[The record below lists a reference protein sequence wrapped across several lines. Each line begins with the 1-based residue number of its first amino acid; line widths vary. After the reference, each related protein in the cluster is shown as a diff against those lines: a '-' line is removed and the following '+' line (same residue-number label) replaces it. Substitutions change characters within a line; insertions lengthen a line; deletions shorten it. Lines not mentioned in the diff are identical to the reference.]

1 MGNKSIQ
8 KFFADQNSVIDLSSL
23 GNAKGAKVSLSGP
36 DMNITTP
43 RGSVIIVNGALYS
56 SIKGNNLAV
65 KFKDKTITGAK
76 ILGSVDLKDIQLE
89 RIDSSLVDSAQVEKK
104 GNGKRRNKKEEEELK
119 KQLDDA
125 ENAKKEADKAKEE
138 AEKAKEAA
146 EKALNEAFEVQN
158 SSKQIEEML
167 QNFLAD
173 NVAKDN
179 LAQQSDASQQNTQA
193 KATQASKQNDAEKVL
208 PQPIN
213 KNTSTGKSNS
223 SKNEENKLDAES
235 VKEPLK
241 VTLALAAESNSG
253 SKDDSITNFTK
264 PQFVGSTAPNATV
277 IIKINGIAVGQAV
290 ADSLGNFTFTA
301 PETLTDG
308 TYNLEAEAKT
318 ADGSGSAKLVI
329 TIDSVTDKPTFELSP
344 ESSVSGHKG
353 LTPTLT
359 PSIVGTAEENA
370 KVDIYVDNKLVASV
384 DVDKDGNWSYEF
396 KDNELSEGENSI
408 KVVAVDKAGNKNETT
423 DSIITDTIAPE
434 KPTIELD
441 DSSDSGI
448 KNDNITNSTLPTFIG
463 VAEPGSTVSIYLG
476 LKHLGEVIVAKDG
489 TWSYTLT
496 TPLKDGEYNITA
508 TATDIAGHTSATANL
523 PFTIDT
529 RISYFS
535 AEIETT
541 NDSGIVGD
549 NVTNNTRPT
558 FTGKTE
564 PNAIISVINSETGE
578 EVIFKANDKGEWTFN
593 FTSDSVEGINNLTFT
608 VEDVAGNKKDFS
620 FSYVIDTIAPVPPT
634 VSLEDYVVLPNGII
648 LSGNDLPAL
657 VGTAEPKS
665 TILLMRDGK
674 LYDSIEVDSNG
685 TWNYQFSNKFLQGAY
700 DIEIISQDAAGNKSS
715 TVKYSFTIQTEVVP
729 PKAELD
735 ASDDSG
741 AKGDWITNKHNALTL
756 LGTADRFAT
765 VNILIDGKTIGVT
778 TADADGNWN
787 FDISRNLSDNVY
799 KITVESIDPLGRTS
813 SVDYQLT
820 IDSFTPIPTVMLH
833 DSADSGVKGDMI
845 TKINTP
851 LFTGMAEANAKVS
864 IYVDGVLSGE
874 AIAGDDGVWNFQFTT
889 ALSDGSHDVTVKVE
903 DIAGN
908 TASSS
913 AYNFQI
919 VTQTQK
925 PTIELVNDT
934 GVDNTDHIIN
944 EKNPAL
950 TGTAAPYSTVKLYI
964 DGALIAE
971 VRTNKDGRWEYT
983 LKADQGLVDG
993 DHRITASVED
1003 IAGNIAHSD
1012 PFLISVDTAISIP
1025 IVSLSPDSDSGISDD
1040 NLTNIVKPTLH
1051 LKDIDPDIISVQVWD
1066 AMSDTQ
1072 IGVATQQPDGSWAYT
1087 FTSDLTEGLHQV
1099 YVKVED
1105 IAGNKANSA
1114 IFDFTIDTTVST
1126 PVISL
1131 LSKDDTG
1138 VTGDN
1143 LTNINK
1149 PGFAISGVDADAH
1162 RVVVQVMHN
1171 GVSEE
1176 IELSHLNGSWLFI
1189 PGNTWAD
1196 GSYTLTVKVEDK
1208 AGNTNY
1214 SAPLTVVI
1222 DTQIAIDGV
1231 ELVNDSGVKGDNM
1244 TNDDRPHFRVT
1255 VPTDV
1260 NEVRLSIDGG
1270 NSWVQATPGV
1280 AGSWEYIW
1288 PTDLADGQYTLT
1300 VEATDKAG
1308 NTVTKTIDFAVDT
1321 TLSVPVIVLDSADD
1335 TGIQGDNMTNSTQP
1349 TFALQHIDDDA
1360 VRVTVSVEHGGVTTT
1375 FDATKGT
1382 GGWTFTPPTSW
1393 ADGDYTLSVSVE
1405 DKAGNTSHSASLTVT
1420 VDTQIAINNIELVND
1435 SGIPDDNLTNNVRPH
1450 FQVTVPTDVN
1460 VVRLSIDGG
1469 KTWFNATQS
1478 ATPGVWD
1485 YIWPDD
1491 VADGG
1496 YTLTVEATDEAGNKA
1511 TQTLDFTIDTT
1522 LSVPTLSLDSADDS
1536 GIAGDNITNVK
1547 TPGFTLNNIDTDVS
1561 RVIVEVMHNGI
1572 KQEVP
1577 LVQTGGQWRFA
1588 PTSDWADGDYILTV
1602 KVEDRAGNVK
1612 QSAPLTVTVDTH
1624 IAIDRIELVN
1634 DSGIPGDNLTNEA
1647 RPHFQ
1652 VTVPADVNGVRLSI
1666 DGGKTWFDAT
1676 QSATSGVW
1684 DYTWLTN
1691 VANGPHTLMVE
1702 ASDKAGNKTTQ
1713 KLDFTIDTILSEP
1726 TITLDSAD
1734 DSAAGDNIT
1743 NVKMPGFTLGNIDAD
1758 VTKVVVT
1765 VAHDGKNQQIEL
1777 IKNGGVWRFTPGAAW
1792 TDGDYTL
1799 TVKVEDKAGNTN
1811 YSAPLT
1817 VTIDTQTSID
1827 RIELLND
1834 TGIVGDNLTNEAR
1847 PQFHITVPTDVNSV
1861 QLSLDGGINWV
1872 NATLTSDGVWE
1883 YIWPTDLVENT
1894 YTLTVK
1900 ATDVAGNTAT
1910 ETLNFIIDTTLST
1923 PTITLDSA
1931 DDSGTA
1937 NDNKTNVKTPGFI
1950 IGGIDSDVTQ
1960 VVVQVMRDGHSEEV
1974 ELTQTNG
1981 QWRFVPG
1988 SAWTDG
1994 DYTLTVTVKDEAG
2007 NIRHSAP
2014 LTVTIDTQITI
2025 DHIELVNDS
2034 GIPDDN
2040 LTNNVRPHFQ
2050 VTVPTDVNVVRL
2062 SIDGGK
2068 TWFNATQSATP
2079 GVWDYTWLA
2088 DVGEG
2093 KHTLTV
2099 EATDKAG
2106 NKTTQQLDFIIDTLL
2121 SEPTIVLD
2129 NTDDSGT
2136 KGDHLTNVNKPTFLL
2151 GNIDADARYVT
2162 VEVQHGGTK
2171 EVLTATKDA
2180 TGNWSVTPTGTWADG
2195 DYTLTVRVEDEAG
2208 NEKHS
2213 ASLTVTVDTQIT
2225 IDVIELVND
2234 NGIPGDNM
2242 TNDAHPQ
2249 FRVTVPGDVNEVS
2262 LSIDGGVTW
2271 VKATQSATPGV
2282 WNYTWPGTVPDG
2294 DYTLNVKAT
2303 DNAGNTVTETL
2314 HFTIDTTL
2322 STPVIVLDS
2331 ADDSGVHGDNMTN
2344 HTQPTFALQ
2353 HIDDDAVR
2361 VTVSVEHGGVTTT
2374 FDATKD
2380 AGGWTFTPT
2389 GAWADGDYTLSVSV
2403 EDKAGNTSH
2412 SASLTVTVDTQ
2423 IAINNI
2429 ELVNDS
2435 GIPDDN
2441 LTNNVR
2447 PHFQVTVPTDVNVVR
2462 LSIDGGKTWFNATQS
2477 ATPGVWDYIWPDDV
2491 ADGGYTLT
2499 VEATDEAGNKAT
2511 QTLDFTIDTTLSVPT
2526 LSLDSADDSGIAG
2539 DNITNVKTPGFTLNN
2554 IDTDVSRVIVE
2565 VMHNGI
2571 KQEVPLVQTGGQWR
2585 FAPTSDWAD
2594 GDYILTVKVEDRAGN
2609 VKQSA
2614 PLTVTVDTHIAI
2626 DRIELVND
2634 SGIPGDNLT
2643 NEARPHFQVTV
2654 PADVNGVRLSID
2666 GGKTWFD
2673 ATQSAT
2679 SGVWDY
2685 TWLTNVANGPHTLM
2699 VEASDKAGNKTTQ
2712 KLDFTIDTI
2721 LSEPTITLDSADDS
2735 AAGDN
2740 ITNVKMPGFT
2750 LGNIDA
2756 DVTKVVVTV
2765 AHDGKNQQIE
2775 LIKNGGVWRFTPGA
2789 AWTDGDYTLTVKV
2802 EDKAGNTNY
2811 SAPLT
2816 VTIDTQTSIDRIELL
2831 NDTGIVGDN
2840 LTNEARPQF
2849 HITVPTDVNS
2859 VQLSLDGGINWVN
2872 ATLTS
2877 DGVWEYIWP
2886 TDLVE
2891 NTYTLTVKATD
2902 VAGNTATETLNF
2914 IIDTTLS
2921 TPTITLDSADD
2932 SGTANDN
2939 KTNVKTPGFIIGGID
2954 SDVTQVVVQVMR
2966 DGHSEEVEL
2975 TQTNGQWR
2983 FVPGSAWT
2991 DGDYTLTV
2999 TVKDEAGNIRHS
3011 APLTVTID
3019 TQITIDHI
3027 ELVNDSG
3034 IPDDNLTNNVR
3045 PHFQVT
3051 VPTDVN
3057 VVRLSIDGGKTW
3069 FNATQSATPGVWD
3082 YTWLADVGEGKHT
3095 LTVEATDKAGNKTTQ
3110 QLDFIIDTLLSEP
3123 TIVLDNTDDSGTKGD
3138 NLTNVNKPTFLL
3150 GNIDADARYV
3160 TVEVQHG
3167 GTKEVLTATKGATGI
3182 WSVTPTGTWADGDY
3196 TLTVRVEDD
3205 AGNVKYSAPLTVTVD
3220 TQITIDVIELVNDNG
3235 IPGDNLTNDV
3245 RPHFRVTVPGD
3256 VNEVRLS
3263 IDGGNTWVR
3272 ATQGT
3277 AGIWDYTWPKDV
3289 TDGLHTLT
3297 VEATDKAGNKTT
3309 QTLDFTIDTRLSTP
3323 TIAMDSRD
3331 DTGAIGDHITSVKR
3345 PGFTIGNI
3353 DADAHSVILRITQG
3367 GNSQEVTLTQVGGQ
3381 WRFTPDADWADG
3393 SYTLTV
3399 EVTDNAGNVRQS
3411 TPLVVTV
3418 DTQTSIT
3425 DITLVNDHGVPDDN
3439 LTNSTR
3445 PQFEIT
3451 VPADVNSVQLS
3462 IDGGA
3467 NWVSATQG
3475 IEGVWGY
3482 TWPTDMGDGKHTL
3495 TVMVTDRAGNTATQT
3510 LEFFIDTRLST
3521 PTIALDSTDDTG
3533 TPGDD
3538 MTNRTRPTFILQNID
3553 SDVINVTVSV
3563 THNGTT
3569 TSFTATQG
3577 AGGWSFTPPAPWG
3590 DGDYTLTV
3598 TVEDRAGNTR
3608 PSTPL
3613 TVTVDT
3619 QIAIDRIE
3627 LVNDSGVPGDNVTK
3641 HVRPQFQI
3649 SVPDDV
3655 EKVLLSID
3663 GGTTWVTAIKSST
3676 AGIWDYTWPTDMPEG
3691 QHTLTVEVTD
3701 GAGNKMT
3708 ETLNF
3713 TIDITLLT
3721 PTIELAPDQDTGQ
3734 NKNDNLTSVTQPVFV
3749 LGSIDK
3755 DVRHVELSIEH
3766 NGTFKTVVLTES
3778 ADGWRYR
3785 PDSALADGS
3794 YTFTVTVTDVAGNQQ
3809 TSAPLKVTIDGTLTT
3824 PVIELA
3830 AGEDSGTVGDRLT
3843 NHDRPVFDI
3852 HQVDSDVT
3860 RVMVKVTYNGKT
3872 HEEAAV
3878 FTNGQWRFTPSASWA
3893 DGSYQLAVVVEDLAG
3908 NVKESAPFEVRID
3921 TTTTINNIVLLN
3933 DTGVQ
3938 NDQLTNVAK
3947 PSFRIDV
3954 PGDVV
3959 QVRVTLDGGANWN
3972 VIRKNADGQWIFD
3985 SPNTLVDGTYTL
3997 RVEAT
4002 DEAGNIANKDLV
4014 FNIDTNIQV
4023 PTIALD
4029 AGQDTG
4035 ANTADNIT
4043 NISRPTFTIGNVDP
4057 DVIKVVVT
4065 IDGHDYN
4072 ATKVGA
4078 GWQFTP
4084 GNAIPD
4090 GSYNITVTVEDK
4102 AGNTATSKPLPVV
4115 IDTTAEIESVT
4126 LVTDSGDSDVDNITK
4141 VDKPQF
4147 SIVTADDITHVRV
4160 KIDNAANWIEL
4171 TKGGDGR
4178 WIFNVG
4184 SALPDGQH
4192 TLLVDVTDIAGNV
4205 AQETLQFTIDT
4216 TLREPTIVLDP
4227 THDTGDDTNDNL
4239 TRINKPVFIIGNVD
4253 NDVSHIVVHIDGR
4266 DYTIEN
4272 TGGNLTFTP
4281 DQPLSDGQ
4289 HTISVTVTDIAG
4301 NTKTSAELR
4310 IEIDT
4315 QVQIDS
4321 VTLTTDSGVNDH
4333 DNVTNATRPSF
4344 EIATPDDVTSVLV
4357 SFDGVNWTPI
4367 SKNAAGQWEFTAG
4380 SALPDGH
4387 YTLHVQA
4394 TDRAG
4399 NTANSTLGFT
4409 VDTQI
4414 DGLSVVMLDDAG
4426 KDSTDGITN
4435 ITSPRF
4441 EISAREPLQSV
4452 TVILNGKSS
4461 TLTQGAGNKWLF
4473 TPDTP
4478 LVDGTYKIEIVAED
4492 IAGNKISKEVSFTI
4506 DTIVSDPSI
4515 DLLDAD
4521 DTGESAVD
4529 NITSVTTPRF
4539 VIGNV
4544 PADIDTVVIRINGVS
4559 YSVTANGNN
4568 LWEFQ
4573 VPVALNDGVYEAVVV
4588 FRDIAGNTSETKL
4601 PFTIDTTTSVSVR
4614 MEPASD
4620 TGNSN
4625 SDNLTNKQ
4633 NPKFEG
4639 TAEPNAKLVITIVD
4653 DKSGRE
4659 VLKQT
4664 ITVGADGNW
4673 SVTPNILP
4681 DGMYTINVVA
4691 TDVAGNTAQTQERFT
4706 IDTVTIDPTIRLSDP
4721 SIDDQH
4727 EATSLRPEFKGFA
4740 EAFSTIMIQWDG
4752 KVVGSANAN
4761 ANGEWSWTPPSV
4773 LAPGSYVVSIVAK
4786 DKAGNESSQVDFPVV
4801 IPVIDVTPPTIK
4813 LSEESDSGAL
4823 GDFTTNNK
4831 TPTLIG
4837 STLPNTIVS
4846 IYVDG
4851 VKVGEATADTAGRYT
4866 FQLSEMKDGHYVVQV
4881 GIVNPRDNSELR
4893 STAVDVTIDTEVA
4906 ELVWNISGMHEGGYI
4921 NTVTPEIGGTS
4932 EPNSKITIFVNGVEK
4947 AIAYTTGAGH
4957 WGVVLPALGNDGNYE
4972 LTFKVEDVAGNIREF
4987 GPQNVILDTVISP
5000 LTVVLREADDS
5011 GKVGDWIT
5019 NKSHVTID
5027 GTAEAGSTLTIRN
5040 PQGVVI
5046 ATLVV
5051 GNDGRWSA
5059 ELDLREG
5066 SNAFVVVSEDKA
5078 GNSQQKEILIEHDT
5092 QIEISDI
5099 SLSRDTNSG
5108 DKYDLITNNKSPV
5121 LVAMT
5126 DPGATVQ
5133 VYINGVLQGTVE
5145 ASSSG
5150 NISYTMPAN
5159 SADGEYQVQFVATD
5173 TAGNRVESAITTV
5186 TIDSQIAVFDIDE
5199 DSLPAL
5205 SNNRALSVS
5214 GVGEAG
5220 SQVSIFVDGKLVNVV
5235 MVEADGTWRAPILLQ
5250 DDGTF
5255 NIHFSITDVAGNT
5268 EVSKDYSVDVDS
5280 STDFPTLNL
5289 EDASNSGSLDD
5300 LITNHN
5306 KPVLVGTA
5314 EAGATIH
5321 IYVDEKIVANVL
5333 VLEDGTWSYQF
5344 DNALKDGEYSIRVVA
5359 EDPAGNTA
5367 ESPRLLVTIDTST
5380 FIDNPAMVAGS
5391 DNGIFSNDSI
5401 TSQTRPT
5408 FSIFGEMNQSVQIF
5422 IDGVLVDTITVTDRN
5437 QVYRPESPLGDGSHS
5452 IYYVITDKAGN
5463 TATSKTLN
5471 FTIDTFNTTP
5481 VAIDSIGGQTLAE
5494 MTGSDGKIYITD
5506 TTRNLLFSGSAEPN
5520 SKIEIIINGLNVGE
5534 VWVNEKGH
5542 WQMPVNPLYFT
5553 EGQLDITV
5561 KSTDRAGNVNQE
5573 KYSIWVD
5580 THIKVFTSELD
5591 DNKSSSKTEWWSNS
5605 DLITMRGTGEIGAT
5619 VSLIVAGVTLATA
5632 VVAATGRWE
5641 LSTDKLPEGTYDISL
5656 VIEDSAGNRWED
5668 VREIF
5673 IDRTPPN
5680 APVVT
5685 YSDIVNDLII
5695 MQGTAEAK
5703 SQLIITDSEGNTYTL
5718 TVPDNGK
5725 WSMAI
5730 PYPSEGKFTITSVD
5744 AIGNRSDD
5752 VPLDIMKEV
5761 PVISLSPDSDSG
5773 TVGDNI
5779 TRDKQPTFII
5789 GNLESDVVVVQV
5801 DINGTVYNAEK
5812 NADGVW
5818 FFTPG
5823 TPLADGSYTISVI
5836 ASDAAGNQ
5844 KNSLPITVTID
5855 STLTV
5860 PEIALA
5866 AGEDNGASDSDNV
5879 TNHTQPKFTLQHI
5892 DADVTGVTVN
5902 VTHNGVTDIYQATQ
5916 GADGWT
5922 FTPPAAW
5929 NDGNYT
5935 LSVTVVDRA
5944 GNSQQSASLAVT
5956 VDSTVT
5962 VTADSQHD
5970 DASDDAT
5977 ATAVTPPES
5986 ETVNAESAT
5995 HLRTE
6000 PSAAEESVVKVTA
6013 YSITLLNADSGD
6025 EIDRSISQT
6034 PSFEISV
6041 PENIVNVSI
6050 MFEGE
6055 EFTLPITN
6063 QKAIFEVPLSLEDG
6077 EYTMD
6082 VKFIDKDNDFLIK
6095 EKTFSV
6101 DHSSAD
6107 IVNAMNVRGKTEDDI
6122 NDSPSTSSVGH
6133 NNNGAIDVFAVNEV
6147 TLPVDNQEEHA

>member
-119 KQLDDA
+119 KQLDEA

-158 SSKQIEEML
+158 SSKQMEEML
-167 QNFLAD
+167 QEFLAD

-448 KNDNITNSTLPTFIG
+448 KNDSITNSTLPTFIG

-541 NDSGIVGD
+541 DDSGIVGD

-593 FTSDSVEGINNLTFT
+593 FTSDSVEGVNNLTFT

-620 FSYVIDTIAPVPPT
+620 FSYVIDTVAPVPPT
-634 VSLEDYVVLPNGII
+634 VSLEDFVVLPNGII

-1025 IVSLSPDSDSGISDD
+1025 IVSLSPDSDSGIADD

-1114 IFDFTIDTTVST
+1114 VFDFTIDTTVST

-1176 IELSHLNGSWLFI
+1176 IELSHLNGSWLFT

-1382 GGWTFTPPTSW
+1382 GGWSFTPTGAW

-1435 SGIPDDNLTNNVRPH
+1435 SGIPNDNLTNNVRPH

-1478 ATPGVWD
+1478 ATPGAWD

-1496 YTLTVEATDEAGNKA
+1496 YTLTVEATDKAGNKT
-1511 TQTLDFTIDTT
+1511 TQELDFTIDTT

-1561 RVIVEVMHNGI
+1561 RVTVEVMHNGI

-1676 QSATSGVW
+1676 QSATPGVW

-1713 KLDFTIDTILSEP
+1713 KLDFIIDTMLSEP

-2014 LTVTIDTQITI
+2014 LTVTIDTQIAI

-2040 LTNNVRPHFQ
+2040 LTN
-2050 VTVPTDVNVVRL
+2050 
-2062 SIDGGK
+2062 
-2068 TWFNATQSATP
+2068 
-2079 GVWDYTWLA
+2079 
-2088 DVGEG
+2088 
-2093 KHTLTV
+2093 
-2099 EATDKAG
+2099 EA
-2106 NKTTQQLDFIIDTLL
+2106 
-2121 SEPTIVLD
+2121 
-2129 NTDDSGT
+2129 
-2136 KGDHLTNVNKPTFLL
+2136 
-2151 GNIDADARYVT
+2151 
-2162 VEVQHGGTK
+2162 
-2171 EVLTATKDA
+2171 
-2180 TGNWSVTPTGTWADG
+2180 
-2195 DYTLTVRVEDEAG
+2195 
-2208 NEKHS
+2208 
-2213 ASLTVTVDTQIT
+2213 
-2225 IDVIELVND
+2225 
-2234 NGIPGDNM
+2234 
-2242 TNDAHPQ
+2242 
-2249 FRVTVPGDVNEVS
+2249 
-2262 LSIDGGVTW
+2262 
-2271 VKATQSATPGV
+2271 
-2282 WNYTWPGTVPDG
+2282 
-2294 DYTLNVKAT
+2294 
-2303 DNAGNTVTETL
+2303 
-2314 HFTIDTTL
+2314 
-2322 STPVIVLDS
+2322 
-2331 ADDSGVHGDNMTN
+2331 
-2344 HTQPTFALQ
+2344 
-2353 HIDDDAVR
+2353 
-2361 VTVSVEHGGVTTT
+2361 
-2374 FDATKD
+2374 
-2380 AGGWTFTPT
+2380 
-2389 GAWADGDYTLSVSV
+2389 
-2403 EDKAGNTSH
+2403 
-2412 SASLTVTVDTQ
+2412 
-2423 IAINNI
+2423 
-2429 ELVNDS
+2429 
-2435 GIPDDN
+2435 
-2441 LTNNVR
+2441 
-2447 PHFQVTVPTDVNVVR
+2447 
-2462 LSIDGGKTWFNATQS
+2462 
-2477 ATPGVWDYIWPDDV
+2477 
-2491 ADGGYTLT
+2491 
-2499 VEATDEAGNKAT
+2499 
-2511 QTLDFTIDTTLSVPT
+2511 
-2526 LSLDSADDSGIAG
+2526 
-2539 DNITNVKTPGFTLNN
+2539 
-2554 IDTDVSRVIVE
+2554 
-2565 VMHNGI
+2565 
-2571 KQEVPLVQTGGQWR
+2571 
-2585 FAPTSDWAD
+2585 
-2594 GDYILTVKVEDRAGN
+2594 
-2609 VKQSA
+2609 
-2614 PLTVTVDTHIAI
+2614 
-2626 DRIELVND
+2626 
-2634 SGIPGDNLT
+2634 
-2643 NEARPHFQVTV
+2643 
-2654 PADVNGVRLSID
+2654 
-2666 GGKTWFD
+2666 
-2673 ATQSAT
+2673 
-2679 SGVWDY
+2679 
-2685 TWLTNVANGPHTLM
+2685 
-2699 VEASDKAGNKTTQ
+2699 
-2712 KLDFTIDTI
+2712 
-2721 LSEPTITLDSADDS
+2721 
-2735 AAGDN
+2735 
-2740 ITNVKMPGFT
+2740 
-2750 LGNIDA
+2750 
-2756 DVTKVVVTV
+2756 
-2765 AHDGKNQQIE
+2765 
-2775 LIKNGGVWRFTPGA
+2775 
-2789 AWTDGDYTLTVKV
+2789 
-2802 EDKAGNTNY
+2802 
-2811 SAPLT
+2811 
-2816 VTIDTQTSIDRIELL
+2816 
-2831 NDTGIVGDN
+2831 
-2840 LTNEARPQF
+2840 
-2849 HITVPTDVNS
+2849 
-2859 VQLSLDGGINWVN
+2859 
-2872 ATLTS
+2872 
-2877 DGVWEYIWP
+2877 
-2886 TDLVE
+2886 
-2891 NTYTLTVKATD
+2891 
-2902 VAGNTATETLNF
+2902 
-2914 IIDTTLS
+2914 
-2921 TPTITLDSADD
+2921 
-2932 SGTANDN
+2932 
-2939 KTNVKTPGFIIGGID
+2939 
-2954 SDVTQVVVQVMR
+2954 
-2966 DGHSEEVEL
+2966 
-2975 TQTNGQWR
+2975 
-2983 FVPGSAWT
+2983 
-2991 DGDYTLTV
+2991 
-2999 TVKDEAGNIRHS
+2999 
-3011 APLTVTID
+3011 
-3019 TQITIDHI
+3019 
-3027 ELVNDSG
+3027 
-3034 IPDDNLTNNVR
+3034 R

-3167 GTKEVLTATKGATGI
+3167 GTKEVLTATKDATGNWSVTPTGTWADGDYTLTVRVEDEAGNEKHSASLTVTVDTQITIDAIELVNDNGIPGDNMTNDAHPQFRVTVPGDVNEVSLSIDGGVTWVKATQSATPGVWNYTWPGTVPDGDYTLNVKATDNAGNTVTETLHFTIDTTLSTPVIVLDSADDTGIQGDNMTNRTQPTFNLQHIDDDAVRVTVSVEHGGVTTTFDATKGVGGWTFTPPTSWGAGDYTLSVSVEDKAGNTSHSASLTVTVDTQIAINNIELVNDSGIPDDNLTNNVRPQFQVKVPTDVNEVRLSIDGGKTWFNATQSATPGVWDYTWLADVGEGKHTLTVEATDKAGNQTTQKLDFIIDTLLSEPTIVLDSTDDSGTKGDNLTNANKPTFLLGNIDADARYVTVEVQHGSTKEVLTATKGATGI

-3196 TLTVRVEDD
+3196 TLTVRVEDE

-3220 TQITIDVIELVNDNG
+3220 TQITIDAIELVNDNG

-3323 TIAMDSRD
+3323 TITMDSRD

-3353 DADAHSVILRITQG
+3353 DSDAQSVILRITQG

-3411 TPLVVTV
+3411 TPLIVTV

-3467 NWVSATQG
+3467 NWVSAAQG

-3482 TWPTDMGDGKHTL
+3482 TWPTDMGDGKHIL

-3619 QIAIDRIE
+3619 QIAIDHIE

-3691 QHTLTVEVTD
+3691 QHTLIVEVTD

-3708 ETLNF
+3708 GTLDF

-3734 NKNDNLTSVTQPVFV
+3734 NKNDNLTSVTQPIFV

-3852 HQVDSDVT
+3852 RQVDSDVT

-3954 PGDVV
+3954 PGDVI

-4002 DEAGNIANKDLV
+4002 DQAGNIANKDLV

-4184 SALPDGQH
+4184 SALPDGKH

-4301 NTKTSAELR
+4301 NTKTSAELQ

-4529 NITSVTTPRF
+4529 NITSVTKPRF

-4559 YSVTANGNN
+4559 YPVTANGNN

-4620 TGNSN
+4620 TGSSN

-4659 VLKQT
+4659 VLKHT

-4721 SIDDQH
+4721 SIDDQY
-4727 EATSLRPEFKGFA
+4727 EATSLRPEFKGLA

-4831 TPTLIG
+4831 TPTLVG
-4837 STLPNTIVS
+4837 NTLPNAIVS

-4957 WGVVLPALGNDGNYE
+4957 WGVVLPALGNDGNYV

-5078 GNSQQKEILIEHDT
+5078 GNSQQKDILIEHDT

-5300 LITNHN
+5300 LITSHN

-5380 FIDNPAMVAGS
+5380 FIDNPVMMAGS

-5401 TSQTRPT
+5401 TSQTRPA
-5408 FSIFGEMNQSVQIF
+5408 FSIYGEMNQSVQIF

-5534 VWVNEKGH
+5534 VWVNDKGH

-5580 THIKVFTSELD
+5580 THIQVFTSELD
-5591 DNKSSSKTEWWSNS
+5591 DNKSSSKTDWWSNS
-5605 DLITMRGTGEIGAT
+5605 STITMRGMGEIGAT

-5632 VVAATGRWE
+5632 VVAANGQWE
-5641 LSTDKLPEGTYDISL
+5641 LSTDQLPEGKYDITLS
-5656 VIEDSAGNRWED
+5656 IEDNAGNRKEE
-5668 VREIF
+5668 VHEIF

-5703 SQLIITDSEGNTYTL
+5703 SQLIITDSNGNTYTL

-5752 VPLDIMKEV
+5752 VPLDIMKET

-5779 TRDKQPTFII
+5779 TRDNQPTFII

-5866 AGEDNGASDSDNV
+5866 AGEGNGASDSDNV
-5879 TNHTQPKFTLQHI
+5879 TNHNHTQPKFTLQHI

-5929 NDGNYT
+5929 NDGTYT

-5944 GNSQQSASLAVT
+5944 GNSLQSASLEVT
-5956 VDSTVT
+5956 VGSTVT

-5995 HLRTE
+5995 HLRTV
-6000 PSAAEESVVKVTA
+6000 PSAAEESVVKETA

-6041 PENIVNVSI
+6041 PENIVNVSV

-6082 VKFIDKDNDFLIK
+6082 VKFIDKDDDFLIK

-6107 IVNAMNVRGKTEDDI
+6107 IVNAMNARGKTEDDI

>member
-423 DSIITDTIAPE
+423 DSIITDTIPPE

-634 VSLEDYVVLPNGII
+634 VSLEDFVVLPNGII

-1025 IVSLSPDSDSGISDD
+1025 IVSLSPDSDSGIADD

-1114 IFDFTIDTTVST
+1114 VFDFTIDTTVST

-1176 IELSHLNGSWLFI
+1176 IELSHLNGSWLFT

-1208 AGNTNY
+1208 AGNTSY

-1321 TLSVPVIVLDSADD
+1321 TLSVPVIVLNSADD
-1335 TGIQGDNMTNSTQP
+1335 TGVQGDNMTNRTQP

-1478 ATPGVWD
+1478 ATPGAWD

-1496 YTLTVEATDEAGNKA
+1496 YTLTVEATDKAGNKT
-1511 TQTLDFTIDTT
+1511 TQELDFTIDTT

-1713 KLDFTIDTILSEP
+1713 KLDFIIDTLLSEP

-2129 NTDDSGT
+2129 STDDSGT
-2136 KGDHLTNVNKPTFLL
+2136 KGDNLTNVNKPTFLL

-2322 STPVIVLDS
+2322 SVPVIVLNS
-2331 ADDSGVHGDNMTN
+2331 ADDTGVQGDNMTN
-2344 HTQPTFALQ
+2344 STQPTFALQ

-2374 FDATKD
+2374 FDATKGV
-2380 AGGWTFTPT
+2380 GGWSFTPT

-2447 PHFQVTVPTDVNVVR
+2447 PHFQVKVPTDVN
-2462 LSIDGGKTWFNATQS
+2462 
-2477 ATPGVWDYIWPDDV
+2477 
-2491 ADGGYTLT
+2491 
-2499 VEATDEAGNKAT
+2499 E
-2511 QTLDFTIDTTLSVPT
+2511 
-2526 LSLDSADDSGIAG
+2526 
-2539 DNITNVKTPGFTLNN
+2539 
-2554 IDTDVSRVIVE
+2554 
-2565 VMHNGI
+2565 
-2571 KQEVPLVQTGGQWR
+2571 
-2585 FAPTSDWAD
+2585 
-2594 GDYILTVKVEDRAGN
+2594 
-2609 VKQSA
+2609 
-2614 PLTVTVDTHIAI
+2614 
-2626 DRIELVND
+2626 
-2634 SGIPGDNLT
+2634 
-2643 NEARPHFQVTV
+2643 
-2654 PADVNGVRLSID
+2654 
-2666 GGKTWFD
+2666 
-2673 ATQSAT
+2673 
-2679 SGVWDY
+2679 
-2685 TWLTNVANGPHTLM
+2685 
-2699 VEASDKAGNKTTQ
+2699 
-2712 KLDFTIDTI
+2712 
-2721 LSEPTITLDSADDS
+2721 
-2735 AAGDN
+2735 
-2740 ITNVKMPGFT
+2740 
-2750 LGNIDA
+2750 
-2756 DVTKVVVTV
+2756 
-2765 AHDGKNQQIE
+2765 
-2775 LIKNGGVWRFTPGA
+2775 
-2789 AWTDGDYTLTVKV
+2789 
-2802 EDKAGNTNY
+2802 
-2811 SAPLT
+2811 
-2816 VTIDTQTSIDRIELL
+2816 
-2831 NDTGIVGDN
+2831 
-2840 LTNEARPQF
+2840 
-2849 HITVPTDVNS
+2849 
-2859 VQLSLDGGINWVN
+2859 
-2872 ATLTS
+2872 
-2877 DGVWEYIWP
+2877 
-2886 TDLVE
+2886 
-2891 NTYTLTVKATD
+2891 
-2902 VAGNTATETLNF
+2902 
-2914 IIDTTLS
+2914 
-2921 TPTITLDSADD
+2921 
-2932 SGTANDN
+2932 
-2939 KTNVKTPGFIIGGID
+2939 
-2954 SDVTQVVVQVMR
+2954 
-2966 DGHSEEVEL
+2966 
-2975 TQTNGQWR
+2975 
-2983 FVPGSAWT
+2983 
-2991 DGDYTLTV
+2991 
-2999 TVKDEAGNIRHS
+2999 
-3011 APLTVTID
+3011 
-3019 TQITIDHI
+3019 
-3027 ELVNDSG
+3027 
-3034 IPDDNLTNNVR
+3034 
-3045 PHFQVT
+3045 
-3051 VPTDVN
+3051 
-3057 VVRLSIDGGKTW
+3057 VRLSIDGGKTW

-3095 LTVEATDKAGNKTTQ
+3095 LTVEATDKAGNQTTQ
-3110 QLDFIIDTLLSEP
+3110 KLDFIIDTMLSEP
-3123 TIVLDNTDDSGTKGD
+3123 TIVLDSTDDSGTKGD
-3138 NLTNVNKPTFLL
+3138 NLTNANKPTFIL

-3160 TVEVQHG
+3160 TVEVQYG

-3323 TIAMDSRD
+3323 TITMDSRD

-3353 DADAHSVILRITQG
+3353 DSDAQSVILRITQG

-3411 TPLVVTV
+3411 TPLIVTV

-3467 NWVSATQG
+3467 NWVSAAQG

-3619 QIAIDRIE
+3619 QIAIDHIE

-3713 TIDITLLT
+3713 TIDITLMT

-3852 HQVDSDVT
+3852 RQVDSDVT

-4301 NTKTSAELR
+4301 NTKTSAELK

-4399 NTANSTLGFT
+4399 NTANSTLDFT

-4529 NITSVTTPRF
+4529 NITSVTKPRF

-4559 YSVTANGNN
+4559 YPVTANGNN

-4831 TPTLIG
+4831 TPTLVG
-4837 STLPNTIVS
+4837 NTLPNAIVS

-4957 WGVVLPALGNDGNYE
+4957 WGVVLPALGNDGNYV

-5027 GTAEAGSTLTIRN
+5027 GTAEAGSTLTIRS

-5078 GNSQQKEILIEHDT
+5078 GNSQQKDILIEHDT

-5344 DNALKDGEYSIRVVA
+5344 DNVLKDGEYSIRVVA

-5408 FSIFGEMNQSVQIF
+5408 FSISGEMNQSVQIF

-5580 THIKVFTSELD
+5580 THIQVFTSELD
-5591 DNKSSSKTEWWSNS
+5591 DNKSSSKTDWWSNS
-5605 DLITMRGTGEIGAT
+5605 STITMRGMGEIGAT

-5632 VVAATGRWE
+5632 VVAANGQWE
-5641 LSTDKLPEGTYDISL
+5641 LSTDQLPEGKYDITLS
-5656 VIEDSAGNRWED
+5656 IEDNAGNRKEE
-5668 VREIF
+5668 VHEIF

-5703 SQLIITDSEGNTYTL
+5703 SQLIITDSNGNTYTL

-5752 VPLDIMKEV
+5752 VSLDIMKEV

-5866 AGEDNGASDSDNV
+5866 AGEDNGVSDSDNV

-5902 VTHNGVTDIYQATQ
+5902 VTHNGVTDTYQATQ

-5929 NDGNYT
+5929 NDGTYT

-5995 HLRTE
+5995 HLRTV
-6000 PSAAEESVVKVTA
+6000 PSAAEESVVKETA

-6107 IVNAMNVRGKTEDDI
+6107 IVNAMNARGKTEDDI

>member
-43 RGSVIIVNGALYS
+43 HGSVIIVNGALYS

-119 KQLDDA
+119 KQLDEA

-448 KNDNITNSTLPTFIG
+448 KNDSITNSTLPTFIG

-541 NDSGIVGD
+541 DDSGIVGD

-593 FTSDSVEGINNLTFT
+593 FTSDSVEGVNNLTFT

-620 FSYVIDTIAPVPPT
+620 FSYVIDTVAPVPPT
-634 VSLEDYVVLPNGII
+634 VSLEDFVVLPNGII

-1066 AMSDTQ
+1066 AASDTQ

-1114 IFDFTIDTTVST
+1114 VFDFTIDTTVST

-1176 IELSHLNGSWLFI
+1176 IELSHLNGSWLFT

-1321 TLSVPVIVLDSADD
+1321 TLSVPVIVLNSADD
-1335 TGIQGDNMTNSTQP
+1335 TGVQGDNMTNSTQP

-1375 FDATKGT
+1375 FDATKGV

-1393 ADGDYTLSVSVE
+1393 GAGDYTLSVSVE

-1435 SGIPDDNLTNNVRPH
+1435 SGIPDDNLTNNVRPQ
-1450 FQVTVPTDVN
+1450 FQVKVPTDVN
-1460 VVRLSIDGG
+1460 
-1469 KTWFNATQS
+1469 
-1478 ATPGVWD
+1478 
-1485 YIWPDD
+1485 
-1491 VADGG
+1491 
-1496 YTLTVEATDEAGNKA
+1496 E
-1511 TQTLDFTIDTT
+1511 
-1522 LSVPTLSLDSADDS
+1522 
-1536 GIAGDNITNVK
+1536 
-1547 TPGFTLNNIDTDVS
+1547 
-1561 RVIVEVMHNGI
+1561 
-1572 KQEVP
+1572 
-1577 LVQTGGQWRFA
+1577 
-1588 PTSDWADGDYILTV
+1588 
-1602 KVEDRAGNVK
+1602 
-1612 QSAPLTVTVDTH
+1612 
-1624 IAIDRIELVN
+1624 
-1634 DSGIPGDNLTNEA
+1634 
-1647 RPHFQ
+1647 
-1652 VTVPADVNGVRLSI
+1652 
-1666 DGGKTWFDAT
+1666 
-1676 QSATSGVW
+1676 
-1684 DYTWLTN
+1684 
-1691 VANGPHTLMVE
+1691 
-1702 ASDKAGNKTTQ
+1702 
-1713 KLDFTIDTILSEP
+1713 
-1726 TITLDSAD
+1726 
-1734 DSAAGDNIT
+1734 
-1743 NVKMPGFTLGNIDAD
+1743 
-1758 VTKVVVT
+1758 
-1765 VAHDGKNQQIEL
+1765 
-1777 IKNGGVWRFTPGAAW
+1777 
-1792 TDGDYTL
+1792 
-1799 TVKVEDKAGNTN
+1799 
-1811 YSAPLT
+1811 
-1817 VTIDTQTSID
+1817 
-1827 RIELLND
+1827 
-1834 TGIVGDNLTNEAR
+1834 
-1847 PQFHITVPTDVNSV
+1847 
-1861 QLSLDGGINWV
+1861 
-1872 NATLTSDGVWE
+1872 
-1883 YIWPTDLVENT
+1883 
-1894 YTLTVK
+1894 
-1900 ATDVAGNTAT
+1900 
-1910 ETLNFIIDTTLST
+1910 
-1923 PTITLDSA
+1923 
-1931 DDSGTA
+1931 
-1937 NDNKTNVKTPGFI
+1937 
-1950 IGGIDSDVTQ
+1950 
-1960 VVVQVMRDGHSEEV
+1960 
-1974 ELTQTNG
+1974 
-1981 QWRFVPG
+1981 
-1988 SAWTDG
+1988 
-1994 DYTLTVTVKDEAG
+1994 
-2007 NIRHSAP
+2007 
-2014 LTVTIDTQITI
+2014 
-2025 DHIELVNDS
+2025 
-2034 GIPDDN
+2034 
-2040 LTNNVRPHFQ
+2040 
-2050 VTVPTDVNVVRL
+2050 VRL

-2106 NKTTQQLDFIIDTLL
+2106 NQTTQKLDFIIDTLL

-2129 NTDDSGT
+2129 NTDDSGI
-2136 KGDHLTNVNKPTFLL
+2136 KGDNLTNANKPTFLL

-2162 VEVQHGGTK
+2162 VEVQHG
-2171 EVLTATKDA
+2171 
-2180 TGNWSVTPTGTWADG
+2180 S
-2195 DYTLTVRVEDEAG
+2195 
-2208 NEKHS
+2208 
-2213 ASLTVTVDTQIT
+2213 
-2225 IDVIELVND
+2225 
-2234 NGIPGDNM
+2234 
-2242 TNDAHPQ
+2242 
-2249 FRVTVPGDVNEVS
+2249 
-2262 LSIDGGVTW
+2262 
-2271 VKATQSATPGV
+2271 
-2282 WNYTWPGTVPDG
+2282 
-2294 DYTLNVKAT
+2294 
-2303 DNAGNTVTETL
+2303 
-2314 HFTIDTTL
+2314 
-2322 STPVIVLDS
+2322 
-2331 ADDSGVHGDNMTN
+2331 
-2344 HTQPTFALQ
+2344 
-2353 HIDDDAVR
+2353 
-2361 VTVSVEHGGVTTT
+2361 
-2374 FDATKD
+2374 
-2380 AGGWTFTPT
+2380 
-2389 GAWADGDYTLSVSV
+2389 
-2403 EDKAGNTSH
+2403 
-2412 SASLTVTVDTQ
+2412 
-2423 IAINNI
+2423 
-2429 ELVNDS
+2429 
-2435 GIPDDN
+2435 
-2441 LTNNVR
+2441 
-2447 PHFQVTVPTDVNVVR
+2447 
-2462 LSIDGGKTWFNATQS
+2462 
-2477 ATPGVWDYIWPDDV
+2477 
-2491 ADGGYTLT
+2491 
-2499 VEATDEAGNKAT
+2499 
-2511 QTLDFTIDTTLSVPT
+2511 
-2526 LSLDSADDSGIAG
+2526 
-2539 DNITNVKTPGFTLNN
+2539 
-2554 IDTDVSRVIVE
+2554 
-2565 VMHNGI
+2565 
-2571 KQEVPLVQTGGQWR
+2571 
-2585 FAPTSDWAD
+2585 
-2594 GDYILTVKVEDRAGN
+2594 
-2609 VKQSA
+2609 
-2614 PLTVTVDTHIAI
+2614 
-2626 DRIELVND
+2626 
-2634 SGIPGDNLT
+2634 
-2643 NEARPHFQVTV
+2643 
-2654 PADVNGVRLSID
+2654 
-2666 GGKTWFD
+2666 
-2673 ATQSAT
+2673 
-2679 SGVWDY
+2679 
-2685 TWLTNVANGPHTLM
+2685 
-2699 VEASDKAGNKTTQ
+2699 
-2712 KLDFTIDTI
+2712 
-2721 LSEPTITLDSADDS
+2721 
-2735 AAGDN
+2735 
-2740 ITNVKMPGFT
+2740 
-2750 LGNIDA
+2750 
-2756 DVTKVVVTV
+2756 
-2765 AHDGKNQQIE
+2765 
-2775 LIKNGGVWRFTPGA
+2775 
-2789 AWTDGDYTLTVKV
+2789 
-2802 EDKAGNTNY
+2802 
-2811 SAPLT
+2811 
-2816 VTIDTQTSIDRIELL
+2816 
-2831 NDTGIVGDN
+2831 
-2840 LTNEARPQF
+2840 
-2849 HITVPTDVNS
+2849 
-2859 VQLSLDGGINWVN
+2859 
-2872 ATLTS
+2872 
-2877 DGVWEYIWP
+2877 
-2886 TDLVE
+2886 
-2891 NTYTLTVKATD
+2891 
-2902 VAGNTATETLNF
+2902 
-2914 IIDTTLS
+2914 
-2921 TPTITLDSADD
+2921 
-2932 SGTANDN
+2932 
-2939 KTNVKTPGFIIGGID
+2939 
-2954 SDVTQVVVQVMR
+2954 
-2966 DGHSEEVEL
+2966 
-2975 TQTNGQWR
+2975 
-2983 FVPGSAWT
+2983 
-2991 DGDYTLTV
+2991 
-2999 TVKDEAGNIRHS
+2999 
-3011 APLTVTID
+3011 
-3019 TQITIDHI
+3019 
-3027 ELVNDSG
+3027 
-3034 IPDDNLTNNVR
+3034 
-3045 PHFQVT
+3045 
-3051 VPTDVN
+3051 
-3057 VVRLSIDGGKTW
+3057 
-3069 FNATQSATPGVWD
+3069 
-3082 YTWLADVGEGKHT
+3082 
-3095 LTVEATDKAGNKTTQ
+3095 
-3110 QLDFIIDTLLSEP
+3110 
-3123 TIVLDNTDDSGTKGD
+3123 
-3138 NLTNVNKPTFLL
+3138 
-3150 GNIDADARYV
+3150 
-3160 TVEVQHG
+3160 
-3167 GTKEVLTATKGATGI
+3167 TKEVLTATKGATGI

-3196 TLTVRVEDD
+3196 TLTVRVEDE

-3323 TIAMDSRD
+3323 TITMDSRD

-3353 DADAHSVILRITQG
+3353 DSDAQSVILRITQG

-3411 TPLVVTV
+3411 TPLIVTV

-3467 NWVSATQG
+3467 NWVSAAQG

-3619 QIAIDRIE
+3619 QIAIDHIE
-3627 LVNDSGVPGDNVTK
+3627 LVNDSGVPGDNITK

-3691 QHTLTVEVTD
+3691 QHTLIVEVTD

-3708 ETLNF
+3708 GTLDF

-3734 NKNDNLTSVTQPVFV
+3734 NKNDNLTSVTQPIFV

-3852 HQVDSDVT
+3852 RQVDSDVT

-3908 NVKESAPFEVRID
+3908 NVKESAPLEVRID

-3954 PGDVV
+3954 PGDVI

-4184 SALPDGQH
+4184 SALPDGKH

-4301 NTKTSAELR
+4301 NTKTSAELQ

-4529 NITSVTTPRF
+4529 NITSVTKPRF

-4559 YSVTANGNN
+4559 YPVTANGNN

-4620 TGNSN
+4620 TGSSN

-4659 VLKQT
+4659 VLKHT

-4721 SIDDQH
+4721 SIDDQY
-4727 EATSLRPEFKGFA
+4727 EATSLRPEFKGLA

-4831 TPTLIG
+4831 TPTLVG
-4837 STLPNTIVS
+4837 NTLPNAIVS

-4957 WGVVLPALGNDGNYE
+4957 WGVVLPALGNDGNYV

-5078 GNSQQKEILIEHDT
+5078 GNSQQKDILIEHDT

-5300 LITNHN
+5300 LITSHN

-5380 FIDNPAMVAGS
+5380 FIDNPVMMAGS

-5401 TSQTRPT
+5401 TSQTRPA
-5408 FSIFGEMNQSVQIF
+5408 FSIYGEMNQSVQIF

-5534 VWVNEKGH
+5534 VWVNDKGH

-5580 THIKVFTSELD
+5580 THIQVFTSELD
-5591 DNKSSSKTEWWSNS
+5591 DNKSSSKTDWWSNS
-5605 DLITMRGTGEIGAT
+5605 STITMRGMGEIGAT

-5632 VVAATGRWE
+5632 VVAANGQWE
-5641 LSTDKLPEGTYDISL
+5641 LSTDQLPEGKYDITLS
-5656 VIEDSAGNRWED
+5656 IEDNAGNRKEE
-5668 VREIF
+5668 VHEIF

-5703 SQLIITDSEGNTYTL
+5703 SQLIITDSNGNTYTL

-5752 VPLDIMKEV
+5752 VPLDIMKET

-5779 TRDKQPTFII
+5779 TRDNQPTFII

-5866 AGEDNGASDSDNV
+5866 AGEGNGASDSDNV
-5879 TNHTQPKFTLQHI
+5879 TNHNHTQPKFTLQHI

-5929 NDGNYT
+5929 NDGTYT

-5944 GNSQQSASLAVT
+5944 GNSLQSASLEVT

-5977 ATAVTPPES
+5977 PTAVTPPES

-5995 HLRTE
+5995 HLRTV
-6000 PSAAEESVVKVTA
+6000 PSAAEESVVKETA

-6041 PENIVNVSI
+6041 PENIVNVSV

-6082 VKFIDKDNDFLIK
+6082 VKFLDKDDDFLIK

-6107 IVNAMNVRGKTEDDI
+6107 IVNAMNARGKTEDDI

-6133 NNNGAIDVFAVNEV
+6133 NNNGAIEVFAVNEV

>member
-301 PETLTDG
+301 PKTLTDG

-423 DSIITDTIAPE
+423 DSIITDTIPPE

-1025 IVSLSPDSDSGISDD
+1025 IVSLSPDSDSGIADD

-1066 AMSDTQ
+1066 AASDTQ

-1114 IFDFTIDTTVST
+1114 VFDFTIDTTVST

-1382 GGWTFTPPTSW
+1382 GGWSFTPTGAW

-1478 ATPGVWD
+1478 ATPGAWD

-1496 YTLTVEATDEAGNKA
+1496 YTLTVEATDKAGNKT
-1511 TQTLDFTIDTT
+1511 TQELDFTIDTT

-1634 DSGIPGDNLTNEA
+1634 DSGIPDDNLTNEA

-1702 ASDKAGNKTTQ
+1702 ATDKAGNKTTQ

-1792 TDGDYTL
+1792 TDGNYTL

-2014 LTVTIDTQITI
+2014 LTVTIDTQI
-2025 DHIELVNDS
+2025 
-2034 GIPDDN
+2034 
-2040 LTNNVRPHFQ
+2040 
-2050 VTVPTDVNVVRL
+2050 
-2062 SIDGGK
+2062 
-2068 TWFNATQSATP
+2068 A
-2079 GVWDYTWLA
+2079 
-2088 DVGEG
+2088 
-2093 KHTLTV
+2093 
-2099 EATDKAG
+2099 
-2106 NKTTQQLDFIIDTLL
+2106 
-2121 SEPTIVLD
+2121 
-2129 NTDDSGT
+2129 
-2136 KGDHLTNVNKPTFLL
+2136 
-2151 GNIDADARYVT
+2151 
-2162 VEVQHGGTK
+2162 
-2171 EVLTATKDA
+2171 
-2180 TGNWSVTPTGTWADG
+2180 
-2195 DYTLTVRVEDEAG
+2195 
-2208 NEKHS
+2208 
-2213 ASLTVTVDTQIT
+2213 
-2225 IDVIELVND
+2225 
-2234 NGIPGDNM
+2234 
-2242 TNDAHPQ
+2242 
-2249 FRVTVPGDVNEVS
+2249 
-2262 LSIDGGVTW
+2262 
-2271 VKATQSATPGV
+2271 
-2282 WNYTWPGTVPDG
+2282 
-2294 DYTLNVKAT
+2294 
-2303 DNAGNTVTETL
+2303 
-2314 HFTIDTTL
+2314 
-2322 STPVIVLDS
+2322 
-2331 ADDSGVHGDNMTN
+2331 
-2344 HTQPTFALQ
+2344 
-2353 HIDDDAVR
+2353 
-2361 VTVSVEHGGVTTT
+2361 
-2374 FDATKD
+2374 
-2380 AGGWTFTPT
+2380 
-2389 GAWADGDYTLSVSV
+2389 
-2403 EDKAGNTSH
+2403 
-2412 SASLTVTVDTQ
+2412 
-2423 IAINNI
+2423 
-2429 ELVNDS
+2429 
-2435 GIPDDN
+2435 
-2441 LTNNVR
+2441 
-2447 PHFQVTVPTDVNVVR
+2447 
-2462 LSIDGGKTWFNATQS
+2462 
-2477 ATPGVWDYIWPDDV
+2477 
-2491 ADGGYTLT
+2491 
-2499 VEATDEAGNKAT
+2499 
-2511 QTLDFTIDTTLSVPT
+2511 
-2526 LSLDSADDSGIAG
+2526 
-2539 DNITNVKTPGFTLNN
+2539 
-2554 IDTDVSRVIVE
+2554 
-2565 VMHNGI
+2565 
-2571 KQEVPLVQTGGQWR
+2571 
-2585 FAPTSDWAD
+2585 
-2594 GDYILTVKVEDRAGN
+2594 
-2609 VKQSA
+2609 
-2614 PLTVTVDTHIAI
+2614 
-2626 DRIELVND
+2626 
-2634 SGIPGDNLT
+2634 
-2643 NEARPHFQVTV
+2643 
-2654 PADVNGVRLSID
+2654 
-2666 GGKTWFD
+2666 
-2673 ATQSAT
+2673 
-2679 SGVWDY
+2679 
-2685 TWLTNVANGPHTLM
+2685 
-2699 VEASDKAGNKTTQ
+2699 
-2712 KLDFTIDTI
+2712 
-2721 LSEPTITLDSADDS
+2721 
-2735 AAGDN
+2735 
-2740 ITNVKMPGFT
+2740 
-2750 LGNIDA
+2750 
-2756 DVTKVVVTV
+2756 
-2765 AHDGKNQQIE
+2765 
-2775 LIKNGGVWRFTPGA
+2775 
-2789 AWTDGDYTLTVKV
+2789 
-2802 EDKAGNTNY
+2802 
-2811 SAPLT
+2811 
-2816 VTIDTQTSIDRIELL
+2816 
-2831 NDTGIVGDN
+2831 
-2840 LTNEARPQF
+2840 
-2849 HITVPTDVNS
+2849 
-2859 VQLSLDGGINWVN
+2859 
-2872 ATLTS
+2872 
-2877 DGVWEYIWP
+2877 
-2886 TDLVE
+2886 
-2891 NTYTLTVKATD
+2891 
-2902 VAGNTATETLNF
+2902 
-2914 IIDTTLS
+2914 
-2921 TPTITLDSADD
+2921 
-2932 SGTANDN
+2932 
-2939 KTNVKTPGFIIGGID
+2939 
-2954 SDVTQVVVQVMR
+2954 
-2966 DGHSEEVEL
+2966 
-2975 TQTNGQWR
+2975 
-2983 FVPGSAWT
+2983 
-2991 DGDYTLTV
+2991 
-2999 TVKDEAGNIRHS
+2999 
-3011 APLTVTID
+3011 
-3019 TQITIDHI
+3019 IDHI

-3167 GTKEVLTATKGATGI
+3167 GTKEVLTATKDATGNWSVTPTGTWADGDYTLTVRVEDEAGNEKHSASLTVTVDTQITIDAIELVNDNGIPGDNMTNDAHPQFRVTVPGDVNEVSLSIDGGVTWVKATQSATPGVWNYTWPGTVPDGDYTLNVKATDNAGNTVTETLHFTIDTTLSVPVIVLNSADDTGVQGDNMTNSTQPTFALQHIDDDAVRVTVSVEHGGVTTTFDATKGVGGWSFTPTGAWADGDYTLSVSVEDKAGNTSHSASLTVTVDTQIAINNIELVNDSGIPDDNLTNNVRPHFQVKVPTDVNEVRLSIDGGKTWFNATQSATPGVWDYTWLADVGEGKHTLTVEATDKAGNQTTQKLDFIIDTMLSEPTIVLDSTDDSGTKGDNLTNANKPTFILGNIDADARYVTVEVQYGGTKEVLTATKGATGI

-3196 TLTVRVEDD
+3196 MLTVRVEDD

-3323 TIAMDSRD
+3323 TITMDSRD

-3353 DADAHSVILRITQG
+3353 DSDAQSVILRITQG

-3411 TPLVVTV
+3411 TPLIVTV

-3467 NWVSATQG
+3467 NWVSAAQG

-3619 QIAIDRIE
+3619 QIAIDHIE

-3713 TIDITLLT
+3713 TIDITLMT

-3852 HQVDSDVT
+3852 RQVDSDVT

-4301 NTKTSAELR
+4301 NTKTSAELK

-4529 NITSVTTPRF
+4529 NITSVTKPRF

-4559 YSVTANGNN
+4559 YPVTANGNN

-4831 TPTLIG
+4831 TPTLVG
-4837 STLPNTIVS
+4837 NTLPNAIVS

-4957 WGVVLPALGNDGNYE
+4957 WGVVLPALGNDGNYV

-5027 GTAEAGSTLTIRN
+5027 GTAEAGSTLTIRS

-5078 GNSQQKEILIEHDT
+5078 GNSQQKDILIEHDT

-5408 FSIFGEMNQSVQIF
+5408 FSISGEMNQSVQIF

-5580 THIKVFTSELD
+5580 THIQVFTSELD
-5591 DNKSSSKTEWWSNS
+5591 DNKSSSKTDWWSNS
-5605 DLITMRGTGEIGAT
+5605 STITMRGMGEIGAT

-5632 VVAATGRWE
+5632 VVAANGQWE
-5641 LSTDKLPEGTYDISL
+5641 LSTDQLPEGKYDITLS
-5656 VIEDSAGNRWED
+5656 IEDNAGNRKEE
-5668 VREIF
+5668 VHEIF

-5703 SQLIITDSEGNTYTL
+5703 SQLIITDSNGNTYTL

-5929 NDGNYT
+5929 NDGTYT

-5995 HLRTE
+5995 HLRTV
-6000 PSAAEESVVKVTA
+6000 PSAAEESVVKETA

-6041 PENIVNVSI
+6041 PENIVNVSV

-6082 VKFIDKDNDFLIK
+6082 VKFIDKDDDFLIK

-6107 IVNAMNVRGKTEDDI
+6107 IVNAMNARGKTEDDI

>member
-2129 NTDDSGT
+2129 STDDSGT

-2249 FRVTVPGDVNEVS
+2249 FRVTVPRDVNEVS

-2423 IAINNI
+2423 IAINN
-2429 ELVNDS
+2429 
-2435 GIPDDN
+2435 
-2441 LTNNVR
+2441 
-2447 PHFQVTVPTDVNVVR
+2447 
-2462 LSIDGGKTWFNATQS
+2462 
-2477 ATPGVWDYIWPDDV
+2477 
-2491 ADGGYTLT
+2491 
-2499 VEATDEAGNKAT
+2499 
-2511 QTLDFTIDTTLSVPT
+2511 
-2526 LSLDSADDSGIAG
+2526 
-2539 DNITNVKTPGFTLNN
+2539 
-2554 IDTDVSRVIVE
+2554 
-2565 VMHNGI
+2565 
-2571 KQEVPLVQTGGQWR
+2571 
-2585 FAPTSDWAD
+2585 
-2594 GDYILTVKVEDRAGN
+2594 
-2609 VKQSA
+2609 
-2614 PLTVTVDTHIAI
+2614 
-2626 DRIELVND
+2626 
-2634 SGIPGDNLT
+2634 
-2643 NEARPHFQVTV
+2643 
-2654 PADVNGVRLSID
+2654 
-2666 GGKTWFD
+2666 
-2673 ATQSAT
+2673 
-2679 SGVWDY
+2679 
-2685 TWLTNVANGPHTLM
+2685 
-2699 VEASDKAGNKTTQ
+2699 
-2712 KLDFTIDTI
+2712 
-2721 LSEPTITLDSADDS
+2721 
-2735 AAGDN
+2735 
-2740 ITNVKMPGFT
+2740 
-2750 LGNIDA
+2750 
-2756 DVTKVVVTV
+2756 
-2765 AHDGKNQQIE
+2765 
-2775 LIKNGGVWRFTPGA
+2775 
-2789 AWTDGDYTLTVKV
+2789 
-2802 EDKAGNTNY
+2802 
-2811 SAPLT
+2811 
-2816 VTIDTQTSIDRIELL
+2816 
-2831 NDTGIVGDN
+2831 
-2840 LTNEARPQF
+2840 
-2849 HITVPTDVNS
+2849 
-2859 VQLSLDGGINWVN
+2859 
-2872 ATLTS
+2872 
-2877 DGVWEYIWP
+2877 
-2886 TDLVE
+2886 
-2891 NTYTLTVKATD
+2891 
-2902 VAGNTATETLNF
+2902 
-2914 IIDTTLS
+2914 
-2921 TPTITLDSADD
+2921 
-2932 SGTANDN
+2932 
-2939 KTNVKTPGFIIGGID
+2939 
-2954 SDVTQVVVQVMR
+2954 
-2966 DGHSEEVEL
+2966 
-2975 TQTNGQWR
+2975 
-2983 FVPGSAWT
+2983 
-2991 DGDYTLTV
+2991 
-2999 TVKDEAGNIRHS
+2999 
-3011 APLTVTID
+3011 
-3019 TQITIDHI
+3019 I

-4559 YSVTANGNN
+4559 YPVTANGNN

>member
-43 RGSVIIVNGALYS
+43 HGAVIIVNGALYS

-423 DSIITDTIAPE
+423 DSIITDTIPPE

-634 VSLEDYVVLPNGII
+634 VSLEDFVVLPNGII

-1066 AMSDTQ
+1066 AASDTQ

-1114 IFDFTIDTTVST
+1114 VFDFTIDTTVST

-1176 IELSHLNGSWLFI
+1176 IELSHLNGSWLFT

-1208 AGNTNY
+1208 AGNTSY

-1321 TLSVPVIVLDSADD
+1321 TLSVPVIVLNSADD
-1335 TGIQGDNMTNSTQP
+1335 TGVQGDNMTNSTQP

-1382 GGWTFTPPTSW
+1382 GGWSFTPTGAW

-1469 KTWFNATQS
+1469 KTWFNATQN

-1496 YTLTVEATDEAGNKA
+1496 YTLTVEATDEAGNKT

-1634 DSGIPGDNLTNEA
+1634 DSGIPDDNLTNEA

-1713 KLDFTIDTILSEP
+1713 KLDFIIDTMLSEP

-2014 LTVTIDTQITI
+2014 LTVTIDTQIAI

-2040 LTNNVRPHFQ
+2040 LTNEARPHFQ

-2106 NKTTQQLDFIIDTLL
+2106 NKTTQQLDFIIDTML

-2136 KGDHLTNVNKPTFLL
+2136 KGDNLTNVNKPTFLL

-2331 ADDSGVHGDNMTN
+2331 ADDTGIQGDNMTN
-2344 HTQPTFALQ
+2344 RTQPTFNLQ

-2374 FDATKD
+2374 FDATKGV
-2380 AGGWTFTPT
+2380 GGWTFTPPT
-2389 GAWADGDYTLSVSV
+2389 SWGAGDYTLSVSV

-2447 PHFQVTVPTDVNVVR
+2447 PHFQVKVPTDVN
-2462 LSIDGGKTWFNATQS
+2462 
-2477 ATPGVWDYIWPDDV
+2477 
-2491 ADGGYTLT
+2491 
-2499 VEATDEAGNKAT
+2499 E
-2511 QTLDFTIDTTLSVPT
+2511 
-2526 LSLDSADDSGIAG
+2526 
-2539 DNITNVKTPGFTLNN
+2539 
-2554 IDTDVSRVIVE
+2554 
-2565 VMHNGI
+2565 
-2571 KQEVPLVQTGGQWR
+2571 
-2585 FAPTSDWAD
+2585 
-2594 GDYILTVKVEDRAGN
+2594 
-2609 VKQSA
+2609 
-2614 PLTVTVDTHIAI
+2614 
-2626 DRIELVND
+2626 
-2634 SGIPGDNLT
+2634 
-2643 NEARPHFQVTV
+2643 
-2654 PADVNGVRLSID
+2654 
-2666 GGKTWFD
+2666 
-2673 ATQSAT
+2673 
-2679 SGVWDY
+2679 
-2685 TWLTNVANGPHTLM
+2685 
-2699 VEASDKAGNKTTQ
+2699 
-2712 KLDFTIDTI
+2712 
-2721 LSEPTITLDSADDS
+2721 
-2735 AAGDN
+2735 
-2740 ITNVKMPGFT
+2740 
-2750 LGNIDA
+2750 
-2756 DVTKVVVTV
+2756 
-2765 AHDGKNQQIE
+2765 
-2775 LIKNGGVWRFTPGA
+2775 
-2789 AWTDGDYTLTVKV
+2789 
-2802 EDKAGNTNY
+2802 
-2811 SAPLT
+2811 
-2816 VTIDTQTSIDRIELL
+2816 
-2831 NDTGIVGDN
+2831 
-2840 LTNEARPQF
+2840 
-2849 HITVPTDVNS
+2849 
-2859 VQLSLDGGINWVN
+2859 
-2872 ATLTS
+2872 
-2877 DGVWEYIWP
+2877 
-2886 TDLVE
+2886 
-2891 NTYTLTVKATD
+2891 
-2902 VAGNTATETLNF
+2902 
-2914 IIDTTLS
+2914 
-2921 TPTITLDSADD
+2921 
-2932 SGTANDN
+2932 
-2939 KTNVKTPGFIIGGID
+2939 
-2954 SDVTQVVVQVMR
+2954 
-2966 DGHSEEVEL
+2966 
-2975 TQTNGQWR
+2975 
-2983 FVPGSAWT
+2983 
-2991 DGDYTLTV
+2991 
-2999 TVKDEAGNIRHS
+2999 
-3011 APLTVTID
+3011 
-3019 TQITIDHI
+3019 
-3027 ELVNDSG
+3027 
-3034 IPDDNLTNNVR
+3034 
-3045 PHFQVT
+3045 
-3051 VPTDVN
+3051 
-3057 VVRLSIDGGKTW
+3057 VRLSIDGGKTW

-3095 LTVEATDKAGNKTTQ
+3095 LTVEATDKAGNQTTQ
-3110 QLDFIIDTLLSEP
+3110 KLDFIIDTMLSEP
-3123 TIVLDNTDDSGTKGD
+3123 TIVLDSTDDSGTKGD
-3138 NLTNVNKPTFLL
+3138 NLTNANKPTFIL

-3160 TVEVQHG
+3160 TVEVQYG

-3411 TPLVVTV
+3411 TPLIVTV

-3467 NWVSATQG
+3467 NWVSAAQG

-3510 LEFFIDTRLST
+3510 LEFFIDTQLST

-3619 QIAIDRIE
+3619 QIAIDHIE

-3691 QHTLTVEVTD
+3691 QHTLIVEVTD

-3708 ETLNF
+3708 GTLDF

-3852 HQVDSDVT
+3852 RQVDSDVT

-4301 NTKTSAELR
+4301 NTKTSAELK

-4529 NITSVTTPRF
+4529 NITSVTKPRF

-4559 YSVTANGNN
+4559 YPVTANGNN

-4893 STAVDVTIDTEVA
+4893 STAVDLTIDTEVA

-4957 WGVVLPALGNDGNYE
+4957 WGVVLPALGNDGNYV

-5300 LITNHN
+5300 LITSHN

-5380 FIDNPAMVAGS
+5380 FIDNPVMMAGS

-5401 TSQTRPT
+5401 TSQTRPA
-5408 FSIFGEMNQSVQIF
+5408 FSIYGEMNQSVQIF

-5471 FTIDTFNTTP
+5471 FTIDTLNTTP

-5534 VWVNEKGH
+5534 VWVNDKGH

-5580 THIKVFTSELD
+5580 THIQVFTSELD
-5591 DNKSSSKTEWWSNS
+5591 DNKSSSKTDWWSNS
-5605 DLITMRGTGEIGAT
+5605 STITMRGMGEIGAT

-5632 VVAATGRWE
+5632 VVAANGQWE
-5641 LSTDKLPEGTYDISL
+5641 LSTDQLPEGKYDITLS
-5656 VIEDSAGNRWED
+5656 IEDNAGNRKEE
-5668 VREIF
+5668 VHEIF

-5703 SQLIITDSEGNTYTL
+5703 SQLIITDSNGNTYTL

-5823 TPLADGSYTISVI
+5823 TPLADGSYTISVV

-5929 NDGNYT
+5929 NDGTYT

-5962 VTADSQHD
+5962 VTADSQHN

-5977 ATAVTPPES
+5977 AIAVTPPES

-5995 HLRTE
+5995 HLRTV
-6000 PSAAEESVVKVTA
+6000 PSAAEESVVKETA

-6041 PENIVNVSI
+6041 PENIVNVSV

-6082 VKFIDKDNDFLIK
+6082 VKFIDKDDDFLIK

-6107 IVNAMNVRGKTEDDI
+6107 IVNAMNARGKTEDDI

>member
-1634 DSGIPGDNLTNEA
+1634 DSGIPGDNLTNKA

-2129 NTDDSGT
+2129 STDDSGT

-2477 ATPGVWDYIWPDDV
+2477 ATPGVWDY
-2491 ADGGYTLT
+2491 
-2499 VEATDEAGNKAT
+2499 
-2511 QTLDFTIDTTLSVPT
+2511 
-2526 LSLDSADDSGIAG
+2526 
-2539 DNITNVKTPGFTLNN
+2539 
-2554 IDTDVSRVIVE
+2554 
-2565 VMHNGI
+2565 
-2571 KQEVPLVQTGGQWR
+2571 
-2585 FAPTSDWAD
+2585 
-2594 GDYILTVKVEDRAGN
+2594 
-2609 VKQSA
+2609 
-2614 PLTVTVDTHIAI
+2614 
-2626 DRIELVND
+2626 
-2634 SGIPGDNLT
+2634 
-2643 NEARPHFQVTV
+2643 
-2654 PADVNGVRLSID
+2654 
-2666 GGKTWFD
+2666 
-2673 ATQSAT
+2673 
-2679 SGVWDY
+2679 
-2685 TWLTNVANGPHTLM
+2685 
-2699 VEASDKAGNKTTQ
+2699 
-2712 KLDFTIDTI
+2712 
-2721 LSEPTITLDSADDS
+2721 
-2735 AAGDN
+2735 
-2740 ITNVKMPGFT
+2740 
-2750 LGNIDA
+2750 
-2756 DVTKVVVTV
+2756 
-2765 AHDGKNQQIE
+2765 
-2775 LIKNGGVWRFTPGA
+2775 
-2789 AWTDGDYTLTVKV
+2789 
-2802 EDKAGNTNY
+2802 
-2811 SAPLT
+2811 
-2816 VTIDTQTSIDRIELL
+2816 
-2831 NDTGIVGDN
+2831 
-2840 LTNEARPQF
+2840 
-2849 HITVPTDVNS
+2849 
-2859 VQLSLDGGINWVN
+2859 
-2872 ATLTS
+2872 
-2877 DGVWEYIWP
+2877 
-2886 TDLVE
+2886 
-2891 NTYTLTVKATD
+2891 
-2902 VAGNTATETLNF
+2902 
-2914 IIDTTLS
+2914 
-2921 TPTITLDSADD
+2921 
-2932 SGTANDN
+2932 
-2939 KTNVKTPGFIIGGID
+2939 
-2954 SDVTQVVVQVMR
+2954 
-2966 DGHSEEVEL
+2966 
-2975 TQTNGQWR
+2975 
-2983 FVPGSAWT
+2983 
-2991 DGDYTLTV
+2991 
-2999 TVKDEAGNIRHS
+2999 
-3011 APLTVTID
+3011 
-3019 TQITIDHI
+3019 
-3027 ELVNDSG
+3027 
-3034 IPDDNLTNNVR
+3034 
-3045 PHFQVT
+3045 
-3051 VPTDVN
+3051 
-3057 VVRLSIDGGKTW
+3057 
-3069 FNATQSATPGVWD
+3069 
-3082 YTWLADVGEGKHT
+3082 TWLADVGEGKHT

-3220 TQITIDVIELVNDNG
+3220 TQITIDIIELVNDNG

-4559 YSVTANGNN
+4559 YPVTANGNN

>member
-158 SSKQIEEML
+158 SSKQMEEML
-167 QNFLAD
+167 QEFLAD

-423 DSIITDTIAPE
+423 DSIITDTIPPE

-541 NDSGIVGD
+541 DDSGIVGD

-578 EVIFKANDKGEWTFN
+578 EVVFKANDQGEWTFN

-620 FSYVIDTIAPVPPT
+620 FSYVIDTIAPLPPT

-950 TGTAAPYSTVKLYI
+950 TGTAAPYSTVKLYV

-1066 AMSDTQ
+1066 AASDTQ

-1114 IFDFTIDTTVST
+1114 VFDFTIDTTVST

-1176 IELSHLNGSWLFI
+1176 IELSHHNGSWLFT

-1321 TLSVPVIVLDSADD
+1321 TLSVPVIVLNSADD
-1335 TGIQGDNMTNSTQP
+1335 TGVQGDNMTNRTQP

-1382 GGWTFTPPTSW
+1382 GGWTFTPPALW

-1460 VVRLSIDGG
+1460 EVRLSIDGG
-1469 KTWFNATQS
+1469 KTWVTA
-1478 ATPGVWD
+1478 ALKAAGVWE

-1491 VADGG
+1491 VTDGSH
-1496 YTLTVEATDEAGNKA
+1496 TVTVEAIDEAGNKA

-1561 RVIVEVMHNGI
+1561 RVTVEVMHNGI

-1634 DSGIPGDNLTNEA
+1634 DSGIPDDNLTNEA

-1676 QSATSGVW
+1676 QSGTSGVW

-1713 KLDFTIDTILSEP
+1713 KLDFIIDTLLSEP

-1883 YIWPTDLVENT
+1883 YIWPTELVENT

-1910 ETLNFIIDTTLST
+1910 ETLNFTIDTTLST

-2014 LTVTIDTQITI
+2014 LTVTIDTQIAI

-2034 GIPDDN
+2034 GIPNDN
-2040 LTNNVRPHFQ
+2040 LTNNVRPQFQ

-2068 TWFNATQSATP
+2068 TWFNATQSSTSGVWDYTWLTDVANGSHTLTVEATDAAGNKATQNLEFNIDTLLSEP
-2079 GVWDYTWLA
+2079 TIALDSTDDSGTKGDNLTNVNKPTFILGNIDADARYVTVEVQHGGTKEVLTATKGATGIWSVTPTGMWADGSHTLTVRVEDDAGNVKYSSPLTVTVDTQITIDDIELVNDSGTKGDNLTNDANPHFRITVPGDVNEVSLSIDGGVTWVKAMQSSKSGVWNYTWPKTLADDDYTLTVKATDNAGNTVTRTLDFTIDTTLSTPVIVLDSADDTGVQGDNMTNRTQPTFNLQHIDDDAVRVTVSVEHGGGVTTFDATKDAGGWTFTPPTSWGAGDYTLSVSVEDKAGNTSHSASLKVTVDTQIGIDNIELVNDSGIPNDNQTNNVRPQFQVTVPTDVNVVRLSIDGGKTWFNATQSSTSGVWDYTWLA

-2106 NKTTQQLDFIIDTLL
+2106 NKATQQLEFTIDTLL
-2121 SEPTIVLD
+2121 SEPTI
-2129 NTDDSGT
+2129 
-2136 KGDHLTNVNKPTFLL
+2136 
-2151 GNIDADARYVT
+2151 A
-2162 VEVQHGGTK
+2162 
-2171 EVLTATKDA
+2171 
-2180 TGNWSVTPTGTWADG
+2180 
-2195 DYTLTVRVEDEAG
+2195 
-2208 NEKHS
+2208 
-2213 ASLTVTVDTQIT
+2213 
-2225 IDVIELVND
+2225 
-2234 NGIPGDNM
+2234 
-2242 TNDAHPQ
+2242 
-2249 FRVTVPGDVNEVS
+2249 
-2262 LSIDGGVTW
+2262 
-2271 VKATQSATPGV
+2271 
-2282 WNYTWPGTVPDG
+2282 
-2294 DYTLNVKAT
+2294 
-2303 DNAGNTVTETL
+2303 
-2314 HFTIDTTL
+2314 
-2322 STPVIVLDS
+2322 LDS
-2331 ADDSGVHGDNMTN
+2331 
-2344 HTQPTFALQ
+2344 
-2353 HIDDDAVR
+2353 
-2361 VTVSVEHGGVTTT
+2361 
-2374 FDATKD
+2374 
-2380 AGGWTFTPT
+2380 
-2389 GAWADGDYTLSVSV
+2389 
-2403 EDKAGNTSH
+2403 
-2412 SASLTVTVDTQ
+2412 
-2423 IAINNI
+2423 
-2429 ELVNDS
+2429 
-2435 GIPDDN
+2435 
-2441 LTNNVR
+2441 
-2447 PHFQVTVPTDVNVVR
+2447 
-2462 LSIDGGKTWFNATQS
+2462 
-2477 ATPGVWDYIWPDDV
+2477 
-2491 ADGGYTLT
+2491 
-2499 VEATDEAGNKAT
+2499 
-2511 QTLDFTIDTTLSVPT
+2511 
-2526 LSLDSADDSGIAG
+2526 
-2539 DNITNVKTPGFTLNN
+2539 
-2554 IDTDVSRVIVE
+2554 
-2565 VMHNGI
+2565 
-2571 KQEVPLVQTGGQWR
+2571 
-2585 FAPTSDWAD
+2585 
-2594 GDYILTVKVEDRAGN
+2594 
-2609 VKQSA
+2609 
-2614 PLTVTVDTHIAI
+2614 
-2626 DRIELVND
+2626 
-2634 SGIPGDNLT
+2634 
-2643 NEARPHFQVTV
+2643 
-2654 PADVNGVRLSID
+2654 
-2666 GGKTWFD
+2666 
-2673 ATQSAT
+2673 
-2679 SGVWDY
+2679 
-2685 TWLTNVANGPHTLM
+2685 
-2699 VEASDKAGNKTTQ
+2699 
-2712 KLDFTIDTI
+2712 
-2721 LSEPTITLDSADDS
+2721 
-2735 AAGDN
+2735 
-2740 ITNVKMPGFT
+2740 
-2750 LGNIDA
+2750 
-2756 DVTKVVVTV
+2756 
-2765 AHDGKNQQIE
+2765 
-2775 LIKNGGVWRFTPGA
+2775 
-2789 AWTDGDYTLTVKV
+2789 
-2802 EDKAGNTNY
+2802 
-2811 SAPLT
+2811 
-2816 VTIDTQTSIDRIELL
+2816 
-2831 NDTGIVGDN
+2831 
-2840 LTNEARPQF
+2840 
-2849 HITVPTDVNS
+2849 
-2859 VQLSLDGGINWVN
+2859 
-2872 ATLTS
+2872 
-2877 DGVWEYIWP
+2877 
-2886 TDLVE
+2886 
-2891 NTYTLTVKATD
+2891 
-2902 VAGNTATETLNF
+2902 
-2914 IIDTTLS
+2914 
-2921 TPTITLDSADD
+2921 
-2932 SGTANDN
+2932 
-2939 KTNVKTPGFIIGGID
+2939 
-2954 SDVTQVVVQVMR
+2954 
-2966 DGHSEEVEL
+2966 
-2975 TQTNGQWR
+2975 
-2983 FVPGSAWT
+2983 
-2991 DGDYTLTV
+2991 
-2999 TVKDEAGNIRHS
+2999 
-3011 APLTVTID
+3011 
-3019 TQITIDHI
+3019 
-3027 ELVNDSG
+3027 
-3034 IPDDNLTNNVR
+3034 
-3045 PHFQVT
+3045 
-3051 VPTDVN
+3051 
-3057 VVRLSIDGGKTW
+3057 
-3069 FNATQSATPGVWD
+3069 
-3082 YTWLADVGEGKHT
+3082 
-3095 LTVEATDKAGNKTTQ
+3095 
-3110 QLDFIIDTLLSEP
+3110 
-3123 TIVLDNTDDSGTKGD
+3123 TDDSGTKGD
-3138 NLTNVNKPTFLL
+3138 NLTNVNKPTFIL

-3182 WSVTPTGTWADGDY
+3182 WSVTPTGTWADGSH

-3205 AGNVKYSAPLTVTVD
+3205 AGNVKYSSPLTVTVD
-3220 TQITIDVIELVNDNG
+3220 THIAIDDIELVNDNG

-3323 TIAMDSRD
+3323 TITMDSRD
-3331 DTGAIGDHITSVKR
+3331 DTGAIGDHITSVKT

-3353 DADAHSVILRITQG
+3353 DSDAHSVILRITQG
-3367 GNSQEVTLTQVGGQ
+3367 GNSQEVKLTQVGGQ

-3399 EVTDNAGNVRQS
+3399 EVQDNAGNVRQS
-3411 TPLVVTV
+3411 TPLIVTV

-3467 NWVSATQG
+3467 NWVSAAQG

-3619 QIAIDRIE
+3619 QIAIDHIE

-3785 PDSALADGS
+3785 PDAALADGS

-3843 NHDRPVFDI
+3843 KHDRPVFDI
-3852 HQVDSDVT
+3852 RQVDSDVT

-3908 NVKESAPFEVRID
+3908 NVKESAPLEVRID

-3954 PGDVV
+3954 PGDVI

-3972 VIRKNADGQWIFD
+3972 VIRKNADGQWIFE
-3985 SPNTLVDGTYTL
+3985 SPNTLGDGTHTL

-4065 IDGHDYN
+4065 IDGHNYN

-4184 SALPDGQH
+4184 SALPDGKH

-4301 NTKTSAELR
+4301 NTKTSAELQ

-4367 SKNAAGQWEFTAG
+4367 SKNAAGQWQFTAG
-4380 SALPDGH
+4380 SALSDGH

-4529 NITSVTTPRF
+4529 NITSVTKPRF

-4559 YSVTANGNN
+4559 YPVTANGNN

-4620 TGNSN
+4620 TGSSN

-4659 VLKQT
+4659 VLKHT

-4727 EATSLRPEFKGFA
+4727 EATSLRPEFKGLA

-4831 TPTLIG
+4831 TPTLVG
-4837 STLPNTIVS
+4837 NTLPNAIVS

-5078 GNSQQKEILIEHDT
+5078 GNSQQKDILIEHDT

-5186 TIDSQIAVFDIDE
+5186 TIDSKIAVFDIDE

-5280 STDFPTLNL
+5280 STAFPTLNL

-5300 LITNHN
+5300 LITSHN

-5380 FIDNPAMVAGS
+5380 FIDNPVMMAGS

-5401 TSQTRPT
+5401 TSQTRPA

-5534 VWVNEKGH
+5534 VWVNDKGH
-5542 WQMPVNPLYFT
+5542 WQMPVNPFYFT
-5553 EGQLDITV
+5553 EGQLDINV

-5580 THIKVFTSELD
+5580 THIQVFTSELD
-5591 DNKSSSKTEWWSNS
+5591 DNKSSSKTDWWSNS
-5605 DLITMRGTGEIGAT
+5605 STITMRGMGEIGAT

-5632 VVAATGRWE
+5632 VVAANGKWE
-5641 LSTDKLPEGTYDISL
+5641 LSTDRLPEGKYDITLS
-5656 VIEDSAGNRWED
+5656 IEDNAGNRKEE
-5668 VREIF
+5668 VHEIF

-5703 SQLIITDSEGNTYTL
+5703 SQLIITDSNGNTYTL

-5752 VPLDIMKEV
+5752 VPLDIMKET

-5773 TVGDNI
+5773 TAGDNI
-5779 TRDKQPTFII
+5779 TRDNQPTFII

-5879 TNHTQPKFTLQHI
+5879 TNHNHTQPKFTLQHI

-5929 NDGNYT
+5929 NDGTYT

-5944 GNSQQSASLAVT
+5944 GNSLQSASLEVT

-5970 DASDDAT
+5970 DAIDDAT

-5995 HLRTE
+5995 HLRTV
-6000 PSAAEESVVKVTA
+6000 PSAAEESVVKETA

-6041 PENIVNVSI
+6041 PENIVNVSV

-6082 VKFIDKDNDFLIK
+6082 VKFIDKDDDFLIK

-6107 IVNAMNVRGKTEDDI
+6107 IVNAMNARGKTEDDI

>member
-43 RGSVIIVNGALYS
+43 HGSVIIVNGALYS

-423 DSIITDTIAPE
+423 DSIITDTIPPE

-558 FTGKTE
+558 FTGKNE

-634 VSLEDYVVLPNGII
+634 VSLEDFVVLPNGII

-889 ALSDGSHDVTVKVE
+889 ALSDGSHDVTVKIE

-1025 IVSLSPDSDSGISDD
+1025 IVSLSPDSDSGIADD

-1066 AMSDTQ
+1066 AASDTQ

-1114 IFDFTIDTTVST
+1114 VFDFTIDTTVST

-1176 IELSHLNGSWLFI
+1176 IELSHLNGSWLFT
-1189 PGNTWAD
+1189 PGNTWTD

-1208 AGNTNY
+1208 AGNTSY

-1321 TLSVPVIVLDSADD
+1321 TLSVPVIVLNSADD

-1382 GGWTFTPPTSW
+1382 GGWSFTPTGAW

-1435 SGIPDDNLTNNVRPH
+1435 SGIPNDNLTNNVRPH

-1478 ATPGVWD
+1478 ATPGAWD

-1496 YTLTVEATDEAGNKA
+1496 YTLTVEATDKAGNKT
-1511 TQTLDFTIDTT
+1511 TQELDFTIDTT

-2129 NTDDSGT
+2129 STDDSGT
-2136 KGDHLTNVNKPTFLL
+2136 KGDNLTNVNKPTFLL

-2331 ADDSGVHGDNMTN
+2331 ADDTGIQGDNMTN
-2344 HTQPTFALQ
+2344 RTQPTFNLQ

-2374 FDATKD
+2374 FDATKGT
-2380 AGGWTFTPT
+2380 GGWSFTPT

-2435 GIPDDN
+2435 GIPN
-2441 LTNNVR
+2441 
-2447 PHFQVTVPTDVNVVR
+2447 
-2462 LSIDGGKTWFNATQS
+2462 
-2477 ATPGVWDYIWPDDV
+2477 
-2491 ADGGYTLT
+2491 
-2499 VEATDEAGNKAT
+2499 
-2511 QTLDFTIDTTLSVPT
+2511 
-2526 LSLDSADDSGIAG
+2526 
-2539 DNITNVKTPGFTLNN
+2539 
-2554 IDTDVSRVIVE
+2554 
-2565 VMHNGI
+2565 
-2571 KQEVPLVQTGGQWR
+2571 
-2585 FAPTSDWAD
+2585 
-2594 GDYILTVKVEDRAGN
+2594 
-2609 VKQSA
+2609 
-2614 PLTVTVDTHIAI
+2614 
-2626 DRIELVND
+2626 
-2634 SGIPGDNLT
+2634 
-2643 NEARPHFQVTV
+2643 
-2654 PADVNGVRLSID
+2654 
-2666 GGKTWFD
+2666 
-2673 ATQSAT
+2673 
-2679 SGVWDY
+2679 
-2685 TWLTNVANGPHTLM
+2685 
-2699 VEASDKAGNKTTQ
+2699 
-2712 KLDFTIDTI
+2712 
-2721 LSEPTITLDSADDS
+2721 
-2735 AAGDN
+2735 
-2740 ITNVKMPGFT
+2740 
-2750 LGNIDA
+2750 
-2756 DVTKVVVTV
+2756 
-2765 AHDGKNQQIE
+2765 
-2775 LIKNGGVWRFTPGA
+2775 
-2789 AWTDGDYTLTVKV
+2789 
-2802 EDKAGNTNY
+2802 
-2811 SAPLT
+2811 
-2816 VTIDTQTSIDRIELL
+2816 
-2831 NDTGIVGDN
+2831 
-2840 LTNEARPQF
+2840 
-2849 HITVPTDVNS
+2849 
-2859 VQLSLDGGINWVN
+2859 
-2872 ATLTS
+2872 
-2877 DGVWEYIWP
+2877 
-2886 TDLVE
+2886 
-2891 NTYTLTVKATD
+2891 
-2902 VAGNTATETLNF
+2902 
-2914 IIDTTLS
+2914 
-2921 TPTITLDSADD
+2921 
-2932 SGTANDN
+2932 
-2939 KTNVKTPGFIIGGID
+2939 
-2954 SDVTQVVVQVMR
+2954 
-2966 DGHSEEVEL
+2966 
-2975 TQTNGQWR
+2975 
-2983 FVPGSAWT
+2983 
-2991 DGDYTLTV
+2991 
-2999 TVKDEAGNIRHS
+2999 
-3011 APLTVTID
+3011 
-3019 TQITIDHI
+3019 
-3027 ELVNDSG
+3027 
-3034 IPDDNLTNNVR
+3034 DNLTNNVR

-3095 LTVEATDKAGNKTTQ
+3095 LTVEATDKAGNQTTQ
-3110 QLDFIIDTLLSEP
+3110 KLDFIIDTLLSEP
-3123 TIVLDNTDDSGTKGD
+3123 TIVLDSTDDSGTKGD
-3138 NLTNVNKPTFLL
+3138 NLTNANKPTFIL

-3277 AGIWDYTWPKDV
+3277 AGTWDYTWPKDV

-3323 TIAMDSRD
+3323 TITMDSRD

-3353 DADAHSVILRITQG
+3353 DSDAQSVILRITQG

-3411 TPLVVTV
+3411 TPLIVTV

-3467 NWVSATQG
+3467 NWVSAAQG

-3482 TWPTDMGDGKHTL
+3482 TWPTDMGDGKHIL

-3619 QIAIDRIE
+3619 QIAIDHIE

-3734 NKNDNLTSVTQPVFV
+3734 NKNDNLTSVTQPIFV

-3852 HQVDSDVT
+3852 RQVDSDVT

-3908 NVKESAPFEVRID
+3908 NVKESAPLEVRID

-3954 PGDVV
+3954 PGDVI

-4002 DEAGNIANKDLV
+4002 DQAGNIANKDLV

-4184 SALPDGQH
+4184 SALPDGKH

-4301 NTKTSAELR
+4301 NTKTSAELQ

-4529 NITSVTTPRF
+4529 NITSVTKPRF

-4559 YSVTANGNN
+4559 YPVTANGNN

-4659 VLKQT
+4659 VLKHT

-5367 ESPRLLVTIDTST
+5367 ESPRLLVTIDTNT

-5534 VWVNEKGH
+5534 VWVNDKGH

-5580 THIKVFTSELD
+5580 THIQVFTSELD
-5591 DNKSSSKTEWWSNS
+5591 DNKSSSKTDWWSNS
-5605 DLITMRGTGEIGAT
+5605 STITMRGMGEIGAT

-5632 VVAATGRWE
+5632 VVAANGQWE
-5641 LSTDKLPEGTYDISL
+5641 LSTDQLPEGKYDITLS
-5656 VIEDSAGNRWED
+5656 IEDNAGNRKEE
-5668 VREIF
+5668 VHEIF

-5703 SQLIITDSEGNTYTL
+5703 SQLIITDSNGNTYTL

-5752 VPLDIMKEV
+5752 VPLDIMKET

-5986 ETVNAESAT
+5986 ETVNAESDT
-5995 HLRTE
+5995 HLRTV
-6000 PSAAEESVVKVTA
+6000 PSAAEESVVKETA

-6041 PENIVNVSI
+6041 PENIVNVSV

-6082 VKFIDKDNDFLIK
+6082 VKFIDKDDDFLIK

-6107 IVNAMNVRGKTEDDI
+6107 IVNAMNARGKTEDDI
-6122 NDSPSTSSVGH
+6122 NNSPSTSSVGH

>member
-1 MGNKSIQ
+1 
-8 KFFADQNSVIDLSSL
+8 
-23 GNAKGAKVSLSGP
+23 VSLSGP

-423 DSIITDTIAPE
+423 DSIITDTIPPE

-634 VSLEDYVVLPNGII
+634 VSLEDFVVLPNGII

-1025 IVSLSPDSDSGISDD
+1025 IVSLSPDSDSGIADD

-1114 IFDFTIDTTVST
+1114 VFDFTIDTTVST

-1176 IELSHLNGSWLFI
+1176 IELSHLNGSWLFT

-1208 AGNTNY
+1208 AGNTSY

-1321 TLSVPVIVLDSADD
+1321 TLSVPVIVLNSADD
-1335 TGIQGDNMTNSTQP
+1335 TGVQGDNMTNRTQP

-1478 ATPGVWD
+1478 ATPGAWD

-1496 YTLTVEATDEAGNKA
+1496 YTLTVEATDKAGNKT
-1511 TQTLDFTIDTT
+1511 TQELDFTIDTT

-1713 KLDFTIDTILSEP
+1713 KLDFIIDTLLSEP

-2014 LTVTIDTQITI
+2014 LTVTIDTQI
-2025 DHIELVNDS
+2025 
-2034 GIPDDN
+2034 
-2040 LTNNVRPHFQ
+2040 
-2050 VTVPTDVNVVRL
+2050 
-2062 SIDGGK
+2062 
-2068 TWFNATQSATP
+2068 A
-2079 GVWDYTWLA
+2079 
-2088 DVGEG
+2088 
-2093 KHTLTV
+2093 
-2099 EATDKAG
+2099 
-2106 NKTTQQLDFIIDTLL
+2106 
-2121 SEPTIVLD
+2121 
-2129 NTDDSGT
+2129 
-2136 KGDHLTNVNKPTFLL
+2136 
-2151 GNIDADARYVT
+2151 
-2162 VEVQHGGTK
+2162 
-2171 EVLTATKDA
+2171 
-2180 TGNWSVTPTGTWADG
+2180 
-2195 DYTLTVRVEDEAG
+2195 
-2208 NEKHS
+2208 
-2213 ASLTVTVDTQIT
+2213 
-2225 IDVIELVND
+2225 
-2234 NGIPGDNM
+2234 
-2242 TNDAHPQ
+2242 
-2249 FRVTVPGDVNEVS
+2249 
-2262 LSIDGGVTW
+2262 
-2271 VKATQSATPGV
+2271 
-2282 WNYTWPGTVPDG
+2282 
-2294 DYTLNVKAT
+2294 
-2303 DNAGNTVTETL
+2303 
-2314 HFTIDTTL
+2314 
-2322 STPVIVLDS
+2322 
-2331 ADDSGVHGDNMTN
+2331 
-2344 HTQPTFALQ
+2344 
-2353 HIDDDAVR
+2353 
-2361 VTVSVEHGGVTTT
+2361 
-2374 FDATKD
+2374 
-2380 AGGWTFTPT
+2380 
-2389 GAWADGDYTLSVSV
+2389 
-2403 EDKAGNTSH
+2403 
-2412 SASLTVTVDTQ
+2412 
-2423 IAINNI
+2423 
-2429 ELVNDS
+2429 
-2435 GIPDDN
+2435 
-2441 LTNNVR
+2441 
-2447 PHFQVTVPTDVNVVR
+2447 
-2462 LSIDGGKTWFNATQS
+2462 
-2477 ATPGVWDYIWPDDV
+2477 
-2491 ADGGYTLT
+2491 
-2499 VEATDEAGNKAT
+2499 
-2511 QTLDFTIDTTLSVPT
+2511 
-2526 LSLDSADDSGIAG
+2526 
-2539 DNITNVKTPGFTLNN
+2539 
-2554 IDTDVSRVIVE
+2554 
-2565 VMHNGI
+2565 
-2571 KQEVPLVQTGGQWR
+2571 
-2585 FAPTSDWAD
+2585 
-2594 GDYILTVKVEDRAGN
+2594 
-2609 VKQSA
+2609 
-2614 PLTVTVDTHIAI
+2614 
-2626 DRIELVND
+2626 
-2634 SGIPGDNLT
+2634 
-2643 NEARPHFQVTV
+2643 
-2654 PADVNGVRLSID
+2654 
-2666 GGKTWFD
+2666 
-2673 ATQSAT
+2673 
-2679 SGVWDY
+2679 
-2685 TWLTNVANGPHTLM
+2685 
-2699 VEASDKAGNKTTQ
+2699 
-2712 KLDFTIDTI
+2712 
-2721 LSEPTITLDSADDS
+2721 
-2735 AAGDN
+2735 
-2740 ITNVKMPGFT
+2740 
-2750 LGNIDA
+2750 
-2756 DVTKVVVTV
+2756 
-2765 AHDGKNQQIE
+2765 
-2775 LIKNGGVWRFTPGA
+2775 
-2789 AWTDGDYTLTVKV
+2789 
-2802 EDKAGNTNY
+2802 
-2811 SAPLT
+2811 
-2816 VTIDTQTSIDRIELL
+2816 
-2831 NDTGIVGDN
+2831 
-2840 LTNEARPQF
+2840 
-2849 HITVPTDVNS
+2849 
-2859 VQLSLDGGINWVN
+2859 
-2872 ATLTS
+2872 
-2877 DGVWEYIWP
+2877 
-2886 TDLVE
+2886 
-2891 NTYTLTVKATD
+2891 
-2902 VAGNTATETLNF
+2902 
-2914 IIDTTLS
+2914 
-2921 TPTITLDSADD
+2921 
-2932 SGTANDN
+2932 
-2939 KTNVKTPGFIIGGID
+2939 
-2954 SDVTQVVVQVMR
+2954 
-2966 DGHSEEVEL
+2966 
-2975 TQTNGQWR
+2975 
-2983 FVPGSAWT
+2983 
-2991 DGDYTLTV
+2991 
-2999 TVKDEAGNIRHS
+2999 
-3011 APLTVTID
+3011 
-3019 TQITIDHI
+3019 IDHI

-3167 GTKEVLTATKGATGI
+3167 GTKEVLTATKDATGNWSVTPTGTWADGDYTLTVRVEDEAGNEKHSASLTVTVDTQITIDAIELVNDNGIPGDNMTNDAHPQFRVTVPGDVNEVSLSIDGGVTWVKATQSATPGVWNYTWPGTVPDGDYTLNVKATDNAGNTVTETLHFTIDTTLSVPVIVLNSADDTGVQGDNMTNSTQPTFALQHIDDDAVRVTVSVEHGGVTTTFDATKGVGGWSFTPTGAWADGDYTLSVSVEDKAGNTSHSASLTVTVDTQIAINNIELVNDSGIPDDNLTNNVRPHFQVKVPTDVNEVRLSIDGGKTWFNATQSATPGVWDYTWLADVGEGKHTLTVEATDKAGNQTTQKLDFIIDTMLSEPTIVLDSTDDSGTKGDNLTNANKPTFILGNIDADARYVTVEVQYGGTKEVLTATKGATGI

-3196 TLTVRVEDD
+3196 MLTVRVEDD

-3323 TIAMDSRD
+3323 TITMDSRD

-3353 DADAHSVILRITQG
+3353 DSDAQSVILRITQG

-3411 TPLVVTV
+3411 TPLIVTV

-3467 NWVSATQG
+3467 NWVSAAQG

-3521 PTIALDSTDDTG
+3521 PTIELDSTDDTG

-3713 TIDITLLT
+3713 TIDITLMT

-3852 HQVDSDVT
+3852 RQVDSDVT

-4301 NTKTSAELR
+4301 NTKTSAELK

-4529 NITSVTTPRF
+4529 NITSVTKPRF

-4559 YSVTANGNN
+4559 YPVTANGNN

-4831 TPTLIG
+4831 TPTLVG
-4837 STLPNTIVS
+4837 NTLPNAIVS

-4957 WGVVLPALGNDGNYE
+4957 WGVVLPALGNDGNYV

-5027 GTAEAGSTLTIRN
+5027 GTAEAGSTLTIRS

-5078 GNSQQKEILIEHDT
+5078 GNSQQKDILIEHDT

-5408 FSIFGEMNQSVQIF
+5408 FSISGEMNQSVQIF
-5422 IDGVLVDTITVTDRN
+5422 IDGVLVDTITATDRN

-5580 THIKVFTSELD
+5580 THIQVFTSELD
-5591 DNKSSSKTEWWSNS
+5591 DNKSSSKTDWWSNS
-5605 DLITMRGTGEIGAT
+5605 STITMRGMGEIGAT

-5632 VVAATGRWE
+5632 VVAANGQWE
-5641 LSTDKLPEGTYDISL
+5641 LSTDQLPEGKYDITLS
-5656 VIEDSAGNRWED
+5656 IEDNAGNRKEE
-5668 VREIF
+5668 VHEIF

-5703 SQLIITDSEGNTYTL
+5703 SQLIITDSNGNTYTL

-5752 VPLDIMKEV
+5752 VSLDIMKEV

-5866 AGEDNGASDSDNV
+5866 AGEDNGVSDSDNV

-5902 VTHNGVTDIYQATQ
+5902 VTHNGVTDTYQATQ

-5929 NDGNYT
+5929 NDGTYT

-5995 HLRTE
+5995 HLRTV
-6000 PSAAEESVVKVTA
+6000 PSAAEESVVKETA

-6041 PENIVNVSI
+6041 PENIVNVSV

-6082 VKFIDKDNDFLIK
+6082 VKFIDKDDDFLIK

-6107 IVNAMNVRGKTEDDI
+6107 IVNAMNARGKTEDDI

>member
-119 KQLDDA
+119 KQLDEA

-158 SSKQIEEML
+158 SSKQMEEML
-167 QNFLAD
+167 QEFLAD

-448 KNDNITNSTLPTFIG
+448 KNDSITNSTLPTFIG

-541 NDSGIVGD
+541 DDSGIVGD

-593 FTSDSVEGINNLTFT
+593 FTSDSVEGVNNLTFT

-620 FSYVIDTIAPVPPT
+620 FSYVIDTVAPVPPT
-634 VSLEDYVVLPNGII
+634 VSLEDFVVLPNGII

-1025 IVSLSPDSDSGISDD
+1025 IVSLSPDSDSGIADD

-1114 IFDFTIDTTVST
+1114 VFDFTIDTTVST

-1176 IELSHLNGSWLFI
+1176 IELSHLNGSWLFT

-1382 GGWTFTPPTSW
+1382 GGWSFTPTGAW

-1435 SGIPDDNLTNNVRPH
+1435 SGIPNDNLTNNVRPH

-1478 ATPGVWD
+1478 ATPGAWD

-1496 YTLTVEATDEAGNKA
+1496 YTLTVEATDKAGNKT
-1511 TQTLDFTIDTT
+1511 TQELDFTIDTT

-1561 RVIVEVMHNGI
+1561 RVTVEVMHNGI

-1676 QSATSGVW
+1676 QSATPGVW

-1713 KLDFTIDTILSEP
+1713 KLDFIIDTMLSEP

-2014 LTVTIDTQITI
+2014 LTVTIDTQIAI

-2040 LTNNVRPHFQ
+2040 LTN
-2050 VTVPTDVNVVRL
+2050 
-2062 SIDGGK
+2062 
-2068 TWFNATQSATP
+2068 
-2079 GVWDYTWLA
+2079 
-2088 DVGEG
+2088 
-2093 KHTLTV
+2093 
-2099 EATDKAG
+2099 EA
-2106 NKTTQQLDFIIDTLL
+2106 
-2121 SEPTIVLD
+2121 
-2129 NTDDSGT
+2129 
-2136 KGDHLTNVNKPTFLL
+2136 
-2151 GNIDADARYVT
+2151 
-2162 VEVQHGGTK
+2162 
-2171 EVLTATKDA
+2171 
-2180 TGNWSVTPTGTWADG
+2180 
-2195 DYTLTVRVEDEAG
+2195 
-2208 NEKHS
+2208 
-2213 ASLTVTVDTQIT
+2213 
-2225 IDVIELVND
+2225 
-2234 NGIPGDNM
+2234 
-2242 TNDAHPQ
+2242 
-2249 FRVTVPGDVNEVS
+2249 
-2262 LSIDGGVTW
+2262 
-2271 VKATQSATPGV
+2271 
-2282 WNYTWPGTVPDG
+2282 
-2294 DYTLNVKAT
+2294 
-2303 DNAGNTVTETL
+2303 
-2314 HFTIDTTL
+2314 
-2322 STPVIVLDS
+2322 
-2331 ADDSGVHGDNMTN
+2331 
-2344 HTQPTFALQ
+2344 
-2353 HIDDDAVR
+2353 
-2361 VTVSVEHGGVTTT
+2361 
-2374 FDATKD
+2374 
-2380 AGGWTFTPT
+2380 
-2389 GAWADGDYTLSVSV
+2389 
-2403 EDKAGNTSH
+2403 
-2412 SASLTVTVDTQ
+2412 
-2423 IAINNI
+2423 
-2429 ELVNDS
+2429 
-2435 GIPDDN
+2435 
-2441 LTNNVR
+2441 
-2447 PHFQVTVPTDVNVVR
+2447 
-2462 LSIDGGKTWFNATQS
+2462 
-2477 ATPGVWDYIWPDDV
+2477 
-2491 ADGGYTLT
+2491 
-2499 VEATDEAGNKAT
+2499 
-2511 QTLDFTIDTTLSVPT
+2511 
-2526 LSLDSADDSGIAG
+2526 
-2539 DNITNVKTPGFTLNN
+2539 
-2554 IDTDVSRVIVE
+2554 
-2565 VMHNGI
+2565 
-2571 KQEVPLVQTGGQWR
+2571 
-2585 FAPTSDWAD
+2585 
-2594 GDYILTVKVEDRAGN
+2594 
-2609 VKQSA
+2609 
-2614 PLTVTVDTHIAI
+2614 
-2626 DRIELVND
+2626 
-2634 SGIPGDNLT
+2634 
-2643 NEARPHFQVTV
+2643 
-2654 PADVNGVRLSID
+2654 
-2666 GGKTWFD
+2666 
-2673 ATQSAT
+2673 
-2679 SGVWDY
+2679 
-2685 TWLTNVANGPHTLM
+2685 
-2699 VEASDKAGNKTTQ
+2699 
-2712 KLDFTIDTI
+2712 
-2721 LSEPTITLDSADDS
+2721 
-2735 AAGDN
+2735 
-2740 ITNVKMPGFT
+2740 
-2750 LGNIDA
+2750 
-2756 DVTKVVVTV
+2756 
-2765 AHDGKNQQIE
+2765 
-2775 LIKNGGVWRFTPGA
+2775 
-2789 AWTDGDYTLTVKV
+2789 
-2802 EDKAGNTNY
+2802 
-2811 SAPLT
+2811 
-2816 VTIDTQTSIDRIELL
+2816 
-2831 NDTGIVGDN
+2831 
-2840 LTNEARPQF
+2840 
-2849 HITVPTDVNS
+2849 
-2859 VQLSLDGGINWVN
+2859 
-2872 ATLTS
+2872 
-2877 DGVWEYIWP
+2877 
-2886 TDLVE
+2886 
-2891 NTYTLTVKATD
+2891 
-2902 VAGNTATETLNF
+2902 
-2914 IIDTTLS
+2914 
-2921 TPTITLDSADD
+2921 
-2932 SGTANDN
+2932 
-2939 KTNVKTPGFIIGGID
+2939 
-2954 SDVTQVVVQVMR
+2954 
-2966 DGHSEEVEL
+2966 
-2975 TQTNGQWR
+2975 
-2983 FVPGSAWT
+2983 
-2991 DGDYTLTV
+2991 
-2999 TVKDEAGNIRHS
+2999 
-3011 APLTVTID
+3011 
-3019 TQITIDHI
+3019 
-3027 ELVNDSG
+3027 
-3034 IPDDNLTNNVR
+3034 R

-3167 GTKEVLTATKGATGI
+3167 GTKEVLTATKDATGNWSVTPTGTWADGDYTLTVRVEDEAGNEKHSASLTVTVDTQITIDAIELVNDNGIPGDNMTNDAHPQFRVTVPGDVNEVSLSIDGGVTWVKATQSATPGVWNYTWPGTVPDGDYTLNVKATDNAGNTVTETLHFTIDTTLSTPVIVLDSADDTGIQGDNMTNRTQPTFNLQHIDDDAVRVTVSVEHGGVTTTFDATKGVGGWTFTPPTSWGAGDYTLSVSVEDKAGNTSHSASLTVTVDTQIAINNIELVNDSGIPDDNLTNNVRPQFQVKVPTDVNEVRLSIDGGKTWFNATQSATPGVWDYTWLADVGEGKHTLTVEATDKAGNQTTQKLDFIIDTLLSEPTIVLDSTDDSGTKGDNLTNANKPTFLLGNIDADARYVTVEVQHGSTKEVLTATKGATGI

-3196 TLTVRVEDD
+3196 TLTVRVEDE

-3220 TQITIDVIELVNDNG
+3220 TQITIDAIELVNDNG

-3323 TIAMDSRD
+3323 TITMDSRD

-3353 DADAHSVILRITQG
+3353 DSDAQSVILRITQG

-3411 TPLVVTV
+3411 TPLIVTV

-3467 NWVSATQG
+3467 NWVSAAQG

-3482 TWPTDMGDGKHTL
+3482 TWPTDMGDGKHIL

-3619 QIAIDRIE
+3619 QIAIDHIE

-3691 QHTLTVEVTD
+3691 QHTLIVEVTD

-3708 ETLNF
+3708 GTLDF

-3734 NKNDNLTSVTQPVFV
+3734 NKNDNLTSVTQPIFV

-3852 HQVDSDVT
+3852 RQVDSDVT

-3954 PGDVV
+3954 PGDVI

-4002 DEAGNIANKDLV
+4002 DQAGNIANKDLV

-4184 SALPDGQH
+4184 SALPDGKH

-4301 NTKTSAELR
+4301 NTKTSAELQ

-4529 NITSVTTPRF
+4529 NITSVTKPRF

-4559 YSVTANGNN
+4559 YPVTANGNN

-4620 TGNSN
+4620 TGSSN

-4659 VLKQT
+4659 VLKHT

-4721 SIDDQH
+4721 SIDDQY
-4727 EATSLRPEFKGFA
+4727 EATSLRPEFKGLA

-4801 IPVIDVTPPTIK
+4801 ILVIDVTPPTIK

-4831 TPTLIG
+4831 TPTLVG
-4837 STLPNTIVS
+4837 NTLPNAIVS

-4957 WGVVLPALGNDGNYE
+4957 WGVVLPALGNDGNYV

-5078 GNSQQKEILIEHDT
+5078 GNSQQKDILIEHDT

-5300 LITNHN
+5300 LITSHN

-5380 FIDNPAMVAGS
+5380 FIDNPVMMAGS

-5401 TSQTRPT
+5401 TSQTRPA
-5408 FSIFGEMNQSVQIF
+5408 FSIYGEMNQSVQIF

-5534 VWVNEKGH
+5534 VWVNDKGH

-5580 THIKVFTSELD
+5580 THIQVFTSELD
-5591 DNKSSSKTEWWSNS
+5591 DNKSSSKTDWWSNS
-5605 DLITMRGTGEIGAT
+5605 STITMRGMGEIGAT

-5632 VVAATGRWE
+5632 VVAANGQWE
-5641 LSTDKLPEGTYDISL
+5641 LSTDQLPEGKYDITLS
-5656 VIEDSAGNRWED
+5656 IEDNAGNRKEE
-5668 VREIF
+5668 VHEIF

-5703 SQLIITDSEGNTYTL
+5703 SQLIITDSNGNTYTL

-5752 VPLDIMKEV
+5752 VPLDIMKET

-5779 TRDKQPTFII
+5779 TRDNQPTFII

-5866 AGEDNGASDSDNV
+5866 AGEGNGASDSDNV
-5879 TNHTQPKFTLQHI
+5879 TNHNHTQPKFTLQHI

-5929 NDGNYT
+5929 NDGTYT

-5944 GNSQQSASLAVT
+5944 GNSLQSASLEVT

-5995 HLRTE
+5995 HLRTV
-6000 PSAAEESVVKVTA
+6000 PSAAEESVVKETA

-6041 PENIVNVSI
+6041 PENIVNVSV

-6082 VKFIDKDNDFLIK
+6082 VKFIDKDDDFLIK

-6107 IVNAMNVRGKTEDDI
+6107 IVNAMNARGKTEDDI

>member
-2129 NTDDSGT
+2129 STDDSGT

-2423 IAINNI
+2423 IAINN
-2429 ELVNDS
+2429 
-2435 GIPDDN
+2435 
-2441 LTNNVR
+2441 
-2447 PHFQVTVPTDVNVVR
+2447 
-2462 LSIDGGKTWFNATQS
+2462 
-2477 ATPGVWDYIWPDDV
+2477 
-2491 ADGGYTLT
+2491 
-2499 VEATDEAGNKAT
+2499 
-2511 QTLDFTIDTTLSVPT
+2511 
-2526 LSLDSADDSGIAG
+2526 
-2539 DNITNVKTPGFTLNN
+2539 
-2554 IDTDVSRVIVE
+2554 
-2565 VMHNGI
+2565 
-2571 KQEVPLVQTGGQWR
+2571 
-2585 FAPTSDWAD
+2585 
-2594 GDYILTVKVEDRAGN
+2594 
-2609 VKQSA
+2609 
-2614 PLTVTVDTHIAI
+2614 
-2626 DRIELVND
+2626 
-2634 SGIPGDNLT
+2634 
-2643 NEARPHFQVTV
+2643 
-2654 PADVNGVRLSID
+2654 
-2666 GGKTWFD
+2666 
-2673 ATQSAT
+2673 
-2679 SGVWDY
+2679 
-2685 TWLTNVANGPHTLM
+2685 
-2699 VEASDKAGNKTTQ
+2699 
-2712 KLDFTIDTI
+2712 
-2721 LSEPTITLDSADDS
+2721 
-2735 AAGDN
+2735 
-2740 ITNVKMPGFT
+2740 
-2750 LGNIDA
+2750 
-2756 DVTKVVVTV
+2756 
-2765 AHDGKNQQIE
+2765 
-2775 LIKNGGVWRFTPGA
+2775 
-2789 AWTDGDYTLTVKV
+2789 
-2802 EDKAGNTNY
+2802 
-2811 SAPLT
+2811 
-2816 VTIDTQTSIDRIELL
+2816 
-2831 NDTGIVGDN
+2831 
-2840 LTNEARPQF
+2840 
-2849 HITVPTDVNS
+2849 
-2859 VQLSLDGGINWVN
+2859 
-2872 ATLTS
+2872 
-2877 DGVWEYIWP
+2877 
-2886 TDLVE
+2886 
-2891 NTYTLTVKATD
+2891 
-2902 VAGNTATETLNF
+2902 
-2914 IIDTTLS
+2914 
-2921 TPTITLDSADD
+2921 
-2932 SGTANDN
+2932 
-2939 KTNVKTPGFIIGGID
+2939 
-2954 SDVTQVVVQVMR
+2954 
-2966 DGHSEEVEL
+2966 
-2975 TQTNGQWR
+2975 
-2983 FVPGSAWT
+2983 
-2991 DGDYTLTV
+2991 
-2999 TVKDEAGNIRHS
+2999 
-3011 APLTVTID
+3011 
-3019 TQITIDHI
+3019 I

-4559 YSVTANGNN
+4559 YPVTANGNN

-4727 EATSLRPEFKGFA
+4727 EATSPRPEFKGFA

>member
-423 DSIITDTIAPE
+423 DSIITDTIPPE

-1025 IVSLSPDSDSGISDD
+1025 IVSLSPDSDSGIADD

-1114 IFDFTIDTTVST
+1114 VFDFTIDTTVST

-1536 GIAGDNITNVK
+1536 GIAGDNITSVK

-1634 DSGIPGDNLTNEA
+1634 DSGIPDDNLTNEA

-1702 ASDKAGNKTTQ
+1702 AT
-1713 KLDFTIDTILSEP
+1713 
-1726 TITLDSAD
+1726 
-1734 DSAAGDNIT
+1734 
-1743 NVKMPGFTLGNIDAD
+1743 
-1758 VTKVVVT
+1758 
-1765 VAHDGKNQQIEL
+1765 
-1777 IKNGGVWRFTPGAAW
+1777 
-1792 TDGDYTL
+1792 
-1799 TVKVEDKAGNTN
+1799 
-1811 YSAPLT
+1811 
-1817 VTIDTQTSID
+1817 
-1827 RIELLND
+1827 
-1834 TGIVGDNLTNEAR
+1834 
-1847 PQFHITVPTDVNSV
+1847 
-1861 QLSLDGGINWV
+1861 
-1872 NATLTSDGVWE
+1872 
-1883 YIWPTDLVENT
+1883 
-1894 YTLTVK
+1894 
-1900 ATDVAGNTAT
+1900 
-1910 ETLNFIIDTTLST
+1910 
-1923 PTITLDSA
+1923 
-1931 DDSGTA
+1931 
-1937 NDNKTNVKTPGFI
+1937 
-1950 IGGIDSDVTQ
+1950 
-1960 VVVQVMRDGHSEEV
+1960 
-1974 ELTQTNG
+1974 
-1981 QWRFVPG
+1981 
-1988 SAWTDG
+1988 
-1994 DYTLTVTVKDEAG
+1994 
-2007 NIRHSAP
+2007 
-2014 LTVTIDTQITI
+2014 
-2025 DHIELVNDS
+2025 
-2034 GIPDDN
+2034 
-2040 LTNNVRPHFQ
+2040 
-2050 VTVPTDVNVVRL
+2050 
-2062 SIDGGK
+2062 
-2068 TWFNATQSATP
+2068 
-2079 GVWDYTWLA
+2079 
-2088 DVGEG
+2088 
-2093 KHTLTV
+2093 
-2099 EATDKAG
+2099 
-2106 NKTTQQLDFIIDTLL
+2106 
-2121 SEPTIVLD
+2121 
-2129 NTDDSGT
+2129 
-2136 KGDHLTNVNKPTFLL
+2136 
-2151 GNIDADARYVT
+2151 
-2162 VEVQHGGTK
+2162 
-2171 EVLTATKDA
+2171 
-2180 TGNWSVTPTGTWADG
+2180 
-2195 DYTLTVRVEDEAG
+2195 
-2208 NEKHS
+2208 
-2213 ASLTVTVDTQIT
+2213 
-2225 IDVIELVND
+2225 
-2234 NGIPGDNM
+2234 
-2242 TNDAHPQ
+2242 
-2249 FRVTVPGDVNEVS
+2249 
-2262 LSIDGGVTW
+2262 
-2271 VKATQSATPGV
+2271 
-2282 WNYTWPGTVPDG
+2282 
-2294 DYTLNVKAT
+2294 
-2303 DNAGNTVTETL
+2303 
-2314 HFTIDTTL
+2314 
-2322 STPVIVLDS
+2322 
-2331 ADDSGVHGDNMTN
+2331 
-2344 HTQPTFALQ
+2344 
-2353 HIDDDAVR
+2353 
-2361 VTVSVEHGGVTTT
+2361 
-2374 FDATKD
+2374 
-2380 AGGWTFTPT
+2380 
-2389 GAWADGDYTLSVSV
+2389 
-2403 EDKAGNTSH
+2403 
-2412 SASLTVTVDTQ
+2412 
-2423 IAINNI
+2423 
-2429 ELVNDS
+2429 
-2435 GIPDDN
+2435 
-2441 LTNNVR
+2441 
-2447 PHFQVTVPTDVNVVR
+2447 
-2462 LSIDGGKTWFNATQS
+2462 
-2477 ATPGVWDYIWPDDV
+2477 
-2491 ADGGYTLT
+2491 
-2499 VEATDEAGNKAT
+2499 
-2511 QTLDFTIDTTLSVPT
+2511 
-2526 LSLDSADDSGIAG
+2526 
-2539 DNITNVKTPGFTLNN
+2539 
-2554 IDTDVSRVIVE
+2554 
-2565 VMHNGI
+2565 
-2571 KQEVPLVQTGGQWR
+2571 
-2585 FAPTSDWAD
+2585 
-2594 GDYILTVKVEDRAGN
+2594 
-2609 VKQSA
+2609 
-2614 PLTVTVDTHIAI
+2614 
-2626 DRIELVND
+2626 
-2634 SGIPGDNLT
+2634 
-2643 NEARPHFQVTV
+2643 
-2654 PADVNGVRLSID
+2654 
-2666 GGKTWFD
+2666 
-2673 ATQSAT
+2673 
-2679 SGVWDY
+2679 
-2685 TWLTNVANGPHTLM
+2685 
-2699 VEASDKAGNKTTQ
+2699 DKAGNKTTQ

-3167 GTKEVLTATKGATGI
+3167 GTKEVLTATKDATGNWSVTPTGTWADGDYTLTVRVEDDAGNVKYSASLTVTVDTQITIDVIELVNDSGTRGDNLTNDANPHFRITVPGDVNEVSLSIDGGVTWVKAMQSATPGVWNYTWPKTVADGDYTLTVKATDNAGNTVTRTLDFTIDTTLSTPVIVLDSADDSGVHGDNMTNHTQPTFALQHIDDDAVRVTVSVEHGGVTTTFDATKDAGGWTFTPTGAWADGDYTLSVSVEDKAGNTSHSASLTVTVDTQIAINNIELVNDSGIPNDNLTNNVRPHFQVTVPTDVNVVRLSIDGGKTWFNATQSATPGVWDYTWLADVGEGKHTLTVEATDKAGNQTTQKLDFIIDTLLSEPTIVLDSTDDSGTKGDNLTNANKPTFILGNIDADARYVTVEVQYGGTKEVLTATKGATGI

-3323 TIAMDSRD
+3323 TITMDSRD

-3353 DADAHSVILRITQG
+3353 DSDAQSVILRITQG

-3411 TPLVVTV
+3411 TPLIVTV

-3467 NWVSATQG
+3467 NWVSAAQG

-3619 QIAIDRIE
+3619 QIAIDHIE

-3713 TIDITLLT
+3713 TIDITLMT

-3852 HQVDSDVT
+3852 RQVDSDVT

-3878 FTNGQWRFTPSASWA
+3878 FTNGQWRFAPSASWA

-4559 YSVTANGNN
+4559 YPVTANGNN

-5268 EVSKDYSVDVDS
+5268 EVSKNYSVDVDS

-5561 KSTDRAGNVNQE
+5561 KSTDRGGNVNQE

-5995 HLRTE
+5995 HLRTV
-6000 PSAAEESVVKVTA
+6000 PSAAEESVVKETA

-6041 PENIVNVSI
+6041 PENIVNVSV

-6082 VKFIDKDNDFLIK
+6082 VKFIDKDDDFLIK

-6107 IVNAMNVRGKTEDDI
+6107 IVNAMNARGKTEDDI

>member
-423 DSIITDTIAPE
+423 DSIITDTIPPE

-634 VSLEDYVVLPNGII
+634 VSLEDFVVLPNGII

-1025 IVSLSPDSDSGISDD
+1025 IVSLSPDSDSGIADD

-1114 IFDFTIDTTVST
+1114 VFDFTIDTTVST

-1176 IELSHLNGSWLFI
+1176 IELSHLNGSWLFT

-1208 AGNTNY
+1208 AGNTSY

-1321 TLSVPVIVLDSADD
+1321 TLSVPVIVLNSADD
-1335 TGIQGDNMTNSTQP
+1335 TGVQGDNMTNRTQP

-1478 ATPGVWD
+1478 ATPGAWD

-1496 YTLTVEATDEAGNKA
+1496 YTLTVEATDKAGNKT
-1511 TQTLDFTIDTT
+1511 TQELDFTIDTT

-1713 KLDFTIDTILSEP
+1713 KLDFIIDTLLSEP
-1726 TITLDSAD
+1726 TITLDRAD

-2129 NTDDSGT
+2129 STDDSGT
-2136 KGDHLTNVNKPTFLL
+2136 KGDNLTNVNKPTFLL

-2322 STPVIVLDS
+2322 SVPVIVLNS
-2331 ADDSGVHGDNMTN
+2331 ADDTGVQGDNMTN
-2344 HTQPTFALQ
+2344 STQPTFALQ

-2374 FDATKD
+2374 FDATKGV
-2380 AGGWTFTPT
+2380 GGWSFTPT

-2447 PHFQVTVPTDVNVVR
+2447 PHFQVKVPTDVN
-2462 LSIDGGKTWFNATQS
+2462 
-2477 ATPGVWDYIWPDDV
+2477 
-2491 ADGGYTLT
+2491 
-2499 VEATDEAGNKAT
+2499 E
-2511 QTLDFTIDTTLSVPT
+2511 
-2526 LSLDSADDSGIAG
+2526 
-2539 DNITNVKTPGFTLNN
+2539 
-2554 IDTDVSRVIVE
+2554 
-2565 VMHNGI
+2565 
-2571 KQEVPLVQTGGQWR
+2571 
-2585 FAPTSDWAD
+2585 
-2594 GDYILTVKVEDRAGN
+2594 
-2609 VKQSA
+2609 
-2614 PLTVTVDTHIAI
+2614 
-2626 DRIELVND
+2626 
-2634 SGIPGDNLT
+2634 
-2643 NEARPHFQVTV
+2643 
-2654 PADVNGVRLSID
+2654 
-2666 GGKTWFD
+2666 
-2673 ATQSAT
+2673 
-2679 SGVWDY
+2679 
-2685 TWLTNVANGPHTLM
+2685 
-2699 VEASDKAGNKTTQ
+2699 
-2712 KLDFTIDTI
+2712 
-2721 LSEPTITLDSADDS
+2721 
-2735 AAGDN
+2735 
-2740 ITNVKMPGFT
+2740 
-2750 LGNIDA
+2750 
-2756 DVTKVVVTV
+2756 
-2765 AHDGKNQQIE
+2765 
-2775 LIKNGGVWRFTPGA
+2775 
-2789 AWTDGDYTLTVKV
+2789 
-2802 EDKAGNTNY
+2802 
-2811 SAPLT
+2811 
-2816 VTIDTQTSIDRIELL
+2816 
-2831 NDTGIVGDN
+2831 
-2840 LTNEARPQF
+2840 
-2849 HITVPTDVNS
+2849 
-2859 VQLSLDGGINWVN
+2859 
-2872 ATLTS
+2872 
-2877 DGVWEYIWP
+2877 
-2886 TDLVE
+2886 
-2891 NTYTLTVKATD
+2891 
-2902 VAGNTATETLNF
+2902 
-2914 IIDTTLS
+2914 
-2921 TPTITLDSADD
+2921 
-2932 SGTANDN
+2932 
-2939 KTNVKTPGFIIGGID
+2939 
-2954 SDVTQVVVQVMR
+2954 
-2966 DGHSEEVEL
+2966 
-2975 TQTNGQWR
+2975 
-2983 FVPGSAWT
+2983 
-2991 DGDYTLTV
+2991 
-2999 TVKDEAGNIRHS
+2999 
-3011 APLTVTID
+3011 
-3019 TQITIDHI
+3019 
-3027 ELVNDSG
+3027 
-3034 IPDDNLTNNVR
+3034 
-3045 PHFQVT
+3045 
-3051 VPTDVN
+3051 
-3057 VVRLSIDGGKTW
+3057 VRLSIDGGKTW

-3095 LTVEATDKAGNKTTQ
+3095 LTVEATDKAGNQTTQ
-3110 QLDFIIDTLLSEP
+3110 KLDFIIDTMLSEP
-3123 TIVLDNTDDSGTKGD
+3123 TIVLDSTDDSGTKGD
-3138 NLTNVNKPTFLL
+3138 NLTNANKPTFIL

-3160 TVEVQHG
+3160 TVEVQYG

-3323 TIAMDSRD
+3323 TITMDSRD

-3353 DADAHSVILRITQG
+3353 DSDAQSVILRITQG

-3411 TPLVVTV
+3411 TPLIVTV

-3467 NWVSATQG
+3467 NWVSAAQG

-3619 QIAIDRIE
+3619 QIAIDHIE

-3713 TIDITLLT
+3713 TIDITLMT

-3852 HQVDSDVT
+3852 RQVDSDVT

-4301 NTKTSAELR
+4301 NTKTSAELK

-4529 NITSVTTPRF
+4529 NITSVTKPRF

-4559 YSVTANGNN
+4559 YPVTANGNN

-4831 TPTLIG
+4831 TPTLVG
-4837 STLPNTIVS
+4837 NTLPNAIVS

-4957 WGVVLPALGNDGNYE
+4957 WGVVLPALGNDGNYV

-5027 GTAEAGSTLTIRN
+5027 GTAEAGSTLTIRS

-5078 GNSQQKEILIEHDT
+5078 GNSQQKDILIEHDT

-5344 DNALKDGEYSIRVVA
+5344 DNVLKDGEYSIRVVA

-5408 FSIFGEMNQSVQIF
+5408 FSISGEMNQSVQIF

-5580 THIKVFTSELD
+5580 THIQVFTSELD
-5591 DNKSSSKTEWWSNS
+5591 DNKSSSKTDWWSNS
-5605 DLITMRGTGEIGAT
+5605 STITMRGMGEIGAT

-5632 VVAATGRWE
+5632 VVAANGQWE
-5641 LSTDKLPEGTYDISL
+5641 LSTDQLPEGKYDITLS
-5656 VIEDSAGNRWED
+5656 IEDNAGNRKEE
-5668 VREIF
+5668 VHEIF

-5703 SQLIITDSEGNTYTL
+5703 SQLIITDSNGNTYTL

-5752 VPLDIMKEV
+5752 VSLDIMKEV

-5866 AGEDNGASDSDNV
+5866 AGEDNGVSDSDNV

-5902 VTHNGVTDIYQATQ
+5902 VTHNGVTDTYQATQ

-5929 NDGNYT
+5929 NDGTYT

-5995 HLRTE
+5995 HLRTV
-6000 PSAAEESVVKVTA
+6000 PSAAEESVVKETA

-6107 IVNAMNVRGKTEDDI
+6107 IVNAMNARGKTEDDI

>member
-43 RGSVIIVNGALYS
+43 HGSVIIVNGALYS

-541 NDSGIVGD
+541 DDSGIVGD

-593 FTSDSVEGINNLTFT
+593 FTSDSVEGVNNLTFT

-620 FSYVIDTIAPVPPT
+620 FSYVIDTVAPVPPT
-634 VSLEDYVVLPNGII
+634 VSLEDFVVLPNGII

-1003 IAGNIAHSD
+1003 IAGNIANSD

-1025 IVSLSPDSDSGISDD
+1025 IVSLSPDSDSGIADD

-1114 IFDFTIDTTVST
+1114 VFDFTIDTTVST

-1176 IELSHLNGSWLFI
+1176 IELSHLNGSWLFT

-1208 AGNTNY
+1208 AGNTSY

-1382 GGWTFTPPTSW
+1382 GGWSFTPTGAW

-1435 SGIPDDNLTNNVRPH
+1435 SGIPNDNLTNNVRPH

-1478 ATPGVWD
+1478 ATPGAWD

-1496 YTLTVEATDEAGNKA
+1496 YTLTVEATDKAGNKT
-1511 TQTLDFTIDTT
+1511 TQELDFTIDTT

-1883 YIWPTDLVENT
+1883 YIWPTDLIENT

-2014 LTVTIDTQITI
+2014 LTVTIDTQIAI

-2129 NTDDSGT
+2129 STDDSGT
-2136 KGDHLTNVNKPTFLL
+2136 KGDNLTNVNKPTFLL

-2322 STPVIVLDS
+2322 SVPVIVLNS
-2331 ADDSGVHGDNMTN
+2331 ADDTGVQGDNMTN
-2344 HTQPTFALQ
+2344 STQPTFALQ

-2374 FDATKD
+2374 FDATKGV
-2380 AGGWTFTPT
+2380 GGWSFTPT

-2447 PHFQVTVPTDVNVVR
+2447 PHFQVKVPTDVN
-2462 LSIDGGKTWFNATQS
+2462 
-2477 ATPGVWDYIWPDDV
+2477 
-2491 ADGGYTLT
+2491 
-2499 VEATDEAGNKAT
+2499 E
-2511 QTLDFTIDTTLSVPT
+2511 
-2526 LSLDSADDSGIAG
+2526 
-2539 DNITNVKTPGFTLNN
+2539 
-2554 IDTDVSRVIVE
+2554 
-2565 VMHNGI
+2565 
-2571 KQEVPLVQTGGQWR
+2571 
-2585 FAPTSDWAD
+2585 
-2594 GDYILTVKVEDRAGN
+2594 
-2609 VKQSA
+2609 
-2614 PLTVTVDTHIAI
+2614 
-2626 DRIELVND
+2626 
-2634 SGIPGDNLT
+2634 
-2643 NEARPHFQVTV
+2643 
-2654 PADVNGVRLSID
+2654 
-2666 GGKTWFD
+2666 
-2673 ATQSAT
+2673 
-2679 SGVWDY
+2679 
-2685 TWLTNVANGPHTLM
+2685 
-2699 VEASDKAGNKTTQ
+2699 
-2712 KLDFTIDTI
+2712 
-2721 LSEPTITLDSADDS
+2721 
-2735 AAGDN
+2735 
-2740 ITNVKMPGFT
+2740 
-2750 LGNIDA
+2750 
-2756 DVTKVVVTV
+2756 
-2765 AHDGKNQQIE
+2765 
-2775 LIKNGGVWRFTPGA
+2775 
-2789 AWTDGDYTLTVKV
+2789 
-2802 EDKAGNTNY
+2802 
-2811 SAPLT
+2811 
-2816 VTIDTQTSIDRIELL
+2816 
-2831 NDTGIVGDN
+2831 
-2840 LTNEARPQF
+2840 
-2849 HITVPTDVNS
+2849 
-2859 VQLSLDGGINWVN
+2859 
-2872 ATLTS
+2872 
-2877 DGVWEYIWP
+2877 
-2886 TDLVE
+2886 
-2891 NTYTLTVKATD
+2891 
-2902 VAGNTATETLNF
+2902 
-2914 IIDTTLS
+2914 
-2921 TPTITLDSADD
+2921 
-2932 SGTANDN
+2932 
-2939 KTNVKTPGFIIGGID
+2939 
-2954 SDVTQVVVQVMR
+2954 
-2966 DGHSEEVEL
+2966 
-2975 TQTNGQWR
+2975 
-2983 FVPGSAWT
+2983 
-2991 DGDYTLTV
+2991 
-2999 TVKDEAGNIRHS
+2999 
-3011 APLTVTID
+3011 
-3019 TQITIDHI
+3019 
-3027 ELVNDSG
+3027 
-3034 IPDDNLTNNVR
+3034 
-3045 PHFQVT
+3045 
-3051 VPTDVN
+3051 
-3057 VVRLSIDGGKTW
+3057 VRLSIDGGKTW

-3095 LTVEATDKAGNKTTQ
+3095 LTVEATDKAGNQTTQ
-3110 QLDFIIDTLLSEP
+3110 KLDFIIDTMLSEP
-3123 TIVLDNTDDSGTKGD
+3123 TIVLDSTDDSGTKGD
-3138 NLTNVNKPTFLL
+3138 NLTNANKPTFIL

-3160 TVEVQHG
+3160 TVEVQYG

-3323 TIAMDSRD
+3323 TITMDSRD

-3353 DADAHSVILRITQG
+3353 DSDAQSVILRITQG

-3411 TPLVVTV
+3411 TPLIVTV

-3467 NWVSATQG
+3467 NWVSAAQG

-3619 QIAIDRIE
+3619 QIAIDHIE

-3713 TIDITLLT
+3713 TIDITLMT

-3852 HQVDSDVT
+3852 RQVDSDVT

-4301 NTKTSAELR
+4301 NTKTSAELK

-4529 NITSVTTPRF
+4529 NITSVTKPRF

-4559 YSVTANGNN
+4559 YPVTANGNN

-4831 TPTLIG
+4831 TPTLVG
-4837 STLPNTIVS
+4837 NTLPNAIVS

-4957 WGVVLPALGNDGNYE
+4957 WGVVLPALGNDGNYV

-5027 GTAEAGSTLTIRN
+5027 GTAEAGSTLTIRS

-5078 GNSQQKEILIEHDT
+5078 GNSQQKDILIEHDT

-5408 FSIFGEMNQSVQIF
+5408 FSISGEMNQSVQIF

-5471 FTIDTFNTTP
+5471 FTIDTLNTTP

-5534 VWVNEKGH
+5534 VWVNDKGH

-5580 THIKVFTSELD
+5580 THIQVFTSELD
-5591 DNKSSSKTEWWSNS
+5591 DNKSSSKTDWWSNS
-5605 DLITMRGTGEIGAT
+5605 STITMRGMGEIGAT

-5632 VVAATGRWE
+5632 VVAANGQWE
-5641 LSTDKLPEGTYDISL
+5641 LSTDQLPEGKYDITLS
-5656 VIEDSAGNRWED
+5656 IEDNAGNRKEE
-5668 VREIF
+5668 VHEIF

-5703 SQLIITDSEGNTYTL
+5703 SQLIITDSNGNTYTL

-5929 NDGNYT
+5929 NDGTYT

-5962 VTADSQHD
+5962 VTADSQHN

-5995 HLRTE
+5995 HLRTV
-6000 PSAAEESVVKVTA
+6000 PSVAEESVVKETA

-6041 PENIVNVSI
+6041 PENIVNVSV

-6082 VKFIDKDNDFLIK
+6082 VKFIDKDDDFLIK

-6107 IVNAMNVRGKTEDDI
+6107 IVNAMNARGKTEDDI

>member
-423 DSIITDTIAPE
+423 DSIITDTIPPE

-634 VSLEDYVVLPNGII
+634 VSLEDFVVLPNGII

-1025 IVSLSPDSDSGISDD
+1025 IVSLSPDSDSGIADD

-1114 IFDFTIDTTVST
+1114 VFDFTIDTTVST

-1176 IELSHLNGSWLFI
+1176 IELSHLNGSWLFT

-1208 AGNTNY
+1208 AGNTSY

-1321 TLSVPVIVLDSADD
+1321 TLSVPVIVLNSADD
-1335 TGIQGDNMTNSTQP
+1335 TGVQGDNMTNRTQP

-1478 ATPGVWD
+1478 ATPGAWD

-1496 YTLTVEATDEAGNKA
+1496 YTLTVEATDKAGNKT
-1511 TQTLDFTIDTT
+1511 TQELDFTIDTT

-1713 KLDFTIDTILSEP
+1713 KLDFIIDTLLSEP

-2129 NTDDSGT
+2129 STDDSGT
-2136 KGDHLTNVNKPTFLL
+2136 KGDNLTNVNKPTFLL

-2322 STPVIVLDS
+2322 SVPVIVLNS
-2331 ADDSGVHGDNMTN
+2331 ADDTGVQGDNMTN
-2344 HTQPTFALQ
+2344 STQPTFALQ

-2374 FDATKD
+2374 FDATKGV
-2380 AGGWTFTPT
+2380 GGWSFTPT

-2447 PHFQVTVPTDVNVVR
+2447 PHFQVKVPTDVN
-2462 LSIDGGKTWFNATQS
+2462 
-2477 ATPGVWDYIWPDDV
+2477 
-2491 ADGGYTLT
+2491 
-2499 VEATDEAGNKAT
+2499 E
-2511 QTLDFTIDTTLSVPT
+2511 
-2526 LSLDSADDSGIAG
+2526 
-2539 DNITNVKTPGFTLNN
+2539 
-2554 IDTDVSRVIVE
+2554 
-2565 VMHNGI
+2565 
-2571 KQEVPLVQTGGQWR
+2571 
-2585 FAPTSDWAD
+2585 
-2594 GDYILTVKVEDRAGN
+2594 
-2609 VKQSA
+2609 
-2614 PLTVTVDTHIAI
+2614 
-2626 DRIELVND
+2626 
-2634 SGIPGDNLT
+2634 
-2643 NEARPHFQVTV
+2643 
-2654 PADVNGVRLSID
+2654 
-2666 GGKTWFD
+2666 
-2673 ATQSAT
+2673 
-2679 SGVWDY
+2679 
-2685 TWLTNVANGPHTLM
+2685 
-2699 VEASDKAGNKTTQ
+2699 
-2712 KLDFTIDTI
+2712 
-2721 LSEPTITLDSADDS
+2721 
-2735 AAGDN
+2735 
-2740 ITNVKMPGFT
+2740 
-2750 LGNIDA
+2750 
-2756 DVTKVVVTV
+2756 
-2765 AHDGKNQQIE
+2765 
-2775 LIKNGGVWRFTPGA
+2775 
-2789 AWTDGDYTLTVKV
+2789 
-2802 EDKAGNTNY
+2802 
-2811 SAPLT
+2811 
-2816 VTIDTQTSIDRIELL
+2816 
-2831 NDTGIVGDN
+2831 
-2840 LTNEARPQF
+2840 
-2849 HITVPTDVNS
+2849 
-2859 VQLSLDGGINWVN
+2859 
-2872 ATLTS
+2872 
-2877 DGVWEYIWP
+2877 
-2886 TDLVE
+2886 
-2891 NTYTLTVKATD
+2891 
-2902 VAGNTATETLNF
+2902 
-2914 IIDTTLS
+2914 
-2921 TPTITLDSADD
+2921 
-2932 SGTANDN
+2932 
-2939 KTNVKTPGFIIGGID
+2939 
-2954 SDVTQVVVQVMR
+2954 
-2966 DGHSEEVEL
+2966 
-2975 TQTNGQWR
+2975 
-2983 FVPGSAWT
+2983 
-2991 DGDYTLTV
+2991 
-2999 TVKDEAGNIRHS
+2999 
-3011 APLTVTID
+3011 
-3019 TQITIDHI
+3019 
-3027 ELVNDSG
+3027 
-3034 IPDDNLTNNVR
+3034 
-3045 PHFQVT
+3045 
-3051 VPTDVN
+3051 
-3057 VVRLSIDGGKTW
+3057 VRLSIDGGKTW

-3095 LTVEATDKAGNKTTQ
+3095 LTVEATDKAGNQTTQ
-3110 QLDFIIDTLLSEP
+3110 KLDFIIDTMLSEP
-3123 TIVLDNTDDSGTKGD
+3123 TIVLDSTDDSGTKGD
-3138 NLTNVNKPTFLL
+3138 NLTNANKPTFIL

-3160 TVEVQHG
+3160 TVEVQYG

-3323 TIAMDSRD
+3323 TITMDSRD

-3353 DADAHSVILRITQG
+3353 DSDAQSVILRITQG

-3411 TPLVVTV
+3411 TPLIVTV

-3467 NWVSATQG
+3467 NWVSAAQG

-3553 SDVINVTVSV
+3553 SDVINVTASV

-3619 QIAIDRIE
+3619 QIAIDHIE

-3713 TIDITLLT
+3713 TIDITLMT

-3852 HQVDSDVT
+3852 RQVDSDVT

-4301 NTKTSAELR
+4301 NTKTSAELK

-4529 NITSVTTPRF
+4529 NITSVTKPRF

-4559 YSVTANGNN
+4559 YPVTANGNN

-4831 TPTLIG
+4831 TPTLVG
-4837 STLPNTIVS
+4837 NTLPNAIVS

-4957 WGVVLPALGNDGNYE
+4957 WGVVLPALGNDGNYV

-5027 GTAEAGSTLTIRN
+5027 GTAEAGSTLTIRS

-5078 GNSQQKEILIEHDT
+5078 GNSQQKDILIEHDT

-5344 DNALKDGEYSIRVVA
+5344 DNVLKDGEYSIRVVA

-5408 FSIFGEMNQSVQIF
+5408 FSISGEMNQSVQIF

-5580 THIKVFTSELD
+5580 THIQVFTSEID
-5591 DNKSSSKTEWWSNS
+5591 DNKSSSKTDWWSNS
-5605 DLITMRGTGEIGAT
+5605 STITMRGMGEIGAT

-5632 VVAATGRWE
+5632 VVAANGQWE
-5641 LSTDKLPEGTYDISL
+5641 LSTDQLPEGKYDITLS
-5656 VIEDSAGNRWED
+5656 IEDNAGNRKEE
-5668 VREIF
+5668 VHEIF

-5703 SQLIITDSEGNTYTL
+5703 SQLIITDSNGNTYTL

-5752 VPLDIMKEV
+5752 VSLDIMKEV

-5866 AGEDNGASDSDNV
+5866 AGEDNGVSDSDNV

-5902 VTHNGVTDIYQATQ
+5902 VTHNGVTDTYQATQ

-5929 NDGNYT
+5929 NDGTYT

-5995 HLRTE
+5995 HLRTV
-6000 PSAAEESVVKVTA
+6000 PSAAEESVVKETA

-6107 IVNAMNVRGKTEDDI
+6107 IVNAMNARGKTEDDI

>member
-593 FTSDSVEGINNLTFT
+593 FISDSVEGINNLTFT

-2129 NTDDSGT
+2129 STDDSGT

-2477 ATPGVWDYIWPDDV
+2477 ATPGVWDY
-2491 ADGGYTLT
+2491 
-2499 VEATDEAGNKAT
+2499 
-2511 QTLDFTIDTTLSVPT
+2511 
-2526 LSLDSADDSGIAG
+2526 
-2539 DNITNVKTPGFTLNN
+2539 
-2554 IDTDVSRVIVE
+2554 
-2565 VMHNGI
+2565 
-2571 KQEVPLVQTGGQWR
+2571 
-2585 FAPTSDWAD
+2585 
-2594 GDYILTVKVEDRAGN
+2594 
-2609 VKQSA
+2609 
-2614 PLTVTVDTHIAI
+2614 
-2626 DRIELVND
+2626 
-2634 SGIPGDNLT
+2634 
-2643 NEARPHFQVTV
+2643 
-2654 PADVNGVRLSID
+2654 
-2666 GGKTWFD
+2666 
-2673 ATQSAT
+2673 
-2679 SGVWDY
+2679 
-2685 TWLTNVANGPHTLM
+2685 
-2699 VEASDKAGNKTTQ
+2699 
-2712 KLDFTIDTI
+2712 
-2721 LSEPTITLDSADDS
+2721 
-2735 AAGDN
+2735 
-2740 ITNVKMPGFT
+2740 
-2750 LGNIDA
+2750 
-2756 DVTKVVVTV
+2756 
-2765 AHDGKNQQIE
+2765 
-2775 LIKNGGVWRFTPGA
+2775 
-2789 AWTDGDYTLTVKV
+2789 
-2802 EDKAGNTNY
+2802 
-2811 SAPLT
+2811 
-2816 VTIDTQTSIDRIELL
+2816 
-2831 NDTGIVGDN
+2831 
-2840 LTNEARPQF
+2840 
-2849 HITVPTDVNS
+2849 
-2859 VQLSLDGGINWVN
+2859 
-2872 ATLTS
+2872 
-2877 DGVWEYIWP
+2877 
-2886 TDLVE
+2886 
-2891 NTYTLTVKATD
+2891 
-2902 VAGNTATETLNF
+2902 
-2914 IIDTTLS
+2914 
-2921 TPTITLDSADD
+2921 
-2932 SGTANDN
+2932 
-2939 KTNVKTPGFIIGGID
+2939 
-2954 SDVTQVVVQVMR
+2954 
-2966 DGHSEEVEL
+2966 
-2975 TQTNGQWR
+2975 
-2983 FVPGSAWT
+2983 
-2991 DGDYTLTV
+2991 
-2999 TVKDEAGNIRHS
+2999 
-3011 APLTVTID
+3011 
-3019 TQITIDHI
+3019 
-3027 ELVNDSG
+3027 
-3034 IPDDNLTNNVR
+3034 
-3045 PHFQVT
+3045 
-3051 VPTDVN
+3051 
-3057 VVRLSIDGGKTW
+3057 
-3069 FNATQSATPGVWD
+3069 
-3082 YTWLADVGEGKHT
+3082 TWLADVGEGKHT

-3245 RPHFRVTVPGD
+3245 RPHFRVTVPED

-4559 YSVTANGNN
+4559 YPVTANGNN

>member
-241 VTLALAAESNSG
+241 VTLALATESNSG

-448 KNDNITNSTLPTFIG
+448 KNDNITNSTMPTFIG

-620 FSYVIDTIAPVPPT
+620 FSYVIDTVAPVPPT
-634 VSLEDYVVLPNGII
+634 VSLEDFVVLPNGII

-1025 IVSLSPDSDSGISDD
+1025 IVSLSPDSDSGVSDD

-1066 AMSDTQ
+1066 AASDTQ

-1114 IFDFTIDTTVST
+1114 VFDFTIDTTVST

-1208 AGNTNY
+1208 AGNTSY

-1382 GGWTFTPPTSW
+1382 GGWS
-1393 ADGDYTLSVSVE
+1393 
-1405 DKAGNTSHSASLTVT
+1405 
-1420 VDTQIAINNIELVND
+1420 
-1435 SGIPDDNLTNNVRPH
+1435 
-1450 FQVTVPTDVN
+1450 
-1460 VVRLSIDGG
+1460 
-1469 KTWFNATQS
+1469 
-1478 ATPGVWD
+1478 
-1485 YIWPDD
+1485 
-1491 VADGG
+1491 
-1496 YTLTVEATDEAGNKA
+1496 
-1511 TQTLDFTIDTT
+1511 
-1522 LSVPTLSLDSADDS
+1522 
-1536 GIAGDNITNVK
+1536 
-1547 TPGFTLNNIDTDVS
+1547 
-1561 RVIVEVMHNGI
+1561 
-1572 KQEVP
+1572 
-1577 LVQTGGQWRFA
+1577 
-1588 PTSDWADGDYILTV
+1588 
-1602 KVEDRAGNVK
+1602 
-1612 QSAPLTVTVDTH
+1612 
-1624 IAIDRIELVN
+1624 
-1634 DSGIPGDNLTNEA
+1634 
-1647 RPHFQ
+1647 
-1652 VTVPADVNGVRLSI
+1652 
-1666 DGGKTWFDAT
+1666 
-1676 QSATSGVW
+1676 
-1684 DYTWLTN
+1684 
-1691 VANGPHTLMVE
+1691 
-1702 ASDKAGNKTTQ
+1702 
-1713 KLDFTIDTILSEP
+1713 
-1726 TITLDSAD
+1726 
-1734 DSAAGDNIT
+1734 
-1743 NVKMPGFTLGNIDAD
+1743 
-1758 VTKVVVT
+1758 
-1765 VAHDGKNQQIEL
+1765 
-1777 IKNGGVWRFTPGAAW
+1777 
-1792 TDGDYTL
+1792 
-1799 TVKVEDKAGNTN
+1799 
-1811 YSAPLT
+1811 
-1817 VTIDTQTSID
+1817 
-1827 RIELLND
+1827 
-1834 TGIVGDNLTNEAR
+1834 
-1847 PQFHITVPTDVNSV
+1847 
-1861 QLSLDGGINWV
+1861 
-1872 NATLTSDGVWE
+1872 
-1883 YIWPTDLVENT
+1883 
-1894 YTLTVK
+1894 
-1900 ATDVAGNTAT
+1900 
-1910 ETLNFIIDTTLST
+1910 
-1923 PTITLDSA
+1923 
-1931 DDSGTA
+1931 
-1937 NDNKTNVKTPGFI
+1937 
-1950 IGGIDSDVTQ
+1950 
-1960 VVVQVMRDGHSEEV
+1960 
-1974 ELTQTNG
+1974 
-1981 QWRFVPG
+1981 
-1988 SAWTDG
+1988 
-1994 DYTLTVTVKDEAG
+1994 
-2007 NIRHSAP
+2007 
-2014 LTVTIDTQITI
+2014 
-2025 DHIELVNDS
+2025 
-2034 GIPDDN
+2034 
-2040 LTNNVRPHFQ
+2040 
-2050 VTVPTDVNVVRL
+2050 
-2062 SIDGGK
+2062 
-2068 TWFNATQSATP
+2068 
-2079 GVWDYTWLA
+2079 
-2088 DVGEG
+2088 
-2093 KHTLTV
+2093 
-2099 EATDKAG
+2099 
-2106 NKTTQQLDFIIDTLL
+2106 
-2121 SEPTIVLD
+2121 
-2129 NTDDSGT
+2129 
-2136 KGDHLTNVNKPTFLL
+2136 
-2151 GNIDADARYVT
+2151 
-2162 VEVQHGGTK
+2162 
-2171 EVLTATKDA
+2171 
-2180 TGNWSVTPTGTWADG
+2180 
-2195 DYTLTVRVEDEAG
+2195 
-2208 NEKHS
+2208 
-2213 ASLTVTVDTQIT
+2213 
-2225 IDVIELVND
+2225 
-2234 NGIPGDNM
+2234 
-2242 TNDAHPQ
+2242 
-2249 FRVTVPGDVNEVS
+2249 
-2262 LSIDGGVTW
+2262 
-2271 VKATQSATPGV
+2271 
-2282 WNYTWPGTVPDG
+2282 
-2294 DYTLNVKAT
+2294 
-2303 DNAGNTVTETL
+2303 
-2314 HFTIDTTL
+2314 
-2322 STPVIVLDS
+2322 
-2331 ADDSGVHGDNMTN
+2331 
-2344 HTQPTFALQ
+2344 
-2353 HIDDDAVR
+2353 
-2361 VTVSVEHGGVTTT
+2361 
-2374 FDATKD
+2374 
-2380 AGGWTFTPT
+2380 FTPT

-2447 PHFQVTVPTDVNVVR
+2447 PHFQVKVPMDVN
-2462 LSIDGGKTWFNATQS
+2462 
-2477 ATPGVWDYIWPDDV
+2477 
-2491 ADGGYTLT
+2491 
-2499 VEATDEAGNKAT
+2499 E
-2511 QTLDFTIDTTLSVPT
+2511 
-2526 LSLDSADDSGIAG
+2526 
-2539 DNITNVKTPGFTLNN
+2539 
-2554 IDTDVSRVIVE
+2554 
-2565 VMHNGI
+2565 
-2571 KQEVPLVQTGGQWR
+2571 
-2585 FAPTSDWAD
+2585 
-2594 GDYILTVKVEDRAGN
+2594 
-2609 VKQSA
+2609 
-2614 PLTVTVDTHIAI
+2614 
-2626 DRIELVND
+2626 
-2634 SGIPGDNLT
+2634 
-2643 NEARPHFQVTV
+2643 
-2654 PADVNGVRLSID
+2654 
-2666 GGKTWFD
+2666 
-2673 ATQSAT
+2673 
-2679 SGVWDY
+2679 
-2685 TWLTNVANGPHTLM
+2685 
-2699 VEASDKAGNKTTQ
+2699 
-2712 KLDFTIDTI
+2712 
-2721 LSEPTITLDSADDS
+2721 
-2735 AAGDN
+2735 
-2740 ITNVKMPGFT
+2740 
-2750 LGNIDA
+2750 
-2756 DVTKVVVTV
+2756 
-2765 AHDGKNQQIE
+2765 
-2775 LIKNGGVWRFTPGA
+2775 
-2789 AWTDGDYTLTVKV
+2789 
-2802 EDKAGNTNY
+2802 
-2811 SAPLT
+2811 
-2816 VTIDTQTSIDRIELL
+2816 
-2831 NDTGIVGDN
+2831 
-2840 LTNEARPQF
+2840 
-2849 HITVPTDVNS
+2849 
-2859 VQLSLDGGINWVN
+2859 
-2872 ATLTS
+2872 
-2877 DGVWEYIWP
+2877 
-2886 TDLVE
+2886 
-2891 NTYTLTVKATD
+2891 
-2902 VAGNTATETLNF
+2902 
-2914 IIDTTLS
+2914 
-2921 TPTITLDSADD
+2921 
-2932 SGTANDN
+2932 
-2939 KTNVKTPGFIIGGID
+2939 
-2954 SDVTQVVVQVMR
+2954 
-2966 DGHSEEVEL
+2966 
-2975 TQTNGQWR
+2975 
-2983 FVPGSAWT
+2983 
-2991 DGDYTLTV
+2991 
-2999 TVKDEAGNIRHS
+2999 
-3011 APLTVTID
+3011 
-3019 TQITIDHI
+3019 
-3027 ELVNDSG
+3027 
-3034 IPDDNLTNNVR
+3034 
-3045 PHFQVT
+3045 
-3051 VPTDVN
+3051 
-3057 VVRLSIDGGKTW
+3057 VRLSIDGGKTW

-3095 LTVEATDKAGNKTTQ
+3095 LTVEATDKAGNQTTQ
-3110 QLDFIIDTLLSEP
+3110 KLDFIIDTLLSEP
-3123 TIVLDNTDDSGTKGD
+3123 TIVLDSTDDSGTKGD
-3138 NLTNVNKPTFLL
+3138 NLTNANKPTFIL

-3160 TVEVQHG
+3160 TVEVQYG

-3323 TIAMDSRD
+3323 TITMDSRD

-3353 DADAHSVILRITQG
+3353 DSDAQSVILRITQG

-3411 TPLVVTV
+3411 TPLIVTV

-3467 NWVSATQG
+3467 NWVSAAQG

-3619 QIAIDRIE
+3619 QIAIDHIE

-3713 TIDITLLT
+3713 TIDITLMT

-3852 HQVDSDVT
+3852 RQVDSDVT

-4529 NITSVTTPRF
+4529 NITSVTKPRF

-4559 YSVTANGNN
+4559 YPVTANGNN

-4831 TPTLIG
+4831 TPTLVG
-4837 STLPNTIVS
+4837 NTLPNAIVS

-4957 WGVVLPALGNDGNYE
+4957 WGVVLPALGNDGNYV

-5300 LITNHN
+5300 LITSHN

-5380 FIDNPAMVAGS
+5380 FIDNPVMMAGS

-5401 TSQTRPT
+5401 TSQTRPA
-5408 FSIFGEMNQSVQIF
+5408 FSIYGEMNQSVQIF

-5471 FTIDTFNTTP
+5471 FTIDTLNTTP

-5534 VWVNEKGH
+5534 VWVNDKGH

-5580 THIKVFTSELD
+5580 THIQVFTSELD
-5591 DNKSSSKTEWWSNS
+5591 DNKSSSKTDWWSNS
-5605 DLITMRGTGEIGAT
+5605 STITMRGMGEIGAT

-5632 VVAATGRWE
+5632 VVAANGQWE
-5641 LSTDKLPEGTYDISL
+5641 LSTDQLPEGKYDITLS
-5656 VIEDSAGNRWED
+5656 IEDNAGNRKEE
-5668 VREIF
+5668 VHEIF

-5703 SQLIITDSEGNTYTL
+5703 SQLIITDSNGNTYTL

-5752 VPLDIMKEV
+5752 VSLDIMKEV

-5866 AGEDNGASDSDNV
+5866 AGEDNGVSDSDNV

-5902 VTHNGVTDIYQATQ
+5902 VTHNGVTDTYQATQ

-5929 NDGNYT
+5929 NDGTYT

-5995 HLRTE
+5995 HLRTV
-6000 PSAAEESVVKVTA
+6000 PSAAEESVVKETA

-6107 IVNAMNVRGKTEDDI
+6107 IVNAMNARGKTEDDI

>member
-104 GNGKRRNKKEEEELK
+104 GNGKRRNKKEEDELK

-158 SSKQIEEML
+158 SSKQMEEML
-167 QNFLAD
+167 QEFLAD

-423 DSIITDTIAPE
+423 DSIITDTVPPE

-950 TGTAAPYSTVKLYI
+950 TGTAAPYSTVKLYV

-1025 IVSLSPDSDSGISDD
+1025 IVSLSPDSDSGIADD

-1114 IFDFTIDTTVST
+1114 VFDFTIDTTVST

-1176 IELSHLNGSWLFI
+1176 IELSHHNGSWLFT

-1321 TLSVPVIVLDSADD
+1321 TLSVPVIVLNSADD
-1335 TGIQGDNMTNSTQP
+1335 TGVQGDNMTNSTQP

-1382 GGWTFTPPTSW
+1382 GGWTFTPPALW

-1435 SGIPDDNLTNNVRPH
+1435 SGIPNDNLTNNVRPQ

-1469 KTWFNATQS
+1469 KTWFNATQG
-1478 ATPGVWD
+1478 ATPGAWD

-1496 YTLTVEATDEAGNKA
+1496 YTLTVEATDKAGNQT
-1511 TQTLDFTIDTT
+1511 TQELDFTIDTT

-1588 PTSDWADGDYILTV
+1588 PTSDWGDGDYILTV

-1910 ETLNFIIDTTLST
+1910 ETLNFTIDTTLST

-1937 NDNKTNVKTPGFI
+1937 NDNKTNVKTPGFV

-2014 LTVTIDTQITI
+2014 LKVTVDTQIGI
-2025 DHIELVNDS
+2025 DNIELVNDS
-2034 GIPDDN
+2034 GIPNDN
-2040 LTNNVRPHFQ
+2040 LTNNVRPQFQ

-2079 GVWDYTWLA
+2079 GVWDYTWLT
-2088 DVGEG
+2088 DVANGS
-2093 KHTLTV
+2093 HTLTV
-2099 EATDKAG
+2099 EATDAAG
-2106 NKTTQQLDFIIDTLL
+2106 NKATQNLEFNIDTLL
-2121 SEPTIVLD
+2121 SEPTIALD
-2129 NTDDSGT
+2129 STDDSGT
-2136 KGDHLTNVNKPTFLL
+2136 KGDNLTNVNKPTFIL

-2171 EVLTATKDA
+2171 EVLTATKGA
-2180 TGNWSVTPTGTWADG
+2180 TGIWSVTPTGMWADG
-2195 DYTLTVRVEDEAG
+2195 SHTLTVRVEDEAG
-2208 NEKHS
+2208 NVKYS
-2213 ASLTVTVDTQIT
+2213 VPLTITVDTQIT
-2225 IDVIELVND
+2225 IDDIELVND
-2234 NGIPGDNM
+2234 SGTKGDNL
-2242 TNDAHPQ
+2242 TNDANPH
-2249 FRVTVPGDVNEVS
+2249 FRITVPGDVNEVS

-2271 VKATQSATPGV
+2271 VKAMQSSTSGV
-2282 WNYTWPGTVPDG
+2282 WNYTWPKTLADD
-2294 DYTLNVKAT
+2294 DYTLTVKAT
-2303 DNAGNTVTETL
+2303 DNAGNTVTWTL
-2314 HFTIDTTL
+2314 DFTIDTTL

-2331 ADDSGVHGDNMTN
+2331 ADDTGVQGDNMTN
-2344 HTQPTFALQ
+2344 RTQPTFNLQ

-2374 FDATKD
+2374 FDVTKD
-2380 AGGWTFTPT
+2380 AGGWTFTPPT
-2389 GAWADGDYTLSVSV
+2389 SWGAGDYTLSVSV

-2447 PHFQVTVPTDVNVVR
+2447 PQFQVKVPTDVN
-2462 LSIDGGKTWFNATQS
+2462 
-2477 ATPGVWDYIWPDDV
+2477 
-2491 ADGGYTLT
+2491 
-2499 VEATDEAGNKAT
+2499 E
-2511 QTLDFTIDTTLSVPT
+2511 
-2526 LSLDSADDSGIAG
+2526 
-2539 DNITNVKTPGFTLNN
+2539 
-2554 IDTDVSRVIVE
+2554 
-2565 VMHNGI
+2565 
-2571 KQEVPLVQTGGQWR
+2571 
-2585 FAPTSDWAD
+2585 
-2594 GDYILTVKVEDRAGN
+2594 
-2609 VKQSA
+2609 
-2614 PLTVTVDTHIAI
+2614 
-2626 DRIELVND
+2626 
-2634 SGIPGDNLT
+2634 
-2643 NEARPHFQVTV
+2643 
-2654 PADVNGVRLSID
+2654 
-2666 GGKTWFD
+2666 
-2673 ATQSAT
+2673 
-2679 SGVWDY
+2679 
-2685 TWLTNVANGPHTLM
+2685 
-2699 VEASDKAGNKTTQ
+2699 
-2712 KLDFTIDTI
+2712 
-2721 LSEPTITLDSADDS
+2721 
-2735 AAGDN
+2735 
-2740 ITNVKMPGFT
+2740 
-2750 LGNIDA
+2750 
-2756 DVTKVVVTV
+2756 
-2765 AHDGKNQQIE
+2765 
-2775 LIKNGGVWRFTPGA
+2775 
-2789 AWTDGDYTLTVKV
+2789 
-2802 EDKAGNTNY
+2802 
-2811 SAPLT
+2811 
-2816 VTIDTQTSIDRIELL
+2816 
-2831 NDTGIVGDN
+2831 
-2840 LTNEARPQF
+2840 
-2849 HITVPTDVNS
+2849 
-2859 VQLSLDGGINWVN
+2859 
-2872 ATLTS
+2872 
-2877 DGVWEYIWP
+2877 
-2886 TDLVE
+2886 
-2891 NTYTLTVKATD
+2891 
-2902 VAGNTATETLNF
+2902 
-2914 IIDTTLS
+2914 
-2921 TPTITLDSADD
+2921 
-2932 SGTANDN
+2932 
-2939 KTNVKTPGFIIGGID
+2939 
-2954 SDVTQVVVQVMR
+2954 
-2966 DGHSEEVEL
+2966 
-2975 TQTNGQWR
+2975 
-2983 FVPGSAWT
+2983 
-2991 DGDYTLTV
+2991 
-2999 TVKDEAGNIRHS
+2999 
-3011 APLTVTID
+3011 
-3019 TQITIDHI
+3019 
-3027 ELVNDSG
+3027 
-3034 IPDDNLTNNVR
+3034 
-3045 PHFQVT
+3045 
-3051 VPTDVN
+3051 
-3057 VVRLSIDGGKTW
+3057 VRLSIDGGKTW

-3095 LTVEATDKAGNKTTQ
+3095 LTVEATDKAGNQTTQ
-3110 QLDFIIDTLLSEP
+3110 KLDFIIDTLLSEP
-3123 TIVLDNTDDSGTKGD
+3123 TIALDSTDDSGTKGD
-3138 NLTNVNKPTFLL
+3138 NLTSVNKPTFIL

-3182 WSVTPTGTWADGDY
+3182 WSVTPTGMWADGSH

-3220 TQITIDVIELVNDNG
+3220 THIAIDDIELVNDNG

-3297 VEATDKAGNKTT
+3297 VEATDKAGNQTT

-3399 EVTDNAGNVRQS
+3399 EVQDNAGNIRQS
-3411 TPLVVTV
+3411 TPLIVTV

-3467 NWVSATQG
+3467 NWVSAAQG

-3809 TSAPLKVTIDGTLTT
+3809 TSAPLKVTIDGSLTT

-3843 NHDRPVFDI
+3843 KHDRPVFDI
-3852 HQVDSDVT
+3852 RQVDSDVT

-3908 NVKESAPFEVRID
+3908 NVKESAPLEVRID

-3954 PGDVV
+3954 PGDVI

-3985 SPNTLVDGTYTL
+3985 TPNTLVDGTYTL

-4002 DEAGNIANKDLV
+4002 DQAGNIANKDLV

-4178 WIFNVG
+4178 WIFNVV

-4301 NTKTSAELR
+4301 NTKTSAELK

-4357 SFDGVNWTPI
+4357 SFDGVNWTPV
-4367 SKNAAGQWEFTAG
+4367 SKNAAGQWQFTAG
-4380 SALPDGH
+4380 SALSDGH

-4506 DTIVSDPSI
+4506 DTVVSDPRI

-4529 NITSVTTPRF
+4529 NITSVTKPRF

-4559 YSVTANGNN
+4559 YPVTANGNN

-4620 TGNSN
+4620 TGSSN

-4659 VLKQT
+4659 VLKHT

-4721 SIDDQH
+4721 SIDDQY
-4727 EATSLRPEFKGFA
+4727 EATSLRPEFKGLA

-4831 TPTLIG
+4831 TPTLVG
-4837 STLPNTIVS
+4837 NTLPNAIVS

-5078 GNSQQKEILIEHDT
+5078 GNSQQKDILIEHDT

-5250 DDGTF
+5250 DDGKF

-5300 LITNHN
+5300 LITSHN

-5380 FIDNPAMVAGS
+5380 FIDNPVMMAGS

-5401 TSQTRPT
+5401 TSQTRPA

-5534 VWVNEKGH
+5534 VWVNDKGH

-5561 KSTDRAGNVNQE
+5561 KSTDRADNVNQE

-5580 THIKVFTSELD
+5580 THIQVFTSELD
-5591 DNKSSSKTEWWSNS
+5591 DNKSSSKTDWWSNS
-5605 DLITMRGTGEIGAT
+5605 STITMRGMGEIGAT

-5632 VVAATGRWE
+5632 VVAANGQWE
-5641 LSTDKLPEGTYDISL
+5641 LSTDQLPEGKYDITLS
-5656 VIEDSAGNRWED
+5656 IEDNAGNRKEE
-5668 VREIF
+5668 VHEIF

-5703 SQLIITDSEGNTYTL
+5703 SQLIITDSNGNTYTL

-5836 ASDAAGNQ
+5836 ASDVAGNQ

-5879 TNHTQPKFTLQHI
+5879 TNHNHTQPKFTLQHI

-5929 NDGNYT
+5929 NDGTYT

-5944 GNSQQSASLAVT
+5944 GNSLQSASLEVT

-5995 HLRTE
+5995 HLRTV
-6000 PSAAEESVVKVTA
+6000 PSAAEESVVKETA

-6041 PENIVNVSI
+6041 PENIVNVSV

-6082 VKFIDKDNDFLIK
+6082 VKFIDKDDDFLIK

-6107 IVNAMNVRGKTEDDI
+6107 IVNAMNARGKTEDDI

>member
-1189 PGNTWAD
+1189 PGNTWTD

-2129 NTDDSGT
+2129 STDDSGT

-2331 ADDSGVHGDNMTN
+2331 ADDTGIQGDNMTN
-2344 HTQPTFALQ
+2344 STQPTFALQ

-2374 FDATKD
+2374 FDATKGT
-2380 AGGWTFTPT
+2380 GGWTFTPPT
-2389 GAWADGDYTLSVSV
+2389 SWADGDYTLSVSV

-2423 IAINNI
+2423 IAINN
-2429 ELVNDS
+2429 
-2435 GIPDDN
+2435 
-2441 LTNNVR
+2441 
-2447 PHFQVTVPTDVNVVR
+2447 
-2462 LSIDGGKTWFNATQS
+2462 
-2477 ATPGVWDYIWPDDV
+2477 
-2491 ADGGYTLT
+2491 
-2499 VEATDEAGNKAT
+2499 
-2511 QTLDFTIDTTLSVPT
+2511 
-2526 LSLDSADDSGIAG
+2526 
-2539 DNITNVKTPGFTLNN
+2539 
-2554 IDTDVSRVIVE
+2554 
-2565 VMHNGI
+2565 
-2571 KQEVPLVQTGGQWR
+2571 
-2585 FAPTSDWAD
+2585 
-2594 GDYILTVKVEDRAGN
+2594 
-2609 VKQSA
+2609 
-2614 PLTVTVDTHIAI
+2614 
-2626 DRIELVND
+2626 
-2634 SGIPGDNLT
+2634 
-2643 NEARPHFQVTV
+2643 
-2654 PADVNGVRLSID
+2654 
-2666 GGKTWFD
+2666 
-2673 ATQSAT
+2673 
-2679 SGVWDY
+2679 
-2685 TWLTNVANGPHTLM
+2685 
-2699 VEASDKAGNKTTQ
+2699 
-2712 KLDFTIDTI
+2712 
-2721 LSEPTITLDSADDS
+2721 
-2735 AAGDN
+2735 
-2740 ITNVKMPGFT
+2740 
-2750 LGNIDA
+2750 
-2756 DVTKVVVTV
+2756 
-2765 AHDGKNQQIE
+2765 
-2775 LIKNGGVWRFTPGA
+2775 
-2789 AWTDGDYTLTVKV
+2789 
-2802 EDKAGNTNY
+2802 
-2811 SAPLT
+2811 
-2816 VTIDTQTSIDRIELL
+2816 
-2831 NDTGIVGDN
+2831 
-2840 LTNEARPQF
+2840 
-2849 HITVPTDVNS
+2849 
-2859 VQLSLDGGINWVN
+2859 
-2872 ATLTS
+2872 
-2877 DGVWEYIWP
+2877 
-2886 TDLVE
+2886 
-2891 NTYTLTVKATD
+2891 
-2902 VAGNTATETLNF
+2902 
-2914 IIDTTLS
+2914 
-2921 TPTITLDSADD
+2921 
-2932 SGTANDN
+2932 
-2939 KTNVKTPGFIIGGID
+2939 
-2954 SDVTQVVVQVMR
+2954 
-2966 DGHSEEVEL
+2966 
-2975 TQTNGQWR
+2975 
-2983 FVPGSAWT
+2983 
-2991 DGDYTLTV
+2991 
-2999 TVKDEAGNIRHS
+2999 
-3011 APLTVTID
+3011 
-3019 TQITIDHI
+3019 I

-3123 TIVLDNTDDSGTKGD
+3123 TIVLDSTDDSGTKGD
-3138 NLTNVNKPTFLL
+3138 HLTNVNKPTFLL

-4559 YSVTANGNN
+4559 YPVTANGNN

>member
-1 MGNKSIQ
+1 M
-8 KFFADQNSVIDLSSL
+8 
-23 GNAKGAKVSLSGP
+23 
-36 DMNITTP
+36 
-43 RGSVIIVNGALYS
+43 
-56 SIKGNNLAV
+56 
-65 KFKDKTITGAK
+65 
-76 ILGSVDLKDIQLE
+76 
-89 RIDSSLVDSAQVEKK
+89 
-104 GNGKRRNKKEEEELK
+104 
-119 KQLDDA
+119 
-125 ENAKKEADKAKEE
+125 
-138 AEKAKEAA
+138 
-146 EKALNEAFEVQN
+146 
-158 SSKQIEEML
+158 
-167 QNFLAD
+167 
-173 NVAKDN
+173 
-179 LAQQSDASQQNTQA
+179 
-193 KATQASKQNDAEKVL
+193 
-208 PQPIN
+208 N

-423 DSIITDTIAPE
+423 DSIITDTIPPE

-1025 IVSLSPDSDSGISDD
+1025 IVSLSPDSDSGIADD

-1114 IFDFTIDTTVST
+1114 VFDFTIDTTVST

-1335 TGIQGDNMTNSTQP
+1335 TGVQGDNMTNRTQP

-1435 SGIPDDNLTNNVRPH
+1435 SGIPNDNLTNNVRPH

-1478 ATPGVWD
+1478 ATTGVWD

-2129 NTDDSGT
+2129 STDDSGT
-2136 KGDHLTNVNKPTFLL
+2136 KGDNLTNVNKPTFLL

-2322 STPVIVLDS
+2322 SVPVIVLNS
-2331 ADDSGVHGDNMTN
+2331 ADDTGVQGDNMTN
-2344 HTQPTFALQ
+2344 STQPTFALQ

-2374 FDATKD
+2374 FDATKGV
-2380 AGGWTFTPT
+2380 GGWSFTPT

-2447 PHFQVTVPTDVNVVR
+2447 PHFQVKVPTDVN
-2462 LSIDGGKTWFNATQS
+2462 
-2477 ATPGVWDYIWPDDV
+2477 
-2491 ADGGYTLT
+2491 
-2499 VEATDEAGNKAT
+2499 E
-2511 QTLDFTIDTTLSVPT
+2511 
-2526 LSLDSADDSGIAG
+2526 
-2539 DNITNVKTPGFTLNN
+2539 
-2554 IDTDVSRVIVE
+2554 
-2565 VMHNGI
+2565 
-2571 KQEVPLVQTGGQWR
+2571 
-2585 FAPTSDWAD
+2585 
-2594 GDYILTVKVEDRAGN
+2594 
-2609 VKQSA
+2609 
-2614 PLTVTVDTHIAI
+2614 
-2626 DRIELVND
+2626 
-2634 SGIPGDNLT
+2634 
-2643 NEARPHFQVTV
+2643 
-2654 PADVNGVRLSID
+2654 
-2666 GGKTWFD
+2666 
-2673 ATQSAT
+2673 
-2679 SGVWDY
+2679 
-2685 TWLTNVANGPHTLM
+2685 
-2699 VEASDKAGNKTTQ
+2699 
-2712 KLDFTIDTI
+2712 
-2721 LSEPTITLDSADDS
+2721 
-2735 AAGDN
+2735 
-2740 ITNVKMPGFT
+2740 
-2750 LGNIDA
+2750 
-2756 DVTKVVVTV
+2756 
-2765 AHDGKNQQIE
+2765 
-2775 LIKNGGVWRFTPGA
+2775 
-2789 AWTDGDYTLTVKV
+2789 
-2802 EDKAGNTNY
+2802 
-2811 SAPLT
+2811 
-2816 VTIDTQTSIDRIELL
+2816 
-2831 NDTGIVGDN
+2831 
-2840 LTNEARPQF
+2840 
-2849 HITVPTDVNS
+2849 
-2859 VQLSLDGGINWVN
+2859 
-2872 ATLTS
+2872 
-2877 DGVWEYIWP
+2877 
-2886 TDLVE
+2886 
-2891 NTYTLTVKATD
+2891 
-2902 VAGNTATETLNF
+2902 
-2914 IIDTTLS
+2914 
-2921 TPTITLDSADD
+2921 
-2932 SGTANDN
+2932 
-2939 KTNVKTPGFIIGGID
+2939 
-2954 SDVTQVVVQVMR
+2954 
-2966 DGHSEEVEL
+2966 
-2975 TQTNGQWR
+2975 
-2983 FVPGSAWT
+2983 
-2991 DGDYTLTV
+2991 
-2999 TVKDEAGNIRHS
+2999 
-3011 APLTVTID
+3011 
-3019 TQITIDHI
+3019 
-3027 ELVNDSG
+3027 
-3034 IPDDNLTNNVR
+3034 
-3045 PHFQVT
+3045 
-3051 VPTDVN
+3051 
-3057 VVRLSIDGGKTW
+3057 VRLSIDGGKTW

-3095 LTVEATDKAGNKTTQ
+3095 LTVEATDKAGNQTTQ
-3110 QLDFIIDTLLSEP
+3110 KLDFIIDTLLSEP
-3123 TIVLDNTDDSGTKGD
+3123 TIVLDSTDDSGTKGD
-3138 NLTNVNKPTFLL
+3138 NLTNANKPTFIL

-3277 AGIWDYTWPKDV
+3277 AGTWDYTWPKDV

-3353 DADAHSVILRITQG
+3353 DSDAQSVILRITQG

-3411 TPLVVTV
+3411 TPLIVTV

-3619 QIAIDRIE
+3619 QIAIDHIE

-3713 TIDITLLT
+3713 TIDITLMT

-3785 PDSALADGS
+3785 PDSALVDGS

-4529 NITSVTTPRF
+4529 NITSVTKPRF

-4559 YSVTANGNN
+4559 YPVTANGNN

-4893 STAVDVTIDTEVA
+4893 STAVDLTIDTEVA

-5300 LITNHN
+5300 LITSHN

-5380 FIDNPAMVAGS
+5380 FIDNPVMMAGS

-5401 TSQTRPT
+5401 TSQTRPA
-5408 FSIFGEMNQSVQIF
+5408 FSIYGEMNQSVQIF

-5471 FTIDTFNTTP
+5471 FTIDTLNTTP

-5534 VWVNEKGH
+5534 VWVNDKGH

-5580 THIKVFTSELD
+5580 THIQVFTSELD
-5591 DNKSSSKTEWWSNS
+5591 DNKSSSKTDWWSNS
-5605 DLITMRGTGEIGAT
+5605 STITMRGMGEIGAT

-5632 VVAATGRWE
+5632 VVAANGQWE
-5641 LSTDKLPEGTYDISL
+5641 LSTDQLPEGKYDITLS
-5656 VIEDSAGNRWED
+5656 IEDNAGNRKEE
-5668 VREIF
+5668 VHEIF

-5703 SQLIITDSEGNTYTL
+5703 SQLIITDSNGNTYTL

-5752 VPLDIMKEV
+5752 VSLDIMKEV

-5866 AGEDNGASDSDNV
+5866 AGEDNGVSDSDNV

-5902 VTHNGVTDIYQATQ
+5902 VTHNGVTDTYQATQ

-5929 NDGNYT
+5929 NDGTYT

-5977 ATAVTPPES
+5977 PTAVTPLES
-5986 ETVNAESAT
+5986 ETVNAESDT
-5995 HLRTE
+5995 HLRTV
-6000 PSAAEESVVKVTA
+6000 PSAAEESVVKETA

-6041 PENIVNVSI
+6041 PENIVNVSV

-6107 IVNAMNVRGKTEDDI
+6107 IVNAMNARGKAEDDI

-6147 TLPVDNQEEHA
+6147 TLPVDN

>member
-158 SSKQIEEML
+158 SSKQMEEML
-167 QNFLAD
+167 QEFLAD

-264 PQFVGSTAPNATV
+264 PQFVGSTAPNTTV

-423 DSIITDTIAPE
+423 DSIITDTIPPE

-715 TVKYSFTIQTEVVP
+715 IVKYSFTIQTEVVP

-1066 AMSDTQ
+1066 AASDTQ

-1114 IFDFTIDTTVST
+1114 VFDFTIDTTVST

-1176 IELSHLNGSWLFI
+1176 IELSHLNGSWLFT

-1214 SAPLTVVI
+1214 STPLTVVI

-1270 NSWVQATPGV
+1270 HSWVQATPGV

-1308 NTVTKTIDFAVDT
+1308 NTVTKTIDFAVDS
-1321 TLSVPVIVLDSADD
+1321 TLSVPVIVLNNADD
-1335 TGIQGDNMTNSTQP
+1335 TGIQGDNLTNRTQP
-1349 TFALQHIDDDA
+1349 TFALQQIDDDA

-1382 GGWTFTPPTSW
+1382 GGWTFTPPALW

-1469 KTWFNATQS
+1469 KTWFNATQG
-1478 ATPGVWD
+1478 ATPGAWD

-1496 YTLTVEATDEAGNKA
+1496 YTLTVEATDKAGNQT
-1511 TQTLDFTIDTT
+1511 TQELDFTIDTT

-1588 PTSDWADGDYILTV
+1588 PTSDWGDGDYILTV

-1702 ASDKAGNKTTQ
+1702 ATDKAGNQTTQ
-1713 KLDFTIDTILSEP
+1713 KLDFIIDTLLSEP

-2014 LTVTIDTQITI
+2014 LTVTIDTQIAI

-2040 LTNNVRPHFQ
+2040 LTNNVRPQFQ

-2079 GVWDYTWLA
+2079 GVWDYTWLT
-2088 DVGEG
+2088 DVANGS
-2093 KHTLTV
+2093 HTLTV
-2099 EATDKAG
+2099 EATDAAG
-2106 NKTTQQLDFIIDTLL
+2106 NKATQNLEFNIDTLL
-2121 SEPTIVLD
+2121 SEPTIALD
-2129 NTDDSGT
+2129 STDDSGT
-2136 KGDHLTNVNKPTFLL
+2136 KGDNLTNVNKPTFIL

-2171 EVLTATKDA
+2171 EVLTATKGA
-2180 TGNWSVTPTGTWADG
+2180 TGIWSVTPTGMWADG
-2195 DYTLTVRVEDEAG
+2195 SHTLTVRVEDDAG
-2208 NEKHS
+2208 NVKYS
-2213 ASLTVTVDTQIT
+2213 APLTITVDTQIT
-2225 IDVIELVND
+2225 IDDIELVND
-2234 NGIPGDNM
+2234 SGTKGDNL
-2242 TNDAHPQ
+2242 TNDANPH
-2249 FRVTVPGDVNEVS
+2249 FRITVPGDVNEVS

-2271 VKATQSATPGV
+2271 VKAMQSSTSGV
-2282 WNYTWPGTVPDG
+2282 WNYTWPKTLADD
-2294 DYTLNVKAT
+2294 DYTLTVKAT
-2303 DNAGNTVTETL
+2303 DNAGNTVTRTL
-2314 HFTIDTTL
+2314 DFTIDTTL

-2331 ADDSGVHGDNMTN
+2331 ADDTGVQGDNMTN
-2344 HTQPTFALQ
+2344 RTQPTFNLQ

-2374 FDATKD
+2374 FDVTKD
-2380 AGGWTFTPT
+2380 AGGWTFTPPT
-2389 GAWADGDYTLSVSV
+2389 SWGAGDYTLSVSV

-2447 PHFQVTVPTDVNVVR
+2447 PQFQVKVPTDVN
-2462 LSIDGGKTWFNATQS
+2462 
-2477 ATPGVWDYIWPDDV
+2477 
-2491 ADGGYTLT
+2491 
-2499 VEATDEAGNKAT
+2499 E
-2511 QTLDFTIDTTLSVPT
+2511 
-2526 LSLDSADDSGIAG
+2526 
-2539 DNITNVKTPGFTLNN
+2539 
-2554 IDTDVSRVIVE
+2554 
-2565 VMHNGI
+2565 
-2571 KQEVPLVQTGGQWR
+2571 
-2585 FAPTSDWAD
+2585 
-2594 GDYILTVKVEDRAGN
+2594 
-2609 VKQSA
+2609 
-2614 PLTVTVDTHIAI
+2614 
-2626 DRIELVND
+2626 
-2634 SGIPGDNLT
+2634 
-2643 NEARPHFQVTV
+2643 
-2654 PADVNGVRLSID
+2654 
-2666 GGKTWFD
+2666 
-2673 ATQSAT
+2673 
-2679 SGVWDY
+2679 
-2685 TWLTNVANGPHTLM
+2685 
-2699 VEASDKAGNKTTQ
+2699 
-2712 KLDFTIDTI
+2712 
-2721 LSEPTITLDSADDS
+2721 
-2735 AAGDN
+2735 
-2740 ITNVKMPGFT
+2740 
-2750 LGNIDA
+2750 
-2756 DVTKVVVTV
+2756 
-2765 AHDGKNQQIE
+2765 
-2775 LIKNGGVWRFTPGA
+2775 
-2789 AWTDGDYTLTVKV
+2789 
-2802 EDKAGNTNY
+2802 
-2811 SAPLT
+2811 
-2816 VTIDTQTSIDRIELL
+2816 
-2831 NDTGIVGDN
+2831 
-2840 LTNEARPQF
+2840 
-2849 HITVPTDVNS
+2849 
-2859 VQLSLDGGINWVN
+2859 
-2872 ATLTS
+2872 
-2877 DGVWEYIWP
+2877 
-2886 TDLVE
+2886 
-2891 NTYTLTVKATD
+2891 
-2902 VAGNTATETLNF
+2902 
-2914 IIDTTLS
+2914 
-2921 TPTITLDSADD
+2921 
-2932 SGTANDN
+2932 
-2939 KTNVKTPGFIIGGID
+2939 
-2954 SDVTQVVVQVMR
+2954 
-2966 DGHSEEVEL
+2966 
-2975 TQTNGQWR
+2975 
-2983 FVPGSAWT
+2983 
-2991 DGDYTLTV
+2991 
-2999 TVKDEAGNIRHS
+2999 
-3011 APLTVTID
+3011 
-3019 TQITIDHI
+3019 
-3027 ELVNDSG
+3027 
-3034 IPDDNLTNNVR
+3034 
-3045 PHFQVT
+3045 
-3051 VPTDVN
+3051 
-3057 VVRLSIDGGKTW
+3057 VRLSIDGGKTW

-3095 LTVEATDKAGNKTTQ
+3095 LTVEATDKAGNQTTQ
-3110 QLDFIIDTLLSEP
+3110 KLDFIIDTLLSEP
-3123 TIVLDNTDDSGTKGD
+3123 TIALDSTDDSGTKGD
-3138 NLTNVNKPTFLL
+3138 NLTSVNKPTFIL

-3182 WSVTPTGTWADGDY
+3182 WSVTPTGMWADGSH

-3220 TQITIDVIELVNDNG
+3220 THIAIDDIELVNDNG

-3297 VEATDKAGNKTT
+3297 VEATDKAGNQTT

-3399 EVTDNAGNVRQS
+3399 EVQDNAGNVRQS
-3411 TPLVVTV
+3411 TPLIVTV

-3467 NWVSATQG
+3467 NWVSAAQG

-3809 TSAPLKVTIDGTLTT
+3809 TSAPLKVTIDGSLTT

-3843 NHDRPVFDI
+3843 KHDRPVFDI
-3852 HQVDSDVT
+3852 RQVDSDVT

-3908 NVKESAPFEVRID
+3908 NVKESAPLEVRID

-3954 PGDVV
+3954 PGDVI

-3985 SPNTLVDGTYTL
+3985 TPNTLVDGTYTL

-4002 DEAGNIANKDLV
+4002 DQAGNIANKDLV

-4301 NTKTSAELR
+4301 NTKTSAELK

-4357 SFDGVNWTPI
+4357 SFDGVNWTPV
-4367 SKNAAGQWEFTAG
+4367 SKNAAGQWQFTAG
-4380 SALPDGH
+4380 SALSDGH

-4492 IAGNKISKEVSFTI
+4492 IAGNRISKEVSFTI
-4506 DTIVSDPSI
+4506 DTVVSDPRI

-4529 NITSVTTPRF
+4529 NITSVTKPRF

-4559 YSVTANGNN
+4559 YPVTANGNN

-4620 TGNSN
+4620 TGSSN

-4659 VLKQT
+4659 VLKHT

-4721 SIDDQH
+4721 SIDDQY
-4727 EATSLRPEFKGFA
+4727 EATSLRPEFKGLA

-4831 TPTLIG
+4831 TPTLVG
-4837 STLPNTIVS
+4837 NTLPNAIVS

-5380 FIDNPAMVAGS
+5380 FIDNPVMMAGS

-5401 TSQTRPT
+5401 TSQTRPA
-5408 FSIFGEMNQSVQIF
+5408 FSIYGEMNQSVQIF

-5471 FTIDTFNTTP
+5471 FTIDTLNTTP

-5534 VWVNEKGH
+5534 VWVNDKGH

-5580 THIKVFTSELD
+5580 THIQVFTSELD
-5591 DNKSSSKTEWWSNS
+5591 DNKSSSKTDWWSNS
-5605 DLITMRGTGEIGAT
+5605 STITMRGMGEIGAT

-5632 VVAATGRWE
+5632 VVAANGQWE
-5641 LSTDKLPEGTYDISL
+5641 LSTDQLPEGKYDITLS
-5656 VIEDSAGNRWED
+5656 IEDNAGNRKEE
-5668 VREIF
+5668 VHEIF

-5703 SQLIITDSEGNTYTL
+5703 SQLIITDSNGNTYTL

-5779 TRDKQPTFII
+5779 TRDNQPTFII
-5789 GNLESDVVVVQV
+5789 GNLESDVVIVQV

-5879 TNHTQPKFTLQHI
+5879 TNHNHTQPKFTLQHI

-5929 NDGNYT
+5929 NDGTYT

-5944 GNSQQSASLAVT
+5944 GNSLQSASLEVT

-5995 HLRTE
+5995 HLRTV
-6000 PSAAEESVVKVTA
+6000 PSAAEESVVKETA

-6041 PENIVNVSI
+6041 PENIVNVSV

-6082 VKFIDKDNDFLIK
+6082 VKFIDKDDDFLIK

-6107 IVNAMNVRGKTEDDI
+6107 IVNAMNARGKTEDDI

>member
-43 RGSVIIVNGALYS
+43 HGSVIIVNGALYS

-541 NDSGIVGD
+541 DDSGIVGD

-593 FTSDSVEGINNLTFT
+593 FTSDSVEGVNNLTFT

-620 FSYVIDTIAPVPPT
+620 FSYVIDTVAPVPPT
-634 VSLEDYVVLPNGII
+634 VSLEDFVVLPNGII

-1025 IVSLSPDSDSGISDD
+1025 IVSLSPDSDSGIADD

-1114 IFDFTIDTTVST
+1114 VFDFTIDTTVST

-1176 IELSHLNGSWLFI
+1176 IELSHLNGSWLFT

-1208 AGNTNY
+1208 AGNTSY

-1382 GGWTFTPPTSW
+1382 GGWSFTPTGAW

-1435 SGIPDDNLTNNVRPH
+1435 SGIPNDNLTNNVRPH

-1478 ATPGVWD
+1478 ATPGAWD

-1496 YTLTVEATDEAGNKA
+1496 YTLTVEATDKAGNKT
-1511 TQTLDFTIDTT
+1511 TQELDFTIDTT

-1883 YIWPTDLVENT
+1883 YIWPTDLIENT

-2014 LTVTIDTQITI
+2014 LTVTIDTQIAI

-2106 NKTTQQLDFIIDTLL
+2106 NQTTQQLDFIIDTLL

-2129 NTDDSGT
+2129 STDDSGT
-2136 KGDHLTNVNKPTFLL
+2136 KGDNLTNVNKPTFLL

-2322 STPVIVLDS
+2322 SVPVIVLNS
-2331 ADDSGVHGDNMTN
+2331 ADDTGVQGDNMTN
-2344 HTQPTFALQ
+2344 STQPTFALQ

-2374 FDATKD
+2374 FDATKGV
-2380 AGGWTFTPT
+2380 GGWSFTPT

-2447 PHFQVTVPTDVNVVR
+2447 PHFQVKVPTDVN
-2462 LSIDGGKTWFNATQS
+2462 
-2477 ATPGVWDYIWPDDV
+2477 
-2491 ADGGYTLT
+2491 
-2499 VEATDEAGNKAT
+2499 E
-2511 QTLDFTIDTTLSVPT
+2511 
-2526 LSLDSADDSGIAG
+2526 
-2539 DNITNVKTPGFTLNN
+2539 
-2554 IDTDVSRVIVE
+2554 
-2565 VMHNGI
+2565 
-2571 KQEVPLVQTGGQWR
+2571 
-2585 FAPTSDWAD
+2585 
-2594 GDYILTVKVEDRAGN
+2594 
-2609 VKQSA
+2609 
-2614 PLTVTVDTHIAI
+2614 
-2626 DRIELVND
+2626 
-2634 SGIPGDNLT
+2634 
-2643 NEARPHFQVTV
+2643 
-2654 PADVNGVRLSID
+2654 
-2666 GGKTWFD
+2666 
-2673 ATQSAT
+2673 
-2679 SGVWDY
+2679 
-2685 TWLTNVANGPHTLM
+2685 
-2699 VEASDKAGNKTTQ
+2699 
-2712 KLDFTIDTI
+2712 
-2721 LSEPTITLDSADDS
+2721 
-2735 AAGDN
+2735 
-2740 ITNVKMPGFT
+2740 
-2750 LGNIDA
+2750 
-2756 DVTKVVVTV
+2756 
-2765 AHDGKNQQIE
+2765 
-2775 LIKNGGVWRFTPGA
+2775 
-2789 AWTDGDYTLTVKV
+2789 
-2802 EDKAGNTNY
+2802 
-2811 SAPLT
+2811 
-2816 VTIDTQTSIDRIELL
+2816 
-2831 NDTGIVGDN
+2831 
-2840 LTNEARPQF
+2840 
-2849 HITVPTDVNS
+2849 
-2859 VQLSLDGGINWVN
+2859 
-2872 ATLTS
+2872 
-2877 DGVWEYIWP
+2877 
-2886 TDLVE
+2886 
-2891 NTYTLTVKATD
+2891 
-2902 VAGNTATETLNF
+2902 
-2914 IIDTTLS
+2914 
-2921 TPTITLDSADD
+2921 
-2932 SGTANDN
+2932 
-2939 KTNVKTPGFIIGGID
+2939 
-2954 SDVTQVVVQVMR
+2954 
-2966 DGHSEEVEL
+2966 
-2975 TQTNGQWR
+2975 
-2983 FVPGSAWT
+2983 
-2991 DGDYTLTV
+2991 
-2999 TVKDEAGNIRHS
+2999 
-3011 APLTVTID
+3011 
-3019 TQITIDHI
+3019 
-3027 ELVNDSG
+3027 
-3034 IPDDNLTNNVR
+3034 
-3045 PHFQVT
+3045 
-3051 VPTDVN
+3051 
-3057 VVRLSIDGGKTW
+3057 VRLSIDGGKTW

-3095 LTVEATDKAGNKTTQ
+3095 LTVEATDKAGNQTTQ
-3110 QLDFIIDTLLSEP
+3110 KLDFIIDTMLSEP
-3123 TIVLDNTDDSGTKGD
+3123 TIVLDSTDDSGTKGD
-3138 NLTNVNKPTFLL
+3138 NLTNANKPTFIL

-3160 TVEVQHG
+3160 TVEVQYG

-3196 TLTVRVEDD
+3196 TLTVRVEDE

-3323 TIAMDSRD
+3323 TITMDSRD

-3353 DADAHSVILRITQG
+3353 DSDAQSVILRITQG

-3411 TPLVVTV
+3411 TPLIVTV

-3467 NWVSATQG
+3467 NWVSAAQG

-3619 QIAIDRIE
+3619 QIAIDHIE

-3713 TIDITLLT
+3713 TIDITLMT

-3852 HQVDSDVT
+3852 RQVDSDVT

-4301 NTKTSAELR
+4301 NTKTSAELK

-4529 NITSVTTPRF
+4529 NITSVTKPRF

-4559 YSVTANGNN
+4559 YPVTANGNN

-4831 TPTLIG
+4831 TPTLVG
-4837 STLPNTIVS
+4837 NTLPNAIVS

-4957 WGVVLPALGNDGNYE
+4957 WGVVLPALGNDGNYV

-5027 GTAEAGSTLTIRN
+5027 GTAEAGSTLTIRS

-5078 GNSQQKEILIEHDT
+5078 GNSQQKDILIEHDT

-5408 FSIFGEMNQSVQIF
+5408 FSISGEMNQSVQIF

-5471 FTIDTFNTTP
+5471 FTIDTLNTTP

-5534 VWVNEKGH
+5534 VWVNDKGH

-5580 THIKVFTSELD
+5580 THIQVFTSELD
-5591 DNKSSSKTEWWSNS
+5591 DNKSSSKTDWWSNS
-5605 DLITMRGTGEIGAT
+5605 STITMRGMGEIGAT

-5632 VVAATGRWE
+5632 VVAANGQWE
-5641 LSTDKLPEGTYDISL
+5641 LSTDQLPEGKYDITLS
-5656 VIEDSAGNRWED
+5656 IEDNAGNRKEE
-5668 VREIF
+5668 VHEIF

-5703 SQLIITDSEGNTYTL
+5703 SQLIITDSNGNTYTL

-5929 NDGNYT
+5929 NDGTYT

-5962 VTADSQHD
+5962 VTADSQHN

-5995 HLRTE
+5995 HLRTV
-6000 PSAAEESVVKVTA
+6000 PSVAEESVVKETA

-6041 PENIVNVSI
+6041 PENIVNVSV

-6082 VKFIDKDNDFLIK
+6082 VKFIDKDDDFLIK

-6107 IVNAMNVRGKTEDDI
+6107 IVNAMNARGKTEDDI

>member
-158 SSKQIEEML
+158 SSKQMEEML
-167 QNFLAD
+167 QEFLAD

-423 DSIITDTIAPE
+423 DSIITDTIPPE

-541 NDSGIVGD
+541 DDSGIVGD

-578 EVIFKANDKGEWTFN
+578 EVVFKANDQGEWTFN

-620 FSYVIDTIAPVPPT
+620 FSYVIDTVAPVPPT

-1025 IVSLSPDSDSGISDD
+1025 IVSLSPDSDSGIADD

-1114 IFDFTIDTTVST
+1114 VFDFTIDTTVST

-1176 IELSHLNGSWLFI
+1176 IELSHLNGSWLFT

-1214 SAPLTVVI
+1214 STPLTVVI

-1270 NSWVQATPGV
+1270 HSWVQATPGV

-1382 GGWTFTPPTSW
+1382 GGWSFTPTGAW

-1435 SGIPDDNLTNNVRPH
+1435 SGIPNDNLTNNVRPH

-1478 ATPGVWD
+1478 ATPGAWD

-1496 YTLTVEATDEAGNKA
+1496 YTLTVEATDKAGNKT
-1511 TQTLDFTIDTT
+1511 TQELDFTIDTT

-1634 DSGIPGDNLTNEA
+1634 DSGIPDDNLTNEA

-2014 LTVTIDTQITI
+2014 LTVTIDTQIAI

-2034 GIPDDN
+2034 GIPNDN
-2040 LTNNVRPHFQ
+2040 LTNEARPHFQ

-2106 NKTTQQLDFIIDTLL
+2106 NKTTQQLDFIVDTLL

-2129 NTDDSGT
+2129 STDDSGT
-2136 KGDHLTNVNKPTFLL
+2136 KGDNLTNVNKPTFLL

-2331 ADDSGVHGDNMTN
+2331 ADDTGIQGDNMTN
-2344 HTQPTFALQ
+2344 RTQPTFNLQ

-2374 FDATKD
+2374 FDATKGV
-2380 AGGWTFTPT
+2380 GGWTFTPPT
-2389 GAWADGDYTLSVSV
+2389 SWGAGDYTLSVSV

-2447 PHFQVTVPTDVNVVR
+2447 PHFQVKVPTDVN
-2462 LSIDGGKTWFNATQS
+2462 
-2477 ATPGVWDYIWPDDV
+2477 
-2491 ADGGYTLT
+2491 
-2499 VEATDEAGNKAT
+2499 E
-2511 QTLDFTIDTTLSVPT
+2511 
-2526 LSLDSADDSGIAG
+2526 
-2539 DNITNVKTPGFTLNN
+2539 
-2554 IDTDVSRVIVE
+2554 
-2565 VMHNGI
+2565 
-2571 KQEVPLVQTGGQWR
+2571 
-2585 FAPTSDWAD
+2585 
-2594 GDYILTVKVEDRAGN
+2594 
-2609 VKQSA
+2609 
-2614 PLTVTVDTHIAI
+2614 
-2626 DRIELVND
+2626 
-2634 SGIPGDNLT
+2634 
-2643 NEARPHFQVTV
+2643 
-2654 PADVNGVRLSID
+2654 
-2666 GGKTWFD
+2666 
-2673 ATQSAT
+2673 
-2679 SGVWDY
+2679 
-2685 TWLTNVANGPHTLM
+2685 
-2699 VEASDKAGNKTTQ
+2699 
-2712 KLDFTIDTI
+2712 
-2721 LSEPTITLDSADDS
+2721 
-2735 AAGDN
+2735 
-2740 ITNVKMPGFT
+2740 
-2750 LGNIDA
+2750 
-2756 DVTKVVVTV
+2756 
-2765 AHDGKNQQIE
+2765 
-2775 LIKNGGVWRFTPGA
+2775 
-2789 AWTDGDYTLTVKV
+2789 
-2802 EDKAGNTNY
+2802 
-2811 SAPLT
+2811 
-2816 VTIDTQTSIDRIELL
+2816 
-2831 NDTGIVGDN
+2831 
-2840 LTNEARPQF
+2840 
-2849 HITVPTDVNS
+2849 
-2859 VQLSLDGGINWVN
+2859 
-2872 ATLTS
+2872 
-2877 DGVWEYIWP
+2877 
-2886 TDLVE
+2886 
-2891 NTYTLTVKATD
+2891 
-2902 VAGNTATETLNF
+2902 
-2914 IIDTTLS
+2914 
-2921 TPTITLDSADD
+2921 
-2932 SGTANDN
+2932 
-2939 KTNVKTPGFIIGGID
+2939 
-2954 SDVTQVVVQVMR
+2954 
-2966 DGHSEEVEL
+2966 
-2975 TQTNGQWR
+2975 
-2983 FVPGSAWT
+2983 
-2991 DGDYTLTV
+2991 
-2999 TVKDEAGNIRHS
+2999 
-3011 APLTVTID
+3011 
-3019 TQITIDHI
+3019 
-3027 ELVNDSG
+3027 
-3034 IPDDNLTNNVR
+3034 
-3045 PHFQVT
+3045 
-3051 VPTDVN
+3051 
-3057 VVRLSIDGGKTW
+3057 VRLSIDGGKTW

-3095 LTVEATDKAGNKTTQ
+3095 LTVEATDKAGNQTTQ
-3110 QLDFIIDTLLSEP
+3110 KLDFIIDTLLSEP
-3123 TIVLDNTDDSGTKGD
+3123 TIVLDSTDDSGTKGD
-3138 NLTNVNKPTFLL
+3138 NLTNANKPTFIL

-3277 AGIWDYTWPKDV
+3277 AGTWDYTWPKDV

-3353 DADAHSVILRITQG
+3353 DSDAQSVILRITQG

-3411 TPLVVTV
+3411 TPLIVTV

-3467 NWVSATQG
+3467 NWVSAAQG

-3482 TWPTDMGDGKHTL
+3482 TWPTDMGDGKHIL

-3619 QIAIDRIE
+3619 QIAIDHIE

-3691 QHTLTVEVTD
+3691 QHTLIVEVTD

-3708 ETLNF
+3708 GTLDF

-3852 HQVDSDVT
+3852 RQVDSDVT

-4184 SALPDGQH
+4184 SALPDGKH

-4301 NTKTSAELR
+4301 NTKTSAELQ

-4478 LVDGTYKIEIVAED
+4478 LVDGTYKIEVVAED

-4529 NITSVTTPRF
+4529 NITSVTKPRF

-4559 YSVTANGNN
+4559 YPVTANGNN

-4659 VLKQT
+4659 VLKHT

-4957 WGVVLPALGNDGNYE
+4957 WGVVLPALGNDGNYV

-5078 GNSQQKEILIEHDT
+5078 GNSQQKDILIEHDT

-5300 LITNHN
+5300 LITSHN

-5534 VWVNEKGH
+5534 VWANDKGH

-5553 EGQLDITV
+5553 EGQLDINV

-5580 THIKVFTSELD
+5580 THIQVFTSELD
-5591 DNKSSSKTEWWSNS
+5591 DNKSSSKTDWWSNS
-5605 DLITMRGTGEIGAT
+5605 STITMRGMGEIGAT

-5632 VVAATGRWE
+5632 VVAANGKWE
-5641 LSTDKLPEGTYDISL
+5641 LSTDQLPEGKYDITLS
-5656 VIEDSAGNRWED
+5656 IEDNAGNRKEE
-5668 VREIF
+5668 VHEIF

-5703 SQLIITDSEGNTYTL
+5703 SQLIITDSNGNTYTL

-5902 VTHNGVTDIYQATQ
+5902 VTHNGVTDTYQATQ
-5916 GADGWT
+5916 GAD
-5922 FTPPAAW
+5922 
-5929 NDGNYT
+5929 
-5935 LSVTVVDRA
+5935 
-5944 GNSQQSASLAVT
+5944 
-5956 VDSTVT
+5956 
-5962 VTADSQHD
+5962 
-5970 DASDDAT
+5970 
-5977 ATAVTPPES
+5977 
-5986 ETVNAESAT
+5986 
-5995 HLRTE
+5995 
-6000 PSAAEESVVKVTA
+6000 
-6013 YSITLLNADSGD
+6013 
-6025 EIDRSISQT
+6025 
-6034 PSFEISV
+6034 
-6041 PENIVNVSI
+6041 
-6050 MFEGE
+6050 
-6055 EFTLPITN
+6055 
-6063 QKAIFEVPLSLEDG
+6063 
-6077 EYTMD
+6077 
-6082 VKFIDKDNDFLIK
+6082 
-6095 EKTFSV
+6095 
-6101 DHSSAD
+6101 
-6107 IVNAMNVRGKTEDDI
+6107 
-6122 NDSPSTSSVGH
+6122 
-6133 NNNGAIDVFAVNEV
+6133 
-6147 TLPVDNQEEHA
+6147 

>member
-43 RGSVIIVNGALYS
+43 HGSVIIVNGALYS

-423 DSIITDTIAPE
+423 DSIITDTTPPE

-448 KNDNITNSTLPTFIG
+448 KNDNVTNSTLPTFIG

-541 NDSGIVGD
+541 DDSGIVGD

-593 FTSDSVEGINNLTFT
+593 FTSDSVEGVNNLTFT

-620 FSYVIDTIAPVPPT
+620 FSYVIDTVAPVPPT
-634 VSLEDYVVLPNGII
+634 VSLEDFVVLPNGII

-1025 IVSLSPDSDSGISDD
+1025 IVSLSPDSDSGIADD

-1066 AMSDTQ
+1066 AASDTQ

-1114 IFDFTIDTTVST
+1114 VFDFTIDTTVST

-1335 TGIQGDNMTNSTQP
+1335 TGVQGDNMTNRTQP

-1435 SGIPDDNLTNNVRPH
+1435 SGIPNDNLTNNVRPH

-1478 ATPGVWD
+1478 ATTGVWD

-2129 NTDDSGT
+2129 STDDSGT
-2136 KGDHLTNVNKPTFLL
+2136 KGDNLTNVNKPTFLL

-2322 STPVIVLDS
+2322 SVPVIVLNS
-2331 ADDSGVHGDNMTN
+2331 ADDTGVQGDNMTN
-2344 HTQPTFALQ
+2344 STQPTFALQ

-2374 FDATKD
+2374 FDATKGV
-2380 AGGWTFTPT
+2380 GGWSFTPT

-2447 PHFQVTVPTDVNVVR
+2447 PHFQVKVPTDVN
-2462 LSIDGGKTWFNATQS
+2462 
-2477 ATPGVWDYIWPDDV
+2477 
-2491 ADGGYTLT
+2491 
-2499 VEATDEAGNKAT
+2499 E
-2511 QTLDFTIDTTLSVPT
+2511 
-2526 LSLDSADDSGIAG
+2526 
-2539 DNITNVKTPGFTLNN
+2539 
-2554 IDTDVSRVIVE
+2554 
-2565 VMHNGI
+2565 
-2571 KQEVPLVQTGGQWR
+2571 
-2585 FAPTSDWAD
+2585 
-2594 GDYILTVKVEDRAGN
+2594 
-2609 VKQSA
+2609 
-2614 PLTVTVDTHIAI
+2614 
-2626 DRIELVND
+2626 
-2634 SGIPGDNLT
+2634 
-2643 NEARPHFQVTV
+2643 
-2654 PADVNGVRLSID
+2654 
-2666 GGKTWFD
+2666 
-2673 ATQSAT
+2673 
-2679 SGVWDY
+2679 
-2685 TWLTNVANGPHTLM
+2685 
-2699 VEASDKAGNKTTQ
+2699 
-2712 KLDFTIDTI
+2712 
-2721 LSEPTITLDSADDS
+2721 
-2735 AAGDN
+2735 
-2740 ITNVKMPGFT
+2740 
-2750 LGNIDA
+2750 
-2756 DVTKVVVTV
+2756 
-2765 AHDGKNQQIE
+2765 
-2775 LIKNGGVWRFTPGA
+2775 
-2789 AWTDGDYTLTVKV
+2789 
-2802 EDKAGNTNY
+2802 
-2811 SAPLT
+2811 
-2816 VTIDTQTSIDRIELL
+2816 
-2831 NDTGIVGDN
+2831 
-2840 LTNEARPQF
+2840 
-2849 HITVPTDVNS
+2849 
-2859 VQLSLDGGINWVN
+2859 
-2872 ATLTS
+2872 
-2877 DGVWEYIWP
+2877 
-2886 TDLVE
+2886 
-2891 NTYTLTVKATD
+2891 
-2902 VAGNTATETLNF
+2902 
-2914 IIDTTLS
+2914 
-2921 TPTITLDSADD
+2921 
-2932 SGTANDN
+2932 
-2939 KTNVKTPGFIIGGID
+2939 
-2954 SDVTQVVVQVMR
+2954 
-2966 DGHSEEVEL
+2966 
-2975 TQTNGQWR
+2975 
-2983 FVPGSAWT
+2983 
-2991 DGDYTLTV
+2991 
-2999 TVKDEAGNIRHS
+2999 
-3011 APLTVTID
+3011 
-3019 TQITIDHI
+3019 
-3027 ELVNDSG
+3027 
-3034 IPDDNLTNNVR
+3034 
-3045 PHFQVT
+3045 
-3051 VPTDVN
+3051 
-3057 VVRLSIDGGKTW
+3057 VRLSIDGGKTW

-3095 LTVEATDKAGNKTTQ
+3095 LTVEATDKAGNQTTQ
-3110 QLDFIIDTLLSEP
+3110 KLDFIIDTLLSEP
-3123 TIVLDNTDDSGTKGD
+3123 TIVLDSTDDSGTKGD
-3138 NLTNVNKPTFLL
+3138 NLTNANKPTFIL

-3277 AGIWDYTWPKDV
+3277 AGTWDYTWPKDV

-3353 DADAHSVILRITQG
+3353 DSDAQSVILRITQG

-3411 TPLVVTV
+3411 TPLIVTV

-3619 QIAIDRIE
+3619 QIAIDHIE

-3713 TIDITLLT
+3713 TIDITLMT

-3785 PDSALADGS
+3785 PDSALVDGS

-4529 NITSVTTPRF
+4529 NITSVTKPRF

-4559 YSVTANGNN
+4559 YPVTANGNN

-4653 DKSGRE
+4653 DKSGQE

-4893 STAVDVTIDTEVA
+4893 STAVDLTIDTEVA

-5300 LITNHN
+5300 LITSHN

-5380 FIDNPAMVAGS
+5380 FIDNPVMMAGS

-5401 TSQTRPT
+5401 TSQTRPA
-5408 FSIFGEMNQSVQIF
+5408 FSIYGEMNQSVQIF

-5471 FTIDTFNTTP
+5471 FTIDTLNTTP

-5534 VWVNEKGH
+5534 VWVNDKGH

-5580 THIKVFTSELD
+5580 THIQVFTSELD
-5591 DNKSSSKTEWWSNS
+5591 DNKSSSKTDWWSNS
-5605 DLITMRGTGEIGAT
+5605 STITMRGMGEIGAT

-5632 VVAATGRWE
+5632 VVAANGQWE
-5641 LSTDKLPEGTYDISL
+5641 LSTDQLPEGKYDITLS
-5656 VIEDSAGNRWED
+5656 IEDNAGNRKEE
-5668 VREIF
+5668 VHEIF

-5703 SQLIITDSEGNTYTL
+5703 SQLIITDSNGNTYTL

-5752 VPLDIMKEV
+5752 VSLDIMKEV

-5866 AGEDNGASDSDNV
+5866 AGEDNGVSDSDNV

-5902 VTHNGVTDIYQATQ
+5902 VTHNGVTDTYQATQ

-5929 NDGNYT
+5929 NDGTYT

-5995 HLRTE
+5995 HLRTV
-6000 PSAAEESVVKVTA
+6000 PSAAEESVVKETA

-6107 IVNAMNVRGKTEDDI
+6107 IVNAMNARGKTEDDI

>member
-1040 NLTNIVKPTLH
+1040 NLTNIVKPTLY

-2129 NTDDSGT
+2129 STDDSGT

-2423 IAINNI
+2423 IAINN
-2429 ELVNDS
+2429 
-2435 GIPDDN
+2435 
-2441 LTNNVR
+2441 
-2447 PHFQVTVPTDVNVVR
+2447 
-2462 LSIDGGKTWFNATQS
+2462 
-2477 ATPGVWDYIWPDDV
+2477 
-2491 ADGGYTLT
+2491 
-2499 VEATDEAGNKAT
+2499 
-2511 QTLDFTIDTTLSVPT
+2511 
-2526 LSLDSADDSGIAG
+2526 
-2539 DNITNVKTPGFTLNN
+2539 
-2554 IDTDVSRVIVE
+2554 
-2565 VMHNGI
+2565 
-2571 KQEVPLVQTGGQWR
+2571 
-2585 FAPTSDWAD
+2585 
-2594 GDYILTVKVEDRAGN
+2594 
-2609 VKQSA
+2609 
-2614 PLTVTVDTHIAI
+2614 
-2626 DRIELVND
+2626 
-2634 SGIPGDNLT
+2634 
-2643 NEARPHFQVTV
+2643 
-2654 PADVNGVRLSID
+2654 
-2666 GGKTWFD
+2666 
-2673 ATQSAT
+2673 
-2679 SGVWDY
+2679 
-2685 TWLTNVANGPHTLM
+2685 
-2699 VEASDKAGNKTTQ
+2699 
-2712 KLDFTIDTI
+2712 
-2721 LSEPTITLDSADDS
+2721 
-2735 AAGDN
+2735 
-2740 ITNVKMPGFT
+2740 
-2750 LGNIDA
+2750 
-2756 DVTKVVVTV
+2756 
-2765 AHDGKNQQIE
+2765 
-2775 LIKNGGVWRFTPGA
+2775 
-2789 AWTDGDYTLTVKV
+2789 
-2802 EDKAGNTNY
+2802 
-2811 SAPLT
+2811 
-2816 VTIDTQTSIDRIELL
+2816 
-2831 NDTGIVGDN
+2831 
-2840 LTNEARPQF
+2840 
-2849 HITVPTDVNS
+2849 
-2859 VQLSLDGGINWVN
+2859 
-2872 ATLTS
+2872 
-2877 DGVWEYIWP
+2877 
-2886 TDLVE
+2886 
-2891 NTYTLTVKATD
+2891 
-2902 VAGNTATETLNF
+2902 
-2914 IIDTTLS
+2914 
-2921 TPTITLDSADD
+2921 
-2932 SGTANDN
+2932 
-2939 KTNVKTPGFIIGGID
+2939 
-2954 SDVTQVVVQVMR
+2954 
-2966 DGHSEEVEL
+2966 
-2975 TQTNGQWR
+2975 
-2983 FVPGSAWT
+2983 
-2991 DGDYTLTV
+2991 
-2999 TVKDEAGNIRHS
+2999 
-3011 APLTVTID
+3011 
-3019 TQITIDHI
+3019 I

-4559 YSVTANGNN
+4559 YPVTANGNN

>member
-1 MGNKSIQ
+1 
-8 KFFADQNSVIDLSSL
+8 FADQNSVIDLSSL

-423 DSIITDTIAPE
+423 DSIITDTIPPE

-634 VSLEDYVVLPNGII
+634 VSLEDFVVLPNGII

-1025 IVSLSPDSDSGISDD
+1025 IVSLSPDSDSGIADD

-1072 IGVATQQPDGSWAYT
+1072 IGVATQQSDGSWAYT

-1114 IFDFTIDTTVST
+1114 VFDFTIDTTVST

-1176 IELSHLNGSWLFI
+1176 IELSHLNGSWLFT

-1208 AGNTNY
+1208 AGNTSY

-1321 TLSVPVIVLDSADD
+1321 TLSVPVIVLNSADD
-1335 TGIQGDNMTNSTQP
+1335 TGVQGDNMTNRTQP

-1478 ATPGVWD
+1478 ATPGAWD

-1496 YTLTVEATDEAGNKA
+1496 YTLTVEATDKAGNKT
-1511 TQTLDFTIDTT
+1511 TQELDFTIDTT

-1713 KLDFTIDTILSEP
+1713 KLDFIIDTLLSEP

-2014 LTVTIDTQITI
+2014 LTVTIDTQI
-2025 DHIELVNDS
+2025 
-2034 GIPDDN
+2034 
-2040 LTNNVRPHFQ
+2040 
-2050 VTVPTDVNVVRL
+2050 
-2062 SIDGGK
+2062 
-2068 TWFNATQSATP
+2068 A
-2079 GVWDYTWLA
+2079 
-2088 DVGEG
+2088 
-2093 KHTLTV
+2093 
-2099 EATDKAG
+2099 
-2106 NKTTQQLDFIIDTLL
+2106 
-2121 SEPTIVLD
+2121 
-2129 NTDDSGT
+2129 
-2136 KGDHLTNVNKPTFLL
+2136 
-2151 GNIDADARYVT
+2151 
-2162 VEVQHGGTK
+2162 
-2171 EVLTATKDA
+2171 
-2180 TGNWSVTPTGTWADG
+2180 
-2195 DYTLTVRVEDEAG
+2195 
-2208 NEKHS
+2208 
-2213 ASLTVTVDTQIT
+2213 
-2225 IDVIELVND
+2225 
-2234 NGIPGDNM
+2234 
-2242 TNDAHPQ
+2242 
-2249 FRVTVPGDVNEVS
+2249 
-2262 LSIDGGVTW
+2262 
-2271 VKATQSATPGV
+2271 
-2282 WNYTWPGTVPDG
+2282 
-2294 DYTLNVKAT
+2294 
-2303 DNAGNTVTETL
+2303 
-2314 HFTIDTTL
+2314 
-2322 STPVIVLDS
+2322 
-2331 ADDSGVHGDNMTN
+2331 
-2344 HTQPTFALQ
+2344 
-2353 HIDDDAVR
+2353 
-2361 VTVSVEHGGVTTT
+2361 
-2374 FDATKD
+2374 
-2380 AGGWTFTPT
+2380 
-2389 GAWADGDYTLSVSV
+2389 
-2403 EDKAGNTSH
+2403 
-2412 SASLTVTVDTQ
+2412 
-2423 IAINNI
+2423 
-2429 ELVNDS
+2429 
-2435 GIPDDN
+2435 
-2441 LTNNVR
+2441 
-2447 PHFQVTVPTDVNVVR
+2447 
-2462 LSIDGGKTWFNATQS
+2462 
-2477 ATPGVWDYIWPDDV
+2477 
-2491 ADGGYTLT
+2491 
-2499 VEATDEAGNKAT
+2499 
-2511 QTLDFTIDTTLSVPT
+2511 
-2526 LSLDSADDSGIAG
+2526 
-2539 DNITNVKTPGFTLNN
+2539 
-2554 IDTDVSRVIVE
+2554 
-2565 VMHNGI
+2565 
-2571 KQEVPLVQTGGQWR
+2571 
-2585 FAPTSDWAD
+2585 
-2594 GDYILTVKVEDRAGN
+2594 
-2609 VKQSA
+2609 
-2614 PLTVTVDTHIAI
+2614 
-2626 DRIELVND
+2626 
-2634 SGIPGDNLT
+2634 
-2643 NEARPHFQVTV
+2643 
-2654 PADVNGVRLSID
+2654 
-2666 GGKTWFD
+2666 
-2673 ATQSAT
+2673 
-2679 SGVWDY
+2679 
-2685 TWLTNVANGPHTLM
+2685 
-2699 VEASDKAGNKTTQ
+2699 
-2712 KLDFTIDTI
+2712 
-2721 LSEPTITLDSADDS
+2721 
-2735 AAGDN
+2735 
-2740 ITNVKMPGFT
+2740 
-2750 LGNIDA
+2750 
-2756 DVTKVVVTV
+2756 
-2765 AHDGKNQQIE
+2765 
-2775 LIKNGGVWRFTPGA
+2775 
-2789 AWTDGDYTLTVKV
+2789 
-2802 EDKAGNTNY
+2802 
-2811 SAPLT
+2811 
-2816 VTIDTQTSIDRIELL
+2816 
-2831 NDTGIVGDN
+2831 
-2840 LTNEARPQF
+2840 
-2849 HITVPTDVNS
+2849 
-2859 VQLSLDGGINWVN
+2859 
-2872 ATLTS
+2872 
-2877 DGVWEYIWP
+2877 
-2886 TDLVE
+2886 
-2891 NTYTLTVKATD
+2891 
-2902 VAGNTATETLNF
+2902 
-2914 IIDTTLS
+2914 
-2921 TPTITLDSADD
+2921 
-2932 SGTANDN
+2932 
-2939 KTNVKTPGFIIGGID
+2939 
-2954 SDVTQVVVQVMR
+2954 
-2966 DGHSEEVEL
+2966 
-2975 TQTNGQWR
+2975 
-2983 FVPGSAWT
+2983 
-2991 DGDYTLTV
+2991 
-2999 TVKDEAGNIRHS
+2999 
-3011 APLTVTID
+3011 
-3019 TQITIDHI
+3019 IDHI

-3167 GTKEVLTATKGATGI
+3167 GTKEVLTATKDATGNWSVTPTGTWADGDYTLTVRVEDEAGNEKHSASLTVTVDTQITIDAIELVNDNGIPGDNMTNDAHPQFRVTVPGDVNEVSLSIDGGVTWVKATQSATPGVWNYTWPGTVPDGDYTLNVKATDNAGNTVTETLHFTIDTTLSVPVIVLNSADDTGVQGDNMTNSTQPTFALQHIDDDAVRVTVSVEHGGVTTTFDATKGVGGWSFTPTGAWADGDYTLSVSVEDKAGNTSHSASLTVTVDTQIAINNIELVNDSGIPDDNLTNNVRPHFQVKVPTDVNEVRLSIDGGKTWFNATQSATPGVWDYTWLADVGEGKHTLTVEATDKAGNQTTQKLDFIIDTMLSEPTIVLDSTDDSGTKGDNLTNANKPTFILGNIDADARYVTVEVQYGGTKEVLTATKGATGI

-3196 TLTVRVEDD
+3196 MLTVRVEDD

-3323 TIAMDSRD
+3323 TITMDSRD

-3353 DADAHSVILRITQG
+3353 DSDAQSVILRITQG

-3411 TPLVVTV
+3411 TPLIVTV

-3467 NWVSATQG
+3467 NWVSAAQG

-3619 QIAIDRIE
+3619 QIAIDHIE

-3713 TIDITLLT
+3713 TIDITLMT

-3997 RVEAT
+3997 RVEVT

-4529 NITSVTTPRF
+4529 NITSVTKPRF

-4559 YSVTANGNN
+4559 YPVTANGNN

-4831 TPTLIG
+4831 TPTLVG
-4837 STLPNTIVS
+4837 NTLPNAIVS

-4957 WGVVLPALGNDGNYE
+4957 WGVVLPALGNDGNYV

-5027 GTAEAGSTLTIRN
+5027 GTAEAGSTLTIRS

-5078 GNSQQKEILIEHDT
+5078 GNSQQKDILIEHDT

-5408 FSIFGEMNQSVQIF
+5408 FSISGEMNQSVQIF

-5580 THIKVFTSELD
+5580 THIQVFTSELD
-5591 DNKSSSKTEWWSNS
+5591 DNKSSSKTDWWSNS
-5605 DLITMRGTGEIGAT
+5605 STITMRGMGEIGAT

-5632 VVAATGRWE
+5632 VVAANGQWE
-5641 LSTDKLPEGTYDISL
+5641 LSTDQLPEGKYDITLS
-5656 VIEDSAGNRWED
+5656 IEDNAGNRKEE
-5668 VREIF
+5668 VHEIF

-5703 SQLIITDSEGNTYTL
+5703 SQLIITDSNGNTYTL

-5752 VPLDIMKEV
+5752 VSLDIMKEV

-5866 AGEDNGASDSDNV
+5866 AGEDNGVSDSDNV

-5902 VTHNGVTDIYQATQ
+5902 VTHNGVTDTYQATQ

-5929 NDGNYT
+5929 NDGTYT

-5995 HLRTE
+5995 HLRTV
-6000 PSAAEESVVKVTA
+6000 PSAAEESVVKETA

-6107 IVNAMNVRGKTEDDI
+6107 IVNAMNARGKTEDDI

>member
-423 DSIITDTIAPE
+423 DSIITDTIPPE

-541 NDSGIVGD
+541 DDSGIVGD

-593 FTSDSVEGINNLTFT
+593 FTSDSVEGVNNLTFT

-620 FSYVIDTIAPVPPT
+620 FSYVIDTVAPVPPT
-634 VSLEDYVVLPNGII
+634 VSLEDFVVLPNGII

-1025 IVSLSPDSDSGISDD
+1025 IVSLSPDSDSGIADD

-1114 IFDFTIDTTVST
+1114 VFDFTIDTTVST

-1382 GGWTFTPPTSW
+1382 GGWSFTPTGAW

-1420 VDTQIAINNIELVND
+1420 VDTQITINNIELVND
-1435 SGIPDDNLTNNVRPH
+1435 SGIPNDNLTNNVRPH

-1478 ATPGVWD
+1478 ATPGAWD

-1496 YTLTVEATDEAGNKA
+1496 YTLTVEATDKAGNKT
-1511 TQTLDFTIDTT
+1511 TQELDFTIDTT

-2014 LTVTIDTQITI
+2014 LTVTIDTQI
-2025 DHIELVNDS
+2025 
-2034 GIPDDN
+2034 
-2040 LTNNVRPHFQ
+2040 
-2050 VTVPTDVNVVRL
+2050 
-2062 SIDGGK
+2062 
-2068 TWFNATQSATP
+2068 A
-2079 GVWDYTWLA
+2079 
-2088 DVGEG
+2088 
-2093 KHTLTV
+2093 
-2099 EATDKAG
+2099 
-2106 NKTTQQLDFIIDTLL
+2106 
-2121 SEPTIVLD
+2121 
-2129 NTDDSGT
+2129 
-2136 KGDHLTNVNKPTFLL
+2136 
-2151 GNIDADARYVT
+2151 
-2162 VEVQHGGTK
+2162 
-2171 EVLTATKDA
+2171 
-2180 TGNWSVTPTGTWADG
+2180 
-2195 DYTLTVRVEDEAG
+2195 
-2208 NEKHS
+2208 
-2213 ASLTVTVDTQIT
+2213 
-2225 IDVIELVND
+2225 
-2234 NGIPGDNM
+2234 
-2242 TNDAHPQ
+2242 
-2249 FRVTVPGDVNEVS
+2249 
-2262 LSIDGGVTW
+2262 
-2271 VKATQSATPGV
+2271 
-2282 WNYTWPGTVPDG
+2282 
-2294 DYTLNVKAT
+2294 
-2303 DNAGNTVTETL
+2303 
-2314 HFTIDTTL
+2314 
-2322 STPVIVLDS
+2322 
-2331 ADDSGVHGDNMTN
+2331 
-2344 HTQPTFALQ
+2344 
-2353 HIDDDAVR
+2353 
-2361 VTVSVEHGGVTTT
+2361 
-2374 FDATKD
+2374 
-2380 AGGWTFTPT
+2380 
-2389 GAWADGDYTLSVSV
+2389 
-2403 EDKAGNTSH
+2403 
-2412 SASLTVTVDTQ
+2412 
-2423 IAINNI
+2423 
-2429 ELVNDS
+2429 
-2435 GIPDDN
+2435 
-2441 LTNNVR
+2441 
-2447 PHFQVTVPTDVNVVR
+2447 
-2462 LSIDGGKTWFNATQS
+2462 
-2477 ATPGVWDYIWPDDV
+2477 
-2491 ADGGYTLT
+2491 
-2499 VEATDEAGNKAT
+2499 
-2511 QTLDFTIDTTLSVPT
+2511 
-2526 LSLDSADDSGIAG
+2526 
-2539 DNITNVKTPGFTLNN
+2539 
-2554 IDTDVSRVIVE
+2554 
-2565 VMHNGI
+2565 
-2571 KQEVPLVQTGGQWR
+2571 
-2585 FAPTSDWAD
+2585 
-2594 GDYILTVKVEDRAGN
+2594 
-2609 VKQSA
+2609 
-2614 PLTVTVDTHIAI
+2614 
-2626 DRIELVND
+2626 
-2634 SGIPGDNLT
+2634 
-2643 NEARPHFQVTV
+2643 
-2654 PADVNGVRLSID
+2654 
-2666 GGKTWFD
+2666 
-2673 ATQSAT
+2673 
-2679 SGVWDY
+2679 
-2685 TWLTNVANGPHTLM
+2685 
-2699 VEASDKAGNKTTQ
+2699 
-2712 KLDFTIDTI
+2712 
-2721 LSEPTITLDSADDS
+2721 
-2735 AAGDN
+2735 
-2740 ITNVKMPGFT
+2740 
-2750 LGNIDA
+2750 
-2756 DVTKVVVTV
+2756 
-2765 AHDGKNQQIE
+2765 
-2775 LIKNGGVWRFTPGA
+2775 
-2789 AWTDGDYTLTVKV
+2789 
-2802 EDKAGNTNY
+2802 
-2811 SAPLT
+2811 
-2816 VTIDTQTSIDRIELL
+2816 
-2831 NDTGIVGDN
+2831 
-2840 LTNEARPQF
+2840 
-2849 HITVPTDVNS
+2849 
-2859 VQLSLDGGINWVN
+2859 
-2872 ATLTS
+2872 
-2877 DGVWEYIWP
+2877 
-2886 TDLVE
+2886 
-2891 NTYTLTVKATD
+2891 
-2902 VAGNTATETLNF
+2902 
-2914 IIDTTLS
+2914 
-2921 TPTITLDSADD
+2921 
-2932 SGTANDN
+2932 
-2939 KTNVKTPGFIIGGID
+2939 
-2954 SDVTQVVVQVMR
+2954 
-2966 DGHSEEVEL
+2966 
-2975 TQTNGQWR
+2975 
-2983 FVPGSAWT
+2983 
-2991 DGDYTLTV
+2991 
-2999 TVKDEAGNIRHS
+2999 
-3011 APLTVTID
+3011 
-3019 TQITIDHI
+3019 IDHI

-3160 TVEVQHG
+3160 TVEVQHGGTKEVLTATKDATGNWSVTPTGTWADGDYTLTVRVEDEAGNEKHSASLTVTVDTQITIDAIELVNDNGIPGDNMTNDAHPQFRVTVPGDVNEVSLSIDGGVTWVKATQSATPGVWNYTWPGTVPDGDYTLNVKATDNAGNTVTETLHFTIDTTLSVPVIVLNSADDTGVQGDNMTNSTQPTFALQHIDDDAVRVTVSVEHGGVTTTFDATKGVGGWSFTPTGAWADGDYTLSVSVEDKAGNTSHSASLTVTVDTQIAINNIELVNDSGIPDDNLTNNVRPHFQVKVPTDVNEVRLSIDGGKTWFNATQSATPGVWDYTWLADVGEGKHTLTVEATDKAGNQTTQKLDFIIDTMLSEPTIVLDSTDDSGTKGDNLTNANKPTFILGNIDADARYVTVEVQYG

-3323 TIAMDSRD
+3323 TITMDSRD

-3353 DADAHSVILRITQG
+3353 DSDAQSVILRITQG

-3411 TPLVVTV
+3411 TPLIVTV

-3467 NWVSATQG
+3467 NWVSAAQG

-3619 QIAIDRIE
+3619 QIAIDHIE

-3713 TIDITLLT
+3713 TIDITLMT

-3852 HQVDSDVT
+3852 RQVDSDVT

-4301 NTKTSAELR
+4301 NTKTSAELK

-4529 NITSVTTPRF
+4529 NITSVTKPRF

-4559 YSVTANGNN
+4559 YPVTANGNN

-4831 TPTLIG
+4831 TPTLVG
-4837 STLPNTIVS
+4837 NTLPNAIVS

-4957 WGVVLPALGNDGNYE
+4957 WGVVLPALGNDGNYV

-5027 GTAEAGSTLTIRN
+5027 GTAEAGSTLTIRS

-5078 GNSQQKEILIEHDT
+5078 GNSQQKDILIEHDT

-5408 FSIFGEMNQSVQIF
+5408 FSISGEMNQSVQIF

-5580 THIKVFTSELD
+5580 THIQVFTSELD
-5591 DNKSSSKTEWWSNS
+5591 DNKSSSKTDWWSNS
-5605 DLITMRGTGEIGAT
+5605 STITMRGMGEIGAT

-5632 VVAATGRWE
+5632 VVAANGQWE
-5641 LSTDKLPEGTYDISL
+5641 LSTDQLPEGKYDITLS
-5656 VIEDSAGNRWED
+5656 IEDNAGNRKEE
-5668 VREIF
+5668 VHEIF

-5703 SQLIITDSEGNTYTL
+5703 SQLIITDSNGNTYTL

-5752 VPLDIMKEV
+5752 VSLDIMKEV

-5866 AGEDNGASDSDNV
+5866 AGEDNGVSDSDNV

-5902 VTHNGVTDIYQATQ
+5902 VTHNGVTDTYQATQ

-5929 NDGNYT
+5929 NDGTYT

-5995 HLRTE
+5995 HLRTV
-6000 PSAAEESVVKVTA
+6000 PSAAEESVVKETA

-6107 IVNAMNVRGKTEDDI
+6107 IVNAMNARGKTEDDI

>member
-423 DSIITDTIAPE
+423 DSIITDTIPPE

-608 VEDVAGNKKDFS
+608 VEDVAGNKKDFY

-634 VSLEDYVVLPNGII
+634 VSLEDFVVLPNGII

-1025 IVSLSPDSDSGISDD
+1025 IVSLSPDSDSGIADD

-1114 IFDFTIDTTVST
+1114 VFDFTIDTTVST

-1176 IELSHLNGSWLFI
+1176 IELSHLNGSWLFT

-1208 AGNTNY
+1208 AGNTSY

-1321 TLSVPVIVLDSADD
+1321 TLSVPVIVLNSADD
-1335 TGIQGDNMTNSTQP
+1335 TGVQGDNMTNSTQP

-1496 YTLTVEATDEAGNKA
+1496 YTLTVEATDKAGNKT
-1511 TQTLDFTIDTT
+1511 TQELDFTIDTT

-1713 KLDFTIDTILSEP
+1713 KLDFIIDTLLSEP

-2129 NTDDSGT
+2129 STDDSGT
-2136 KGDHLTNVNKPTFLL
+2136 KGDNLTNVNKPTFLL

-2322 STPVIVLDS
+2322 SVPVIVLNS
-2331 ADDSGVHGDNMTN
+2331 ADDTGVQGDNMTN
-2344 HTQPTFALQ
+2344 STQPTFALQ

-2374 FDATKD
+2374 FDATKGV
-2380 AGGWTFTPT
+2380 GGWSFTPT

-2447 PHFQVTVPTDVNVVR
+2447 PHFQVKVPTDVN
-2462 LSIDGGKTWFNATQS
+2462 
-2477 ATPGVWDYIWPDDV
+2477 
-2491 ADGGYTLT
+2491 
-2499 VEATDEAGNKAT
+2499 E
-2511 QTLDFTIDTTLSVPT
+2511 
-2526 LSLDSADDSGIAG
+2526 
-2539 DNITNVKTPGFTLNN
+2539 
-2554 IDTDVSRVIVE
+2554 
-2565 VMHNGI
+2565 
-2571 KQEVPLVQTGGQWR
+2571 
-2585 FAPTSDWAD
+2585 
-2594 GDYILTVKVEDRAGN
+2594 
-2609 VKQSA
+2609 
-2614 PLTVTVDTHIAI
+2614 
-2626 DRIELVND
+2626 
-2634 SGIPGDNLT
+2634 
-2643 NEARPHFQVTV
+2643 
-2654 PADVNGVRLSID
+2654 
-2666 GGKTWFD
+2666 
-2673 ATQSAT
+2673 
-2679 SGVWDY
+2679 
-2685 TWLTNVANGPHTLM
+2685 
-2699 VEASDKAGNKTTQ
+2699 
-2712 KLDFTIDTI
+2712 
-2721 LSEPTITLDSADDS
+2721 
-2735 AAGDN
+2735 
-2740 ITNVKMPGFT
+2740 
-2750 LGNIDA
+2750 
-2756 DVTKVVVTV
+2756 
-2765 AHDGKNQQIE
+2765 
-2775 LIKNGGVWRFTPGA
+2775 
-2789 AWTDGDYTLTVKV
+2789 
-2802 EDKAGNTNY
+2802 
-2811 SAPLT
+2811 
-2816 VTIDTQTSIDRIELL
+2816 
-2831 NDTGIVGDN
+2831 
-2840 LTNEARPQF
+2840 
-2849 HITVPTDVNS
+2849 
-2859 VQLSLDGGINWVN
+2859 
-2872 ATLTS
+2872 
-2877 DGVWEYIWP
+2877 
-2886 TDLVE
+2886 
-2891 NTYTLTVKATD
+2891 
-2902 VAGNTATETLNF
+2902 
-2914 IIDTTLS
+2914 
-2921 TPTITLDSADD
+2921 
-2932 SGTANDN
+2932 
-2939 KTNVKTPGFIIGGID
+2939 
-2954 SDVTQVVVQVMR
+2954 
-2966 DGHSEEVEL
+2966 
-2975 TQTNGQWR
+2975 
-2983 FVPGSAWT
+2983 
-2991 DGDYTLTV
+2991 
-2999 TVKDEAGNIRHS
+2999 
-3011 APLTVTID
+3011 
-3019 TQITIDHI
+3019 
-3027 ELVNDSG
+3027 
-3034 IPDDNLTNNVR
+3034 
-3045 PHFQVT
+3045 
-3051 VPTDVN
+3051 
-3057 VVRLSIDGGKTW
+3057 VRLSIDGGKTW

-3095 LTVEATDKAGNKTTQ
+3095 LTVEATDKAGNQTTQ
-3110 QLDFIIDTLLSEP
+3110 KLDFIIDTMLSEP
-3123 TIVLDNTDDSGTKGD
+3123 TIVLDSTDDSGTKGD
-3138 NLTNVNKPTFLL
+3138 NLTNANKPTFIL

-3160 TVEVQHG
+3160 TVEVQYG

-3323 TIAMDSRD
+3323 TITMDSRD

-3353 DADAHSVILRITQG
+3353 DSDAQSVILRITQG

-3411 TPLVVTV
+3411 TPLIVTV

-3467 NWVSATQG
+3467 NWVSAAQG

-3619 QIAIDRIE
+3619 QIAIDDIE

-3713 TIDITLLT
+3713 TIDITLMT

-3852 HQVDSDVT
+3852 RQVDSDVT

-4301 NTKTSAELR
+4301 NTKTSAELK

-4529 NITSVTTPRF
+4529 NITSVTKPRF

-4559 YSVTANGNN
+4559 YPVTANGNN

-4831 TPTLIG
+4831 TPTLVG
-4837 STLPNTIVS
+4837 NTLPNAIVS

-4957 WGVVLPALGNDGNYE
+4957 WGVVLPALGNDGNYV

-5027 GTAEAGSTLTIRN
+5027 GTAEAGSTLTIRS

-5078 GNSQQKEILIEHDT
+5078 GNSQQKDILIEHDT

-5344 DNALKDGEYSIRVVA
+5344 DNVLKDGEYSIRVVA

-5408 FSIFGEMNQSVQIF
+5408 FSISGEMNQSVQIF

-5580 THIKVFTSELD
+5580 THIQVFTSELD
-5591 DNKSSSKTEWWSNS
+5591 DNKSSSKTDWWSNS
-5605 DLITMRGTGEIGAT
+5605 STITMRGMGEIGAT

-5632 VVAATGRWE
+5632 VVAANGQWE
-5641 LSTDKLPEGTYDISL
+5641 LSTDQLPEGKYDITLS
-5656 VIEDSAGNRWED
+5656 IEDNAGNRKEE
-5668 VREIF
+5668 VHEIF

-5703 SQLIITDSEGNTYTL
+5703 SQLIITDSNGNTYTL

-5752 VPLDIMKEV
+5752 VSLDIMKEV

-5866 AGEDNGASDSDNV
+5866 AGEDNGVSDSDNV

-5902 VTHNGVTDIYQATQ
+5902 VTHNGVTDTYQATQ

-5929 NDGNYT
+5929 NDGTYT

-5995 HLRTE
+5995 HLRTV
-6000 PSAAEESVVKVTA
+6000 PSAAEESVVKETA

-6107 IVNAMNVRGKTEDDI
+6107 IVNAMNARGKTEDDI

>member
-1 MGNKSIQ
+1 
-8 KFFADQNSVIDLSSL
+8 
-23 GNAKGAKVSLSGP
+23 KGAKVSLSGP

-43 RGSVIIVNGALYS
+43 HGSVIIVNGALYS

-541 NDSGIVGD
+541 DDSGIVGD

-593 FTSDSVEGINNLTFT
+593 FTSDSVEGVNNLTFT

-620 FSYVIDTIAPVPPT
+620 FSYVIDTVAPVPPT
-634 VSLEDYVVLPNGII
+634 VSLEDFVVLPNGII

-685 TWNYQFSNKFLQGAY
+685 TWNYQFSNKFLQGSY

-1025 IVSLSPDSDSGISDD
+1025 IVSLSPDSDSGIADD

-1114 IFDFTIDTTVST
+1114 VFDFTIDTTVST

-1176 IELSHLNGSWLFI
+1176 IELSHLNGSWLFT

-1208 AGNTNY
+1208 AGNTSY

-1382 GGWTFTPPTSW
+1382 GGWSFTPTGAW

-1435 SGIPDDNLTNNVRPH
+1435 SGIPNDNLTNNVRPH

-1478 ATPGVWD
+1478 ATPGAWD

-1496 YTLTVEATDEAGNKA
+1496 YTLTVEATDKAGNKT
-1511 TQTLDFTIDTT
+1511 TQELDFTIDTT

-2129 NTDDSGT
+2129 STDDSGT

-2322 STPVIVLDS
+2322 SVPVIVLNS
-2331 ADDSGVHGDNMTN
+2331 ADDTGVQGDNMTN
-2344 HTQPTFALQ
+2344 STQPTFALQ

-2374 FDATKD
+2374 FDATKGV
-2380 AGGWTFTPT
+2380 GGWSFTPT

-2447 PHFQVTVPTDVNVVR
+2447 PHFQVKVPTDVN
-2462 LSIDGGKTWFNATQS
+2462 
-2477 ATPGVWDYIWPDDV
+2477 
-2491 ADGGYTLT
+2491 
-2499 VEATDEAGNKAT
+2499 E
-2511 QTLDFTIDTTLSVPT
+2511 
-2526 LSLDSADDSGIAG
+2526 
-2539 DNITNVKTPGFTLNN
+2539 
-2554 IDTDVSRVIVE
+2554 
-2565 VMHNGI
+2565 
-2571 KQEVPLVQTGGQWR
+2571 
-2585 FAPTSDWAD
+2585 
-2594 GDYILTVKVEDRAGN
+2594 
-2609 VKQSA
+2609 
-2614 PLTVTVDTHIAI
+2614 
-2626 DRIELVND
+2626 
-2634 SGIPGDNLT
+2634 
-2643 NEARPHFQVTV
+2643 
-2654 PADVNGVRLSID
+2654 
-2666 GGKTWFD
+2666 
-2673 ATQSAT
+2673 
-2679 SGVWDY
+2679 
-2685 TWLTNVANGPHTLM
+2685 
-2699 VEASDKAGNKTTQ
+2699 
-2712 KLDFTIDTI
+2712 
-2721 LSEPTITLDSADDS
+2721 
-2735 AAGDN
+2735 
-2740 ITNVKMPGFT
+2740 
-2750 LGNIDA
+2750 
-2756 DVTKVVVTV
+2756 
-2765 AHDGKNQQIE
+2765 
-2775 LIKNGGVWRFTPGA
+2775 
-2789 AWTDGDYTLTVKV
+2789 
-2802 EDKAGNTNY
+2802 
-2811 SAPLT
+2811 
-2816 VTIDTQTSIDRIELL
+2816 
-2831 NDTGIVGDN
+2831 
-2840 LTNEARPQF
+2840 
-2849 HITVPTDVNS
+2849 
-2859 VQLSLDGGINWVN
+2859 
-2872 ATLTS
+2872 
-2877 DGVWEYIWP
+2877 
-2886 TDLVE
+2886 
-2891 NTYTLTVKATD
+2891 
-2902 VAGNTATETLNF
+2902 
-2914 IIDTTLS
+2914 
-2921 TPTITLDSADD
+2921 
-2932 SGTANDN
+2932 
-2939 KTNVKTPGFIIGGID
+2939 
-2954 SDVTQVVVQVMR
+2954 
-2966 DGHSEEVEL
+2966 
-2975 TQTNGQWR
+2975 
-2983 FVPGSAWT
+2983 
-2991 DGDYTLTV
+2991 
-2999 TVKDEAGNIRHS
+2999 
-3011 APLTVTID
+3011 
-3019 TQITIDHI
+3019 
-3027 ELVNDSG
+3027 
-3034 IPDDNLTNNVR
+3034 
-3045 PHFQVT
+3045 
-3051 VPTDVN
+3051 
-3057 VVRLSIDGGKTW
+3057 VRLSIDGGKTW

-3095 LTVEATDKAGNKTTQ
+3095 LTVEATDKAGNQTTQ
-3110 QLDFIIDTLLSEP
+3110 KLDFIIDTMLSEP
-3123 TIVLDNTDDSGTKGD
+3123 TIVLDSTDDSGTKGD
-3138 NLTNVNKPTFLL
+3138 NLTNANKPTFIL

-3160 TVEVQHG
+3160 TVEVQYG

-3399 EVTDNAGNVRQS
+3399 EVQDNAGNVRQS

-3521 PTIALDSTDDTG
+3521 PTIELDSTDDTG

-3713 TIDITLLT
+3713 TIDITLMT

-3852 HQVDSDVT
+3852 RQVDSDVT

-4301 NTKTSAELR
+4301 NTKTSAELK

-4529 NITSVTTPRF
+4529 NITSVTKPRF

-4559 YSVTANGNN
+4559 YPVTANGNN

-4831 TPTLIG
+4831 TPTLVG
-4837 STLPNTIVS
+4837 NTLPNAIVS

-4957 WGVVLPALGNDGNYE
+4957 WGVVLPALGNDGNYV

-5027 GTAEAGSTLTIRN
+5027 GTAEAGSTLTIRS

-5078 GNSQQKEILIEHDT
+5078 GNSQQKDILIEHDT

-5408 FSIFGEMNQSVQIF
+5408 FSISGEMNQSVQIF

-5580 THIKVFTSELD
+5580 THIQVFTSELD
-5591 DNKSSSKTEWWSNS
+5591 DNKSSSKTDWWSNS
-5605 DLITMRGTGEIGAT
+5605 STITMRGMGEIGAT

-5632 VVAATGRWE
+5632 VVAANGQWE
-5641 LSTDKLPEGTYDISL
+5641 LSTDQLPEGKYDITLS
-5656 VIEDSAGNRWED
+5656 IEDNAGNRKEE
-5668 VREIF
+5668 VHEIF

-5703 SQLIITDSEGNTYTL
+5703 SQLIITDSNGNTYTL

-5823 TPLADGSYTISVI
+5823 TPLTDGSYTISVI

-5929 NDGNYT
+5929 NDGTYT

-5995 HLRTE
+5995 HLRTV
-6000 PSAAEESVVKVTA
+6000 PSAAEESVVKETA

-6041 PENIVNVSI
+6041 PENIVNVSV

>member
-1 MGNKSIQ
+1 MRNKTIQ

-36 DMNITTP
+36 DMNITTS

-65 KFKDKTITGAK
+65 KFKDQTITGSK

-89 RIDSSLVDSAQVEKK
+89 RIDSSLVDTAQAEKK
-104 GNGKRRNKKEEEELK
+104 GNGKQRNKKEEEELK
-119 KQLDDA
+119 KQFDDA

-146 EKALNEAFEVQN
+146 EKALNEAFEVQ
-158 SSKQIEEML
+158 SASKQIEEML

-179 LAQQSDASQQNTQA
+179 LAQQSDASQQNTQT
-193 KATQASKQNDAEKVL
+193 KATQAFKQNDAEKVL

-253 SKDDSITNFTK
+253 SKDDSVTNFTK

-308 TYNLEAEAKT
+308 TYNLEAAATT

-396 KDNELSEGENSI
+396 KNNELSEGENSI

-423 DSIITDTIAPE
+423 DSIITDTIPPE
-434 KPTIELD
+434 KPTLELD

-496 TPLKDGEYNITA
+496 TPLKDGDYNITA
-508 TATDIAGHTSATANL
+508 TATDIAGHTSETANL

-535 AEIETT
+535 AEIEATD
-541 NDSGIVGD
+541 DSGIVGD

-564 PNAIISVINSETGE
+564 PNAIISVINIETGE
-578 EVIFKANDKGEWTFN
+578 EVIFKANDQGEWTFN

-620 FSYVIDTIAPVPPT
+620 FSYVIDTVAPVPPT
-634 VSLEDYVVLPNGII
+634 VSLEDFVVLPNGII

-715 TVKYSFTIQTEVVP
+715 TVKYSFTIQTEVVL

-778 TADADGNWN
+778 TADADGNWT
-787 FDISRNLSDNVY
+787 FDISRNLADNVY
-799 KITVESIDPLGRTS
+799 KITVESIDPLGRTA

-833 DSADSGVKGDMI
+833 DSADSGVKGDTI

-889 ALSDGSHDVTVKVE
+889 TLSDGSHDVTVKVE

-944 EKNPAL
+944 EKSPAL

-964 DGALIAE
+964 DGALFAE
-971 VRTNKDGRWEYT
+971 VRTNKDGVWEYT
-983 LKADQGLVDG
+983 LKPDQGLVDG
-993 DHRITASVED
+993 DHKITASVED

-1066 AMSDTQ
+1066 AASDTQ

-1099 YVKVED
+1099 YVKIED

-1114 IFDFTIDTTVST
+1114 VLDFTIDTTIST

-1149 PGFAISGVDADAH
+1149 PGFAISGVDVDAH

-1176 IELSHLNGSWLFI
+1176 IELSHHNGSWLFT

-1208 AGNTNY
+1208 AGNISH

-1270 NSWVQATPGV
+1270 NLWVKATPGV

-1300 VEATDKAG
+1300 VEATDNAG

-1321 TLSVPVIVLDSADD
+1321 TLSVPVIVLNSADD
-1335 TGIQGDNMTNSTQP
+1335 TGVQGDNMTNRPQP
-1349 TFALQHIDDDA
+1349 TFNLQHIDDDV

-1375 FDATKGT
+1375 FDAAKGAS
-1382 GGWTFTPPTSW
+1382 GWTFTPPASW

-1405 DKAGNTSHSASLTVT
+1405 DAAGNTSHSAPLTVR
-1420 VDTQIAINNIELVND
+1420 VDTQIAIDSIELVND
-1435 SGIPDDNLTNNVRPH
+1435 SGIPNDNLTNNVRPH
-1450 FQVTVPTDVN
+1450 FRVTVPADVN
-1460 VVRLSIDGG
+1460 EVRLSIDDG
-1469 KTWFNATQS
+1469 KTWVTAAQNTAG
-1478 ATPGVWD
+1478 AWE

-1491 VADGG
+1491 VTDGSH
-1496 YTLTVEATDEAGNKA
+1496 TVTVEATDEAGNKT

-1547 TPGFTLNNIDTDVS
+1547 TPGFTLDNIDTDVS
-1561 RVIVEVMHNGI
+1561 RVMVEVMHNGI
-1572 KQEVP
+1572 KQEVQ

-1588 PTSDWADGDYILTV
+1588 PTSDWVDGDYILTV

-1634 DSGIPGDNLTNEA
+1634 DSGIPNDNLTNEA
-1647 RPHFQ
+1647 RPHFR

-1676 QSATSGVW
+1676 PSAAQGVW

-1691 VANGPHTLMVE
+1691 VANGPHTLVVE
-1702 ASDKAGNKTTQ
+1702 ATDAAGNKTTQ
-1713 KLDFTIDTILSEP
+1713 KLDFTIDTTLSEP

-1743 NVKMPGFTLGNIDAD
+1743 NVKTPGFTLGNIDAD
-1758 VTKVVVT
+1758 VTRVVVT
-1765 VAHDGKNQQIEL
+1765 VEHDGKNQQIEL

-1799 TVKVEDKAGNTN
+1799 TVKVEDEAGNIN

-1827 RIELLND
+1827 RIELIND

-1861 QLSLDGGINWV
+1861 QLSIDGGTNWV
-1872 NATLTSDGVWE
+1872 NATLTSGGVWE
-1883 YIWPTDLVENT
+1883 YTWPTALVENT

-1910 ETLNFIIDTTLST
+1910 ETLSFTIDTTLST

-1931 DDSGTA
+1931 DDSGTV
-1937 NDNKTNVKTPGFI
+1937 NDNMTNVETPGFI
-1950 IGGIDSDVTQ
+1950 IGGIDPDVTQ

-1974 ELTQTNG
+1974 TLTQTNG
-1981 QWRFVPG
+1981 QWRFVPD

-2014 LTVTIDTQITI
+2014 LTVTIDTQIAI
-2025 DHIELVNDS
+2025 DSIELVNDS
-2034 GIPDDN
+2034 GIPNDN
-2040 LTNNVRPHFQ
+2040 LTNNVRPQFQ
-2050 VTVPTDVNVVRL
+2050 VTVPTDVNEVRL

-2068 TWFNATQSATP
+2068 TWFNATPGATP
-2079 GVWDYTWLA
+2079 GVWDYTWLT
-2088 DVGEG
+2088 DVANGS
-2093 KHTLTV
+2093 HTLTV
-2099 EATDKAG
+2099 EATDAAG
-2106 NKTTQQLDFIIDTLL
+2106 NKATQKLEFTIDTML
-2121 SEPTIVLD
+2121 SEPTIALD
-2129 NTDDSGT
+2129 STDDSGT
-2136 KGDHLTNVNKPTFLL
+2136 KGDNLTNVNKPTFIL

-2171 EVLTATKDA
+2171 ETLTATKGA
-2180 TGNWSVTPTGTWADG
+2180 TGIWSVIPTGTWADG
-2195 DYTLTVRVEDEAG
+2195 SYTLTVKVEDEAG
-2208 NEKHS
+2208 NVKHS
-2213 ASLTVTVDTQIT
+2213 APLTVTVDTHIT
-2225 IDVIELVND
+2225 INNVELVND
-2234 NGIPGDNM
+2234 SGVKGDNL
-2242 TNDAHPQ
+2242 TNDANPQ
-2249 FRVTVPGDVNEVS
+2249 FRITVPVDVSEVS

-2271 VKATQSATPGV
+2271 VKAMQSATQGV
-2282 WNYTWPGTVPDG
+2282 WNYTWPKTVADG
-2294 DYTLNVKAT
+2294 DYTLTVKAT
-2303 DNAGNTVTETL
+2303 DNAGNTVTKTL
-2314 HFTIDTTL
+2314 DFTIDTTL

-2331 ADDSGVHGDNMTN
+2331 VDDSGVQGDNMTN
-2344 HTQPTFALQ
+2344 RAQPTFNLQ

-2380 AGGWTFTPT
+2380 AGGWTFTPPASWT
-2389 GAWADGDYTLSVSV
+2389 DGDYTLSVSV
-2403 EDKAGNTSH
+2403 EDAAGNTSH
-2412 SASLTVTVDTQ
+2412 SASLKVTIDTQ
-2423 IAINNI
+2423 IAIDSI

-2435 GIPDDN
+2435 GIPNDN

-2447 PHFQVTVPTDVNVVR
+2447 PQFQVTVPTDVNEVR
-2462 LSIDGGKTWFNATQS
+2462 LSIDGGKTWFNAT
-2477 ATPGVWDYIWPDDV
+2477 PG
-2491 ADGGYTLT
+2491 
-2499 VEATDEAGNKAT
+2499 
-2511 QTLDFTIDTTLSVPT
+2511 
-2526 LSLDSADDSGIAG
+2526 
-2539 DNITNVKTPGFTLNN
+2539 
-2554 IDTDVSRVIVE
+2554 
-2565 VMHNGI
+2565 
-2571 KQEVPLVQTGGQWR
+2571 
-2585 FAPTSDWAD
+2585 
-2594 GDYILTVKVEDRAGN
+2594 
-2609 VKQSA
+2609 
-2614 PLTVTVDTHIAI
+2614 
-2626 DRIELVND
+2626 
-2634 SGIPGDNLT
+2634 
-2643 NEARPHFQVTV
+2643 
-2654 PADVNGVRLSID
+2654 
-2666 GGKTWFD
+2666 
-2673 ATQSAT
+2673 
-2679 SGVWDY
+2679 
-2685 TWLTNVANGPHTLM
+2685 
-2699 VEASDKAGNKTTQ
+2699 
-2712 KLDFTIDTI
+2712 
-2721 LSEPTITLDSADDS
+2721 
-2735 AAGDN
+2735 
-2740 ITNVKMPGFT
+2740 
-2750 LGNIDA
+2750 
-2756 DVTKVVVTV
+2756 
-2765 AHDGKNQQIE
+2765 
-2775 LIKNGGVWRFTPGA
+2775 
-2789 AWTDGDYTLTVKV
+2789 
-2802 EDKAGNTNY
+2802 
-2811 SAPLT
+2811 
-2816 VTIDTQTSIDRIELL
+2816 
-2831 NDTGIVGDN
+2831 
-2840 LTNEARPQF
+2840 
-2849 HITVPTDVNS
+2849 
-2859 VQLSLDGGINWVN
+2859 
-2872 ATLTS
+2872 
-2877 DGVWEYIWP
+2877 
-2886 TDLVE
+2886 
-2891 NTYTLTVKATD
+2891 
-2902 VAGNTATETLNF
+2902 
-2914 IIDTTLS
+2914 
-2921 TPTITLDSADD
+2921 
-2932 SGTANDN
+2932 
-2939 KTNVKTPGFIIGGID
+2939 
-2954 SDVTQVVVQVMR
+2954 
-2966 DGHSEEVEL
+2966 
-2975 TQTNGQWR
+2975 
-2983 FVPGSAWT
+2983 
-2991 DGDYTLTV
+2991 
-2999 TVKDEAGNIRHS
+2999 
-3011 APLTVTID
+3011 
-3019 TQITIDHI
+3019 
-3027 ELVNDSG
+3027 
-3034 IPDDNLTNNVR
+3034 
-3045 PHFQVT
+3045 
-3051 VPTDVN
+3051 
-3057 VVRLSIDGGKTW
+3057 
-3069 FNATQSATPGVWD
+3069 ATPGVWD
-3082 YTWLADVGEGKHT
+3082 YTWLTDVANGSHT
-3095 LTVEATDKAGNKTTQ
+3095 LTVEATDAAGNKATQ
-3110 QLDFIIDTLLSEP
+3110 KLEFTIDTMLSEP
-3123 TIVLDNTDDSGTKGD
+3123 TIALDSTDDSGTKGD
-3138 NLTNVNKPTFLL
+3138 NLTNVNKPTFIL

-3167 GTKEVLTATKGATGI
+3167 GTKETLTATKGATGI
-3182 WSVTPTGTWADGDY
+3182 WSVIPTGTWADGSY
-3196 TLTVRVEDD
+3196 TLTVKVEDE
-3205 AGNVKYSAPLTVTVD
+3205 AGNVKHSAPLTVTVD
-3220 TQITIDVIELVNDNG
+3220 THITIDNIELVNDNG

-3245 RPHFRVTVPGD
+3245 RPQFRVTVPGD

-3263 IDGGNTWVR
+3263 INGGTTWVN
-3272 ATQGT
+3272 ATQG
-3277 AGIWDYTWPKDV
+3277 APGRWDYTWPDDV
-3289 TDGLHTLT
+3289 TDGLYTLT
-3297 VEATDKAGNKTT
+3297 VEATDAAGNKTT
-3309 QTLDFTIDTRLSTP
+3309 QTLNFTIDTQLSIP
-3323 TIAMDSRD
+3323 TIMMDRGD
-3331 DTGAIGDHITSVKR
+3331 DTGAPGDHITSVKT

-3353 DADAHSVILRITQG
+3353 DSDAHSVILRITQG
-3367 GNSQEVTLTQVGGQ
+3367 GNSQEVKLTQVGGQ

-3425 DITLVNDHGVPDDN
+3425 NIKLVNDNGEPDDN
-3439 LTNSTR
+3439 LTNATR

-3451 VPADVNSVQLS
+3451 VPVDVNSVQLS

-3475 IEGVWGY
+3475 VKGVWGY
-3482 TWPTDMGDGKHTL
+3482 TWPTELGDGKHTL
-3495 TVMVTDRAGNTATQT
+3495 TVMVTDAAGNTATQT
-3510 LEFFIDTRLST
+3510 LDFRIDTQLST
-3521 PTIALDSTDDTG
+3521 PTIALDSADDTG

-3553 SDVINVTVSV
+3553 PDVINVTVSV
-3563 THNGTT
+3563 THKGTT

-3619 QIAIDRIE
+3619 QIAINHIE
-3627 LVNDSGVPGDNVTK
+3627 LVNDSGVPGDNMTK

-3649 SVPDDV
+3649 SVPEDV

-3663 GGTTWVTAIKSST
+3663 GGTTWFSATKSPT
-3676 AGIWDYTWPTDMPEG
+3676 QGIWDYTWPTDMPEG
-3691 QHTLTVEVTD
+3691 QHTLTVEATD
-3701 GAGNKMT
+3701 AAGNT
-3708 ETLNF
+3708 TRQSLNF
-3713 TIDITLLT
+3713 SIDITLST

-3734 NKNDNLTSVTQPVFV
+3734 IKNDNLTSVTQPLFV
-3749 LGSIDK
+3749 LGHIDK
-3755 DVRHVELSIEH
+3755 DVQHVVLNIEH

-3785 PDSALADGS
+3785 PDAALGDGS
-3794 YTFTVTVTDVAGNQQ
+3794 YKLTVTVTDVAGNQQ
-3809 TSAPLKVTIDGTLTT
+3809 TSAPLTVTIDGTLAT
-3824 PVIELA
+3824 PTIELA

-3852 HQVDSDVT
+3852 HQIDADVT

-3878 FTNGQWRFTPSASWA
+3878 LTNGQWSFSPSASWA
-3893 DGSYQLAVVVEDLAG
+3893 DGAYQLVVVVEDLAG
-3908 NVKESAPFEVRID
+3908 NVKESAPLEVRID
-3921 TTTTINNIVLLN
+3921 TTTTIDNIVLLT

-3938 NDQLTNVAK
+3938 DDQLTNVSE

-3954 PGDVV
+3954 PADVV
-3959 QVRVTLDGGANWN
+3959 QVRVTLDGGTSWSL
-3972 VIRKNADGQWIFD
+3972 VRKNADGQWIFE
-3985 SPNTLVDGTYTL
+3985 SPNTLGDGTHTL

-4014 FNIDTNIQV
+4014 FNIDTRIQV
-4023 PTIALD
+4023 PTIALG

-4043 NISRPTFTIGNVDP
+4043 NISRPNFTIGNVDP

-4072 ATKVGA
+4072 AIKVGS
-4078 GWQFTP
+4078 GWEFTP

-4126 LVTDSGDSDVDNITK
+4126 LVTDSGDSHVDNITN
-4141 VDKPQF
+4141 VNKPQF

-4192 TLLVDVTDIAGNV
+4192 SLLVDVTDIAGNV

-4239 TRINKPVFIIGNVD
+4239 TRINKPMFIIGNVD
-4253 NDVSHIVVHIDGR
+4253 NDVSHIVIHIDGR

-4281 DQPLSDGQ
+4281 EQPLSDGQ

-4301 NTKTSAELR
+4301 NTKTSAELQ

-4333 DNVTNATRPSF
+4333 DNVTNANRPSF
-4344 EIATPDDVTSVLV
+4344 EIVTPDDVTSVLV

-4380 SALPDGH
+4380 SALSDGH

-4399 NTANSTLGFT
+4399 NTANSTLDFT
-4409 VDTQI
+4409 VDTQV

-4461 TLTQGAGNKWLF
+4461 TLTQGTGNKWLF

-4521 DTGESAVD
+4521 DSGESAVD
-4529 NITSVTTPRF
+4529 NITNVTKPRF

-4559 YSVTANGNN
+4559 YPVTANGNS

-4588 FRDIAGNTSETKL
+4588 FRDIAGNTSETTL

-4620 TGNSN
+4620 TGSSN

-4659 VLKQT
+4659 VLKHT

-4681 DGMYTINVVA
+4681 DGTYTINVVA

-4706 IDTVTIDPTIRLSDP
+4706 IDTVTIDPTIRLSDS
-4721 SIDDQH
+4721 SIDDLH

-4831 TPTLIG
+4831 TPTLVG

-4866 FQLSEMKDGHYVVQV
+4866 FQLPEMKDGQYVVQV

-4893 STAVDVTIDTEVA
+4893 SAAVDVTIDTEVA

-4921 NTVTPEIGGTS
+4921 NTVAPEIGGTS

-4957 WGVVLPALGNDGNYE
+4957 WGVVLPALGNDGNYV

-4987 GPQNVILDTVISP
+4987 GPQNVILDTVIAP

-5019 NKSHVTID
+5019 NKPHVTID

-5040 PQGVVI
+5040 PQGGVI

-5051 GNDGRWSA
+5051 GDDGRWSA

-5078 GNSQQKEILIEHDT
+5078 GNSQQKDILIEHDT
-5092 QIEISDI
+5092 HIEISDI

-5133 VYINGVLQGTVE
+5133 VYINGVLQATVE

-5150 NISYTMPAN
+5150 NITYTMPEN
-5159 SADGEYQVQFVATD
+5159 SADGDYQVQFVATD
-5173 TAGNRVESAITTV
+5173 IAGNRVESAVTTV
-5186 TIDSQIAVFDIDE
+5186 TIDSQIAVFNIDE
-5199 DSLPAL
+5199 DSLPAI

-5235 MVEADGTWRAPILLQ
+5235 MVEADGSWRAPILLQ

-5255 NIHFSITDVAGNT
+5255 NIHLSITDVAGNT
-5268 EVSKDYSVDVDS
+5268 QVSKNYSVDVDS
-5280 STDFPTLNL
+5280 STAFPTLSL
-5289 EDASNSGSLDD
+5289 EDSSNSGSVDD

-5306 KPVLVGTA
+5306 KPSFVGTA

-5333 VLEDGTWSYQF
+5333 VREDGTWSYQF

-5380 FIDNPAMVAGS
+5380 FIDNPVMMAGS

-5401 TSQTRPT
+5401 TSQTRPA
-5408 FSIFGEMNQSVQIF
+5408 FSIFGEMNQSVQVF

-5437 QVYRPESPLGDGSHS
+5437 QVYRPASPLGDGSHS

-5481 VAIDSIGGQTLAE
+5481 VVIDSIDGQTLAE

-5506 TTRNLLFSGSAEPN
+5506 KTRNLMFSGSAEPN

-5534 VWVNEKGH
+5534 IWANDKGH
-5542 WQMPVNPLYFT
+5542 WQMPVSPVYFT
-5553 EGQLDITV
+5553 EGQLDINV
-5561 KSTDRAGNVNQE
+5561 KSTDRGGNVNQE

-5580 THIKVFTSELD
+5580 TYIQVFTSELD
-5591 DNKSSSKTEWWSNS
+5591 DNKALSKTDWWSNS

-5632 VVAATGRWE
+5632 VVAATGQWE
-5641 LSTDKLPEGTYDISL
+5641 LSTDKLQEGTYDISL
-5656 VIEDSAGNRWED
+5656 VIEDSAGNRWE
-5668 VREIF
+5668 VVQEIF
-5673 IDRTPPN
+5673 IDRTPPS
-5680 APVVT
+5680 APVVN
-5685 YSDIVNDLII
+5685 YSDVVNDLII

-5752 VPLDIMKEV
+5752 VPLDIMKET
-5761 PVISLSPDSDSG
+5761 PVISLSVDSDSG

-5779 TRDKQPTFII
+5779 TRDNQPTFII

-5818 FFTPG
+5818 FFMPG

-5836 ASDAAGNQ
+5836 ASDVAGNQ

-5902 VTHNGVTDIYQATQ
+5902 VAHNGVTDTYQATQ

-5929 NDGNYT
+5929 NDGTYT

-5956 VDSTVT
+5956 VDSMVT
-5962 VTADSQHD
+5962 VTADNLHD

-5977 ATAVTPPES
+5977 PTVVTPPES
-5986 ETVNAESAT
+5986 ETANAESDT
-5995 HLRTE
+5995 HLRTV
-6000 PSAAEESVVKVTA
+6000 PSAAEESVVKEPA

-6041 PENIVNVSI
+6041 PENIVNVSV

-6082 VKFIDKDNDFLIK
+6082 VKFLDKDADFLIM

-6107 IVNAMNVRGKTEDDI
+6107 IVNAMNARGKTEDDI

-6147 TLPVDNQEEHA
+6147 ALPVDNQEEHA

>member
-36 DMNITTP
+36 DMNIITP
-43 RGSVIIVNGALYS
+43 HGSVIIVNGALYS

-620 FSYVIDTIAPVPPT
+620 FSYVIDTVAPVPPT
-634 VSLEDYVVLPNGII
+634 VSLEDFVVLPNGII

-971 VRTNKDGRWEYT
+971 VRTNKDGRWEYI

-1025 IVSLSPDSDSGISDD
+1025 IVSLSPDSDSGIADD

-1114 IFDFTIDTTVST
+1114 VFDFTIDTTVST

-1176 IELSHLNGSWLFI
+1176 IELSHLNGSWLFT

-1208 AGNTNY
+1208 AGNTSY

-1321 TLSVPVIVLDSADD
+1321 TLSVPVIVLNSADD
-1335 TGIQGDNMTNSTQP
+1335 TGVQGDNMTNRTQP

-1382 GGWTFTPPTSW
+1382 GGWSFTPTGAW

-1435 SGIPDDNLTNNVRPH
+1435 SGIPNDNLTNNVRPH

-1478 ATPGVWD
+1478 ATTGVWD

-1536 GIAGDNITNVK
+1536 GIAGDNITSVK

-1634 DSGIPGDNLTNEA
+1634 DSGIPDDNLTNEA

-1702 ASDKAGNKTTQ
+1702 ATDKAGNKTTQ
-1713 KLDFTIDTILSEP
+1713 KLDFIIDTLLSEP

-2014 LTVTIDTQITI
+2014 LTVTIDTQIAI

-2040 LTNNVRPHFQ
+2040 LTNEARPHFQ

-2106 NKTTQQLDFIIDTLL
+2106 NKTTQQLDFIIDTML

-2136 KGDHLTNVNKPTFLL
+2136 KGDNLTNVNKPTFLL

-2225 IDVIELVND
+2225 IDAIELVND

-2331 ADDSGVHGDNMTN
+2331 ADDTGIQGDNMTN
-2344 HTQPTFALQ
+2344 RTQPTFNLQ

-2374 FDATKD
+2374 FDATKGV
-2380 AGGWTFTPT
+2380 GGWTFTPPT
-2389 GAWADGDYTLSVSV
+2389 SWGAGDYTLSVSV

-2447 PHFQVTVPTDVNVVR
+2447 PHFQVKVPTDVN
-2462 LSIDGGKTWFNATQS
+2462 
-2477 ATPGVWDYIWPDDV
+2477 
-2491 ADGGYTLT
+2491 
-2499 VEATDEAGNKAT
+2499 E
-2511 QTLDFTIDTTLSVPT
+2511 
-2526 LSLDSADDSGIAG
+2526 
-2539 DNITNVKTPGFTLNN
+2539 
-2554 IDTDVSRVIVE
+2554 
-2565 VMHNGI
+2565 
-2571 KQEVPLVQTGGQWR
+2571 
-2585 FAPTSDWAD
+2585 
-2594 GDYILTVKVEDRAGN
+2594 
-2609 VKQSA
+2609 
-2614 PLTVTVDTHIAI
+2614 
-2626 DRIELVND
+2626 
-2634 SGIPGDNLT
+2634 
-2643 NEARPHFQVTV
+2643 
-2654 PADVNGVRLSID
+2654 
-2666 GGKTWFD
+2666 
-2673 ATQSAT
+2673 
-2679 SGVWDY
+2679 
-2685 TWLTNVANGPHTLM
+2685 
-2699 VEASDKAGNKTTQ
+2699 
-2712 KLDFTIDTI
+2712 
-2721 LSEPTITLDSADDS
+2721 
-2735 AAGDN
+2735 
-2740 ITNVKMPGFT
+2740 
-2750 LGNIDA
+2750 
-2756 DVTKVVVTV
+2756 
-2765 AHDGKNQQIE
+2765 
-2775 LIKNGGVWRFTPGA
+2775 
-2789 AWTDGDYTLTVKV
+2789 
-2802 EDKAGNTNY
+2802 
-2811 SAPLT
+2811 
-2816 VTIDTQTSIDRIELL
+2816 
-2831 NDTGIVGDN
+2831 
-2840 LTNEARPQF
+2840 
-2849 HITVPTDVNS
+2849 
-2859 VQLSLDGGINWVN
+2859 
-2872 ATLTS
+2872 
-2877 DGVWEYIWP
+2877 
-2886 TDLVE
+2886 
-2891 NTYTLTVKATD
+2891 
-2902 VAGNTATETLNF
+2902 
-2914 IIDTTLS
+2914 
-2921 TPTITLDSADD
+2921 
-2932 SGTANDN
+2932 
-2939 KTNVKTPGFIIGGID
+2939 
-2954 SDVTQVVVQVMR
+2954 
-2966 DGHSEEVEL
+2966 
-2975 TQTNGQWR
+2975 
-2983 FVPGSAWT
+2983 
-2991 DGDYTLTV
+2991 
-2999 TVKDEAGNIRHS
+2999 
-3011 APLTVTID
+3011 
-3019 TQITIDHI
+3019 
-3027 ELVNDSG
+3027 
-3034 IPDDNLTNNVR
+3034 
-3045 PHFQVT
+3045 
-3051 VPTDVN
+3051 
-3057 VVRLSIDGGKTW
+3057 VRLSIDGGKTW

-3095 LTVEATDKAGNKTTQ
+3095 LTVEATDKAGNQTTQ
-3110 QLDFIIDTLLSEP
+3110 KLDFIIDTMLSEP
-3123 TIVLDNTDDSGTKGD
+3123 TIVLDSTDDSGTKGD
-3138 NLTNVNKPTFLL
+3138 NLTNANKPTFIL

-3160 TVEVQHG
+3160 TVEVQYG

-3411 TPLVVTV
+3411 TPLIVTV

-3467 NWVSATQG
+3467 NWVSAAQG

-3510 LEFFIDTRLST
+3510 LEFFIDTQLST

-3619 QIAIDRIE
+3619 QIAIDHIE

-3691 QHTLTVEVTD
+3691 QHTLIVEVTD

-3708 ETLNF
+3708 GTLDF

-3852 HQVDSDVT
+3852 RQVDSDVT

-4301 NTKTSAELR
+4301 NTKTSAELK

-4529 NITSVTTPRF
+4529 NITSVTKPRF

-4559 YSVTANGNN
+4559 YPVTANGNN

-4893 STAVDVTIDTEVA
+4893 STAVDLTIDTEVA

-4957 WGVVLPALGNDGNYE
+4957 WGVVLPALGNDGNYV

-5300 LITNHN
+5300 LITSHN

-5380 FIDNPAMVAGS
+5380 FIDNPVMMAGS

-5401 TSQTRPT
+5401 TSQTRPA
-5408 FSIFGEMNQSVQIF
+5408 FSIYGEMNQSVQIF

-5471 FTIDTFNTTP
+5471 FTIDTLNTTP

-5534 VWVNEKGH
+5534 VWVNDKGH

-5580 THIKVFTSELD
+5580 THIQVFTSELD
-5591 DNKSSSKTEWWSNS
+5591 DNKSSSKTDWWSNS
-5605 DLITMRGTGEIGAT
+5605 STITMRGMGEIGAT

-5632 VVAATGRWE
+5632 VVAANGQWE
-5641 LSTDKLPEGTYDISL
+5641 LSTDQLPEGKYDITLS
-5656 VIEDSAGNRWED
+5656 IEDNAGNRKEE
-5668 VREIF
+5668 VHEIF

-5703 SQLIITDSEGNTYTL
+5703 SQLIITDSNGNTYTL

-5929 NDGNYT
+5929 NDGTYT

-5962 VTADSQHD
+5962 VTADSQHN

-5995 HLRTE
+5995 HLRTV
-6000 PSAAEESVVKVTA
+6000 PSVAEESVVKETA

-6041 PENIVNVSI
+6041 PENIVNVSV

-6082 VKFIDKDNDFLIK
+6082 VKFIDKDDDFLIK

-6107 IVNAMNVRGKTEDDI
+6107 IVNAMNARGKTEDDI

>member
-119 KQLDDA
+119 KQLDEA

-158 SSKQIEEML
+158 SSKQMEEML
-167 QNFLAD
+167 QEFLAD

-448 KNDNITNSTLPTFIG
+448 KNDSITNSTLPTFIG

-541 NDSGIVGD
+541 DDSGIVGD

-593 FTSDSVEGINNLTFT
+593 FTSDSVEGVNNLTFT

-620 FSYVIDTIAPVPPT
+620 FSYVIDTVAPVPPT
-634 VSLEDYVVLPNGII
+634 VSLEDFVVLPNGII

-1025 IVSLSPDSDSGISDD
+1025 IVSLSPDSDSGIADD

-1114 IFDFTIDTTVST
+1114 VFDFTIDTTVST

-1176 IELSHLNGSWLFI
+1176 IELSHLNGSWLFT

-1382 GGWTFTPPTSW
+1382 GGWSFTPTGAW

-1435 SGIPDDNLTNNVRPH
+1435 SGIPNDNLTNNVRPH

-1478 ATPGVWD
+1478 ATPGAWD

-1496 YTLTVEATDEAGNKA
+1496 YTLTVEATDKAGNKT
-1511 TQTLDFTIDTT
+1511 TQELDFTIDTT

-1561 RVIVEVMHNGI
+1561 RVTVEVMHNGI

-1676 QSATSGVW
+1676 QSATPGVW

-1713 KLDFTIDTILSEP
+1713 KLDFIIDTMLSEP

-2014 LTVTIDTQITI
+2014 LTVTIDTQIAI

-2040 LTNNVRPHFQ
+2040 LTN
-2050 VTVPTDVNVVRL
+2050 
-2062 SIDGGK
+2062 
-2068 TWFNATQSATP
+2068 
-2079 GVWDYTWLA
+2079 
-2088 DVGEG
+2088 
-2093 KHTLTV
+2093 
-2099 EATDKAG
+2099 EA
-2106 NKTTQQLDFIIDTLL
+2106 
-2121 SEPTIVLD
+2121 
-2129 NTDDSGT
+2129 
-2136 KGDHLTNVNKPTFLL
+2136 
-2151 GNIDADARYVT
+2151 
-2162 VEVQHGGTK
+2162 
-2171 EVLTATKDA
+2171 
-2180 TGNWSVTPTGTWADG
+2180 
-2195 DYTLTVRVEDEAG
+2195 
-2208 NEKHS
+2208 
-2213 ASLTVTVDTQIT
+2213 
-2225 IDVIELVND
+2225 
-2234 NGIPGDNM
+2234 
-2242 TNDAHPQ
+2242 
-2249 FRVTVPGDVNEVS
+2249 
-2262 LSIDGGVTW
+2262 
-2271 VKATQSATPGV
+2271 
-2282 WNYTWPGTVPDG
+2282 
-2294 DYTLNVKAT
+2294 
-2303 DNAGNTVTETL
+2303 
-2314 HFTIDTTL
+2314 
-2322 STPVIVLDS
+2322 
-2331 ADDSGVHGDNMTN
+2331 
-2344 HTQPTFALQ
+2344 
-2353 HIDDDAVR
+2353 
-2361 VTVSVEHGGVTTT
+2361 
-2374 FDATKD
+2374 
-2380 AGGWTFTPT
+2380 
-2389 GAWADGDYTLSVSV
+2389 
-2403 EDKAGNTSH
+2403 
-2412 SASLTVTVDTQ
+2412 
-2423 IAINNI
+2423 
-2429 ELVNDS
+2429 
-2435 GIPDDN
+2435 
-2441 LTNNVR
+2441 
-2447 PHFQVTVPTDVNVVR
+2447 
-2462 LSIDGGKTWFNATQS
+2462 
-2477 ATPGVWDYIWPDDV
+2477 
-2491 ADGGYTLT
+2491 
-2499 VEATDEAGNKAT
+2499 
-2511 QTLDFTIDTTLSVPT
+2511 
-2526 LSLDSADDSGIAG
+2526 
-2539 DNITNVKTPGFTLNN
+2539 
-2554 IDTDVSRVIVE
+2554 
-2565 VMHNGI
+2565 
-2571 KQEVPLVQTGGQWR
+2571 
-2585 FAPTSDWAD
+2585 
-2594 GDYILTVKVEDRAGN
+2594 
-2609 VKQSA
+2609 
-2614 PLTVTVDTHIAI
+2614 
-2626 DRIELVND
+2626 
-2634 SGIPGDNLT
+2634 
-2643 NEARPHFQVTV
+2643 
-2654 PADVNGVRLSID
+2654 
-2666 GGKTWFD
+2666 
-2673 ATQSAT
+2673 
-2679 SGVWDY
+2679 
-2685 TWLTNVANGPHTLM
+2685 
-2699 VEASDKAGNKTTQ
+2699 
-2712 KLDFTIDTI
+2712 
-2721 LSEPTITLDSADDS
+2721 
-2735 AAGDN
+2735 
-2740 ITNVKMPGFT
+2740 
-2750 LGNIDA
+2750 
-2756 DVTKVVVTV
+2756 
-2765 AHDGKNQQIE
+2765 
-2775 LIKNGGVWRFTPGA
+2775 
-2789 AWTDGDYTLTVKV
+2789 
-2802 EDKAGNTNY
+2802 
-2811 SAPLT
+2811 
-2816 VTIDTQTSIDRIELL
+2816 
-2831 NDTGIVGDN
+2831 
-2840 LTNEARPQF
+2840 
-2849 HITVPTDVNS
+2849 
-2859 VQLSLDGGINWVN
+2859 
-2872 ATLTS
+2872 
-2877 DGVWEYIWP
+2877 
-2886 TDLVE
+2886 
-2891 NTYTLTVKATD
+2891 
-2902 VAGNTATETLNF
+2902 
-2914 IIDTTLS
+2914 
-2921 TPTITLDSADD
+2921 
-2932 SGTANDN
+2932 
-2939 KTNVKTPGFIIGGID
+2939 
-2954 SDVTQVVVQVMR
+2954 
-2966 DGHSEEVEL
+2966 
-2975 TQTNGQWR
+2975 
-2983 FVPGSAWT
+2983 
-2991 DGDYTLTV
+2991 
-2999 TVKDEAGNIRHS
+2999 
-3011 APLTVTID
+3011 
-3019 TQITIDHI
+3019 
-3027 ELVNDSG
+3027 
-3034 IPDDNLTNNVR
+3034 R

-3167 GTKEVLTATKGATGI
+3167 GTKEVLTATKDATGNWSVTPTGTWADGDYTLTVRVEDEAGNEKHSASLTVTVDTQITIDAIELVNDNGIPGDNMTNDAHPQFRVTVPGDVNEVSLSIDGGVTWVKATQSATPGVWNYTWPGTVPDGDYTLNVKATDNAGNTVTETLHFTIDTTLSTPVIVLDSADDTGIQGDNMTNRTQPTFNLQHIDDDAVRVTVSVEHGGVTTTFDATKGVGGWTFTPPTSWGAGDYTLSVSVEDKAGNTSHSASLTVTVDTQIAINNIELVNDSGIPDDNLTNNVRPQFQVKVPTDVNEVRLSIDGGKTWFNATQSATPGVWDYTWLADVGEGKHTLTVEATDKAGNQTTQKLDFIIDTLLSEPTIVLDSTDDSGTKGDNLTNANKPTFLLGNIDADARYVTVEVQHGSTKEVLTATKGATGI

-3196 TLTVRVEDD
+3196 TLTVRVEDE

-3220 TQITIDVIELVNDNG
+3220 TQITIDAIELVNDNG

-3323 TIAMDSRD
+3323 TITMDSRD

-3353 DADAHSVILRITQG
+3353 DSDAQSVILRITQG

-3411 TPLVVTV
+3411 TPLIVTV

-3467 NWVSATQG
+3467 NWVSAAQG

-3482 TWPTDMGDGKHTL
+3482 TWPTDMGDGKHIL

-3619 QIAIDRIE
+3619 QIAIDHIE

-3691 QHTLTVEVTD
+3691 QHTLIVEVTD

-3708 ETLNF
+3708 GTLDF

-3734 NKNDNLTSVTQPVFV
+3734 NKNDNLTSVTQPIFV

-3852 HQVDSDVT
+3852 RQVDSDVT

-3954 PGDVV
+3954 PGDVI

-4002 DEAGNIANKDLV
+4002 DQAGNIANKDLV

-4184 SALPDGQH
+4184 SALPDGKH

-4301 NTKTSAELR
+4301 NTKTSAELQ

-4521 DTGESAVD
+4521 DAGESAVD
-4529 NITSVTTPRF
+4529 NITSVTKPRF

-4559 YSVTANGNN
+4559 YPVTANGNN

-4620 TGNSN
+4620 TGSSN

-4659 VLKQT
+4659 VLKHT
-4664 ITVGADGNW
+4664 ITVVADGNW

-4721 SIDDQH
+4721 SIDDQY
-4727 EATSLRPEFKGFA
+4727 EATSLRPEFKGLA

-4761 ANGEWSWTPPSV
+4761 ANGEWSWAPPSV

-4831 TPTLIG
+4831 TPTLVG
-4837 STLPNTIVS
+4837 NTLPNAIVS

-4957 WGVVLPALGNDGNYE
+4957 WGVVLPALGNDGNYV

-5078 GNSQQKEILIEHDT
+5078 GNSQQKDILIEHDT

-5300 LITNHN
+5300 LITSHN

-5380 FIDNPAMVAGS
+5380 FIDNPVMMAGS

-5401 TSQTRPT
+5401 TSQTRPA
-5408 FSIFGEMNQSVQIF
+5408 FSIYGEMNQSVQIF

-5534 VWVNEKGH
+5534 VWVNDKGH

-5580 THIKVFTSELD
+5580 THIQVFTSELD
-5591 DNKSSSKTEWWSNS
+5591 DNKSSSKTDWWSNS
-5605 DLITMRGTGEIGAT
+5605 STITMRGMGEIGAT

-5632 VVAATGRWE
+5632 VVAANGQWE
-5641 LSTDKLPEGTYDISL
+5641 LSTDQLPEGKYDITLS
-5656 VIEDSAGNRWED
+5656 IEDNAGNRKEE
-5668 VREIF
+5668 VHEIF

-5703 SQLIITDSEGNTYTL
+5703 SQLIITDSNGNTYTL

-5752 VPLDIMKEV
+5752 VPLDIMKET

-5779 TRDKQPTFII
+5779 TRDNQPTFII

-5866 AGEDNGASDSDNV
+5866 AGEGNGASDSDNV
-5879 TNHTQPKFTLQHI
+5879 TNHNHTQPKFTLQHI

-5929 NDGNYT
+5929 NDGTYT

-5944 GNSQQSASLAVT
+5944 GNSLQSASLEVT

-5995 HLRTE
+5995 HLRTV
-6000 PSAAEESVVKVTA
+6000 PSAAEESVVKETA

-6041 PENIVNVSI
+6041 PENIVNVSV

-6082 VKFIDKDNDFLIK
+6082 VKFIDKDDDFLIK

-6107 IVNAMNVRGKTEDDI
+6107 IVNAMNARGKTEDDI

>member
-423 DSIITDTIAPE
+423 DSIITDTIPPE

-508 TATDIAGHTSATANL
+508 TATDIAGHISATANL

-634 VSLEDYVVLPNGII
+634 VSLEDFVVLPNGII

-1025 IVSLSPDSDSGISDD
+1025 IVSLSPDSDSGIADD

-1114 IFDFTIDTTVST
+1114 VFDFTIDTTVST

-1176 IELSHLNGSWLFI
+1176 IELSHLNGSWLFT

-1208 AGNTNY
+1208 AGNTSY

-1321 TLSVPVIVLDSADD
+1321 TLSVPVIVLNSADD
-1335 TGIQGDNMTNSTQP
+1335 TGVQGDNMTNRTQP

-1478 ATPGVWD
+1478 ATPGAWD

-1496 YTLTVEATDEAGNKA
+1496 YTLTVEATDKAGNKT
-1511 TQTLDFTIDTT
+1511 TQELDFTIDTT

-1713 KLDFTIDTILSEP
+1713 KLDFIIDTLLSEP

-2129 NTDDSGT
+2129 STDDSGT
-2136 KGDHLTNVNKPTFLL
+2136 KGDNLTNVNKPTFLL

-2322 STPVIVLDS
+2322 SVPVIVLNS
-2331 ADDSGVHGDNMTN
+2331 ADDTGVQGDNMTN
-2344 HTQPTFALQ
+2344 STQPTFALQ

-2374 FDATKD
+2374 FDATKGV
-2380 AGGWTFTPT
+2380 GGWSFTPT

-2447 PHFQVTVPTDVNVVR
+2447 PHFQVKVPTDVN
-2462 LSIDGGKTWFNATQS
+2462 
-2477 ATPGVWDYIWPDDV
+2477 
-2491 ADGGYTLT
+2491 
-2499 VEATDEAGNKAT
+2499 E
-2511 QTLDFTIDTTLSVPT
+2511 
-2526 LSLDSADDSGIAG
+2526 
-2539 DNITNVKTPGFTLNN
+2539 
-2554 IDTDVSRVIVE
+2554 
-2565 VMHNGI
+2565 
-2571 KQEVPLVQTGGQWR
+2571 
-2585 FAPTSDWAD
+2585 
-2594 GDYILTVKVEDRAGN
+2594 
-2609 VKQSA
+2609 
-2614 PLTVTVDTHIAI
+2614 
-2626 DRIELVND
+2626 
-2634 SGIPGDNLT
+2634 
-2643 NEARPHFQVTV
+2643 
-2654 PADVNGVRLSID
+2654 
-2666 GGKTWFD
+2666 
-2673 ATQSAT
+2673 
-2679 SGVWDY
+2679 
-2685 TWLTNVANGPHTLM
+2685 
-2699 VEASDKAGNKTTQ
+2699 
-2712 KLDFTIDTI
+2712 
-2721 LSEPTITLDSADDS
+2721 
-2735 AAGDN
+2735 
-2740 ITNVKMPGFT
+2740 
-2750 LGNIDA
+2750 
-2756 DVTKVVVTV
+2756 
-2765 AHDGKNQQIE
+2765 
-2775 LIKNGGVWRFTPGA
+2775 
-2789 AWTDGDYTLTVKV
+2789 
-2802 EDKAGNTNY
+2802 
-2811 SAPLT
+2811 
-2816 VTIDTQTSIDRIELL
+2816 
-2831 NDTGIVGDN
+2831 
-2840 LTNEARPQF
+2840 
-2849 HITVPTDVNS
+2849 
-2859 VQLSLDGGINWVN
+2859 
-2872 ATLTS
+2872 
-2877 DGVWEYIWP
+2877 
-2886 TDLVE
+2886 
-2891 NTYTLTVKATD
+2891 
-2902 VAGNTATETLNF
+2902 
-2914 IIDTTLS
+2914 
-2921 TPTITLDSADD
+2921 
-2932 SGTANDN
+2932 
-2939 KTNVKTPGFIIGGID
+2939 
-2954 SDVTQVVVQVMR
+2954 
-2966 DGHSEEVEL
+2966 
-2975 TQTNGQWR
+2975 
-2983 FVPGSAWT
+2983 
-2991 DGDYTLTV
+2991 
-2999 TVKDEAGNIRHS
+2999 
-3011 APLTVTID
+3011 
-3019 TQITIDHI
+3019 
-3027 ELVNDSG
+3027 
-3034 IPDDNLTNNVR
+3034 
-3045 PHFQVT
+3045 
-3051 VPTDVN
+3051 
-3057 VVRLSIDGGKTW
+3057 VRLSIDGGKTW

-3095 LTVEATDKAGNKTTQ
+3095 LTVEATDKAGNQTTQ
-3110 QLDFIIDTLLSEP
+3110 KLDFIIDTMLSEP
-3123 TIVLDNTDDSGTKGD
+3123 TIVLDSTDDSGTKGD
-3138 NLTNVNKPTFLL
+3138 NLTNANKPTFIL

-3160 TVEVQHG
+3160 TVEVQYG

-3323 TIAMDSRD
+3323 TITMDSRD

-3353 DADAHSVILRITQG
+3353 DSDAQSVILRITQG

-3411 TPLVVTV
+3411 TPLIVTV

-3467 NWVSATQG
+3467 NWVSAAQG

-3619 QIAIDRIE
+3619 QIAIDHIE

-3713 TIDITLLT
+3713 TIDITLMT

-3852 HQVDSDVT
+3852 RQVDSDVT

-4301 NTKTSAELR
+4301 NTKTSAELK

-4529 NITSVTTPRF
+4529 NITSVTKPRF

-4559 YSVTANGNN
+4559 YPVTANGNN

-4831 TPTLIG
+4831 TPTLVG
-4837 STLPNTIVS
+4837 NTLPNAIVS

-4957 WGVVLPALGNDGNYE
+4957 WGVVLPALGNDGNYV

-5027 GTAEAGSTLTIRN
+5027 GTAEAGSTLTIRS

-5078 GNSQQKEILIEHDT
+5078 GNSQQKDILIEHDT

-5344 DNALKDGEYSIRVVA
+5344 DNVLKDGEYSIRVVA

-5408 FSIFGEMNQSVQIF
+5408 FSISGEMNQSVQIF

-5580 THIKVFTSELD
+5580 THIQVFTSELD
-5591 DNKSSSKTEWWSNS
+5591 DNKSSSKTDWWSNS
-5605 DLITMRGTGEIGAT
+5605 STITMRGMGEIGAT

-5632 VVAATGRWE
+5632 VVAANGQWE
-5641 LSTDKLPEGTYDISL
+5641 LSTDQLPEGKYDITLS
-5656 VIEDSAGNRWED
+5656 IEDNAGNRKEE
-5668 VREIF
+5668 VHEIF

-5703 SQLIITDSEGNTYTL
+5703 SQLIITDSNGNTYTL

-5752 VPLDIMKEV
+5752 VSLDIMKEV

-5866 AGEDNGASDSDNV
+5866 AGEDNGVSDSDNV

-5902 VTHNGVTDIYQATQ
+5902 VTHNGVTDTYQATQ

-5929 NDGNYT
+5929 NDGTYT

-5995 HLRTE
+5995 HLRTV
-6000 PSAAEESVVKVTA
+6000 PSAAEESVVKETA

-6107 IVNAMNVRGKTEDDI
+6107 IVNAMNARGKTEDDI

>member
-158 SSKQIEEML
+158 SSKQMEEML
-167 QNFLAD
+167 QEFLAD

-423 DSIITDTIAPE
+423 DSIITDTIPPE

-1114 IFDFTIDTTVST
+1114 VFDFTIDTTVST

-1176 IELSHLNGSWLFI
+1176 IELSHHNGSWLFT

-1214 SAPLTVVI
+1214 STPLTVVI

-1270 NSWVQATPGV
+1270 LSWVQATPGV

-1308 NTVTKTIDFAVDT
+1308 NTVTKTIDFAVDS
-1321 TLSVPVIVLDSADD
+1321 TLSVPVIVLNNADD
-1335 TGIQGDNMTNSTQP
+1335 TGIQGDNLTNRTQP
-1349 TFALQHIDDDA
+1349 TFALQQIDDDA

-1382 GGWTFTPPTSW
+1382 GGWTFTPPALW

-1478 ATPGVWD
+1478 ATPGAWD

-1496 YTLTVEATDEAGNKA
+1496 YTLTVEATDKAGNQT
-1511 TQTLDFTIDTT
+1511 TQELDFTIDTT

-1588 PTSDWADGDYILTV
+1588 PTSDWGDGDYILTV

-1713 KLDFTIDTILSEP
+1713 KLDFIIDTILSEP

-2014 LTVTIDTQITI
+2014 LTVTIDTQIAI

-2040 LTNNVRPHFQ
+2040 LTNNVRPQFQ

-2079 GVWDYTWLA
+2079 GVWDYTWLT
-2088 DVGEG
+2088 DVANGS
-2093 KHTLTV
+2093 HTLTV
-2099 EATDKAG
+2099 EATDAAG
-2106 NKTTQQLDFIIDTLL
+2106 NKATQNLEFNIDTLL
-2121 SEPTIVLD
+2121 SEPTIALD
-2129 NTDDSGT
+2129 STDDSGT
-2136 KGDHLTNVNKPTFLL
+2136 KGDNLTSVNKPTFIL

-2171 EVLTATKDA
+2171 EVLTATKGA
-2180 TGNWSVTPTGTWADG
+2180 TGIWSVTPTGMWADG
-2195 DYTLTVRVEDEAG
+2195 SHTLTVRVEDEAG
-2208 NEKHS
+2208 NVKYS
-2213 ASLTVTVDTQIT
+2213 VPLTITVDTQIT
-2225 IDVIELVND
+2225 IDDIELVND
-2234 NGIPGDNM
+2234 SGTKGDNL
-2242 TNDAHPQ
+2242 TNDANPH
-2249 FRVTVPGDVNEVS
+2249 FRITVPGDVNEVS

-2271 VKATQSATPGV
+2271 VKAMQSSTSGV
-2282 WNYTWPGTVPDG
+2282 WNYTWPKTLADD
-2294 DYTLNVKAT
+2294 DYTLTVKAT
-2303 DNAGNTVTETL
+2303 DNAGNTVTRTL
-2314 HFTIDTTL
+2314 DFTIDTTL

-2331 ADDSGVHGDNMTN
+2331 ADDTGVQGDNMTN
-2344 HTQPTFALQ
+2344 RTQPTFNLQ

-2374 FDATKD
+2374 FDVTKD
-2380 AGGWTFTPT
+2380 AGGWTFTPPT
-2389 GAWADGDYTLSVSV
+2389 SWGAGDYTLSVSV

-2447 PHFQVTVPTDVNVVR
+2447 PQFQVKVPTDVN
-2462 LSIDGGKTWFNATQS
+2462 
-2477 ATPGVWDYIWPDDV
+2477 
-2491 ADGGYTLT
+2491 
-2499 VEATDEAGNKAT
+2499 E
-2511 QTLDFTIDTTLSVPT
+2511 
-2526 LSLDSADDSGIAG
+2526 
-2539 DNITNVKTPGFTLNN
+2539 
-2554 IDTDVSRVIVE
+2554 
-2565 VMHNGI
+2565 
-2571 KQEVPLVQTGGQWR
+2571 
-2585 FAPTSDWAD
+2585 
-2594 GDYILTVKVEDRAGN
+2594 
-2609 VKQSA
+2609 
-2614 PLTVTVDTHIAI
+2614 
-2626 DRIELVND
+2626 
-2634 SGIPGDNLT
+2634 
-2643 NEARPHFQVTV
+2643 
-2654 PADVNGVRLSID
+2654 
-2666 GGKTWFD
+2666 
-2673 ATQSAT
+2673 
-2679 SGVWDY
+2679 
-2685 TWLTNVANGPHTLM
+2685 
-2699 VEASDKAGNKTTQ
+2699 
-2712 KLDFTIDTI
+2712 
-2721 LSEPTITLDSADDS
+2721 
-2735 AAGDN
+2735 
-2740 ITNVKMPGFT
+2740 
-2750 LGNIDA
+2750 
-2756 DVTKVVVTV
+2756 
-2765 AHDGKNQQIE
+2765 
-2775 LIKNGGVWRFTPGA
+2775 
-2789 AWTDGDYTLTVKV
+2789 
-2802 EDKAGNTNY
+2802 
-2811 SAPLT
+2811 
-2816 VTIDTQTSIDRIELL
+2816 
-2831 NDTGIVGDN
+2831 
-2840 LTNEARPQF
+2840 
-2849 HITVPTDVNS
+2849 
-2859 VQLSLDGGINWVN
+2859 
-2872 ATLTS
+2872 
-2877 DGVWEYIWP
+2877 
-2886 TDLVE
+2886 
-2891 NTYTLTVKATD
+2891 
-2902 VAGNTATETLNF
+2902 
-2914 IIDTTLS
+2914 
-2921 TPTITLDSADD
+2921 
-2932 SGTANDN
+2932 
-2939 KTNVKTPGFIIGGID
+2939 
-2954 SDVTQVVVQVMR
+2954 
-2966 DGHSEEVEL
+2966 
-2975 TQTNGQWR
+2975 
-2983 FVPGSAWT
+2983 
-2991 DGDYTLTV
+2991 
-2999 TVKDEAGNIRHS
+2999 
-3011 APLTVTID
+3011 
-3019 TQITIDHI
+3019 
-3027 ELVNDSG
+3027 
-3034 IPDDNLTNNVR
+3034 
-3045 PHFQVT
+3045 
-3051 VPTDVN
+3051 
-3057 VVRLSIDGGKTW
+3057 VRLSIDGGKTW

-3095 LTVEATDKAGNKTTQ
+3095 LTVEATDKAGNQTTQ
-3110 QLDFIIDTLLSEP
+3110 KLDFIIDTLLSEP
-3123 TIVLDNTDDSGTKGD
+3123 TIALDSTDDSGTKGD
-3138 NLTNVNKPTFLL
+3138 NLTSVNKPTFIL

-3182 WSVTPTGTWADGDY
+3182 WSVTPTGMWADGSH

-3220 TQITIDVIELVNDNG
+3220 THIAIDDIELVNDNG

-3297 VEATDKAGNKTT
+3297 VEATDKAGNQTT

-3353 DADAHSVILRITQG
+3353 DSDAHSVILRITQG
-3367 GNSQEVTLTQVGGQ
+3367 GNSQEVTLTQAGGQ

-3399 EVTDNAGNVRQS
+3399 EVQDNAGNVRQS
-3411 TPLVVTV
+3411 TPLIVTV

-3467 NWVSATQG
+3467 NWVSAAQG

-3809 TSAPLKVTIDGTLTT
+3809 TSAPLKVTIDGSLTT

-3843 NHDRPVFDI
+3843 KHDRPVFDI
-3852 HQVDSDVT
+3852 RQVDSDVT

-3908 NVKESAPFEVRID
+3908 NVKESAPLEVRID

-3954 PGDVV
+3954 PGDVI

-3985 SPNTLVDGTYTL
+3985 TPNALVDGTYTL

-4002 DEAGNIANKDLV
+4002 DQAGNIANKDLV

-4178 WIFNVG
+4178 WIFNVV

-4301 NTKTSAELR
+4301 NTKTSAELK

-4357 SFDGVNWTPI
+4357 SFDGVNWTPV
-4367 SKNAAGQWEFTAG
+4367 SKNAAGQWQFTAG
-4380 SALPDGH
+4380 SALSDGH

-4506 DTIVSDPSI
+4506 DTVVSDPRI

-4529 NITSVTTPRF
+4529 NITSVTKPRF

-4559 YSVTANGNN
+4559 YPVTANGNN

-4620 TGNSN
+4620 TGSSN

-4659 VLKQT
+4659 VLKHT

-4721 SIDDQH
+4721 SIDDQY
-4727 EATSLRPEFKGFA
+4727 EATSLRPEFKGLA

-4801 IPVIDVTPPTIK
+4801 IPVIDITPPTIK

-4831 TPTLIG
+4831 TPTLVG
-4837 STLPNTIVS
+4837 NTLPNAIVS

-5078 GNSQQKEILIEHDT
+5078 GNSQQKDILIEHDT

-5250 DDGTF
+5250 DDGKF

-5300 LITNHN
+5300 LITSHN

-5380 FIDNPAMVAGS
+5380 FIDNPVMMAGS

-5401 TSQTRPT
+5401 TSQTRPA

-5534 VWVNEKGH
+5534 VWVNDKGH

-5580 THIKVFTSELD
+5580 THIQVFTSELD
-5591 DNKSSSKTEWWSNS
+5591 DNKSSSKTDWWSNS
-5605 DLITMRGTGEIGAT
+5605 STITMRGMGEIGAT

-5632 VVAATGRWE
+5632 VVAANGQWE
-5641 LSTDKLPEGTYDISL
+5641 LSTDQLPEGKYDITLS
-5656 VIEDSAGNRWED
+5656 IEDNAGNRKEE
-5668 VREIF
+5668 VHEIF

-5703 SQLIITDSEGNTYTL
+5703 SQLIITDSNGNTYTL

-5879 TNHTQPKFTLQHI
+5879 TNHNHTQPKFTLQHI

-5929 NDGNYT
+5929 NDGTYT

-5944 GNSQQSASLAVT
+5944 GNSLQSASLEVT

-5970 DASDDAT
+5970 DAIDDAT

-5995 HLRTE
+5995 HLRTV
-6000 PSAAEESVVKVTA
+6000 PSAAEESVVKETA

-6041 PENIVNVSI
+6041 PENIVNVSV

-6082 VKFIDKDNDFLIK
+6082 VKFIDKDDDFLIK

-6107 IVNAMNVRGKTEDDI
+6107 IVNAMNARGKTEDDI

>member
-125 ENAKKEADKAKEE
+125 ENAKKE

-634 VSLEDYVVLPNGII
+634 VSLEDFVVLPNGII

-1025 IVSLSPDSDSGISDD
+1025 IVSLSPDSDSGIADD

-1114 IFDFTIDTTVST
+1114 VFDFTIDTTVST

-1382 GGWTFTPPTSW
+1382 GGWSFTPTGAW

-1435 SGIPDDNLTNNVRPH
+1435 SGIPNDNLTNNVRPH

-1478 ATPGVWD
+1478 ATPGAWD

-1496 YTLTVEATDEAGNKA
+1496 YTLTVEATDKAGNKT
-1511 TQTLDFTIDTT
+1511 TQELDFTIDTT

-1634 DSGIPGDNLTNEA
+1634 DSGIPD
-1647 RPHFQ
+1647 
-1652 VTVPADVNGVRLSI
+1652 
-1666 DGGKTWFDAT
+1666 
-1676 QSATSGVW
+1676 
-1684 DYTWLTN
+1684 
-1691 VANGPHTLMVE
+1691 
-1702 ASDKAGNKTTQ
+1702 
-1713 KLDFTIDTILSEP
+1713 
-1726 TITLDSAD
+1726 
-1734 DSAAGDNIT
+1734 
-1743 NVKMPGFTLGNIDAD
+1743 
-1758 VTKVVVT
+1758 
-1765 VAHDGKNQQIEL
+1765 
-1777 IKNGGVWRFTPGAAW
+1777 
-1792 TDGDYTL
+1792 
-1799 TVKVEDKAGNTN
+1799 
-1811 YSAPLT
+1811 
-1817 VTIDTQTSID
+1817 
-1827 RIELLND
+1827 
-1834 TGIVGDNLTNEAR
+1834 
-1847 PQFHITVPTDVNSV
+1847 
-1861 QLSLDGGINWV
+1861 
-1872 NATLTSDGVWE
+1872 
-1883 YIWPTDLVENT
+1883 
-1894 YTLTVK
+1894 
-1900 ATDVAGNTAT
+1900 
-1910 ETLNFIIDTTLST
+1910 
-1923 PTITLDSA
+1923 
-1931 DDSGTA
+1931 
-1937 NDNKTNVKTPGFI
+1937 
-1950 IGGIDSDVTQ
+1950 
-1960 VVVQVMRDGHSEEV
+1960 
-1974 ELTQTNG
+1974 
-1981 QWRFVPG
+1981 
-1988 SAWTDG
+1988 
-1994 DYTLTVTVKDEAG
+1994 
-2007 NIRHSAP
+2007 
-2014 LTVTIDTQITI
+2014 
-2025 DHIELVNDS
+2025 
-2034 GIPDDN
+2034 
-2040 LTNNVRPHFQ
+2040 
-2050 VTVPTDVNVVRL
+2050 
-2062 SIDGGK
+2062 
-2068 TWFNATQSATP
+2068 
-2079 GVWDYTWLA
+2079 
-2088 DVGEG
+2088 
-2093 KHTLTV
+2093 
-2099 EATDKAG
+2099 
-2106 NKTTQQLDFIIDTLL
+2106 
-2121 SEPTIVLD
+2121 
-2129 NTDDSGT
+2129 
-2136 KGDHLTNVNKPTFLL
+2136 
-2151 GNIDADARYVT
+2151 
-2162 VEVQHGGTK
+2162 
-2171 EVLTATKDA
+2171 
-2180 TGNWSVTPTGTWADG
+2180 
-2195 DYTLTVRVEDEAG
+2195 
-2208 NEKHS
+2208 
-2213 ASLTVTVDTQIT
+2213 
-2225 IDVIELVND
+2225 
-2234 NGIPGDNM
+2234 
-2242 TNDAHPQ
+2242 
-2249 FRVTVPGDVNEVS
+2249 
-2262 LSIDGGVTW
+2262 
-2271 VKATQSATPGV
+2271 
-2282 WNYTWPGTVPDG
+2282 
-2294 DYTLNVKAT
+2294 
-2303 DNAGNTVTETL
+2303 
-2314 HFTIDTTL
+2314 
-2322 STPVIVLDS
+2322 
-2331 ADDSGVHGDNMTN
+2331 
-2344 HTQPTFALQ
+2344 
-2353 HIDDDAVR
+2353 
-2361 VTVSVEHGGVTTT
+2361 
-2374 FDATKD
+2374 
-2380 AGGWTFTPT
+2380 
-2389 GAWADGDYTLSVSV
+2389 
-2403 EDKAGNTSH
+2403 
-2412 SASLTVTVDTQ
+2412 
-2423 IAINNI
+2423 
-2429 ELVNDS
+2429 
-2435 GIPDDN
+2435 
-2441 LTNNVR
+2441 
-2447 PHFQVTVPTDVNVVR
+2447 
-2462 LSIDGGKTWFNATQS
+2462 
-2477 ATPGVWDYIWPDDV
+2477 
-2491 ADGGYTLT
+2491 
-2499 VEATDEAGNKAT
+2499 
-2511 QTLDFTIDTTLSVPT
+2511 
-2526 LSLDSADDSGIAG
+2526 
-2539 DNITNVKTPGFTLNN
+2539 
-2554 IDTDVSRVIVE
+2554 
-2565 VMHNGI
+2565 
-2571 KQEVPLVQTGGQWR
+2571 
-2585 FAPTSDWAD
+2585 
-2594 GDYILTVKVEDRAGN
+2594 
-2609 VKQSA
+2609 
-2614 PLTVTVDTHIAI
+2614 
-2626 DRIELVND
+2626 
-2634 SGIPGDNLT
+2634 DNLT

-3167 GTKEVLTATKGATGI
+3167 GTKEVLTATKDATGNWSVTPTGTWADGDYTLTVRVEDEAGNEKHSASLTVTVDTQITIDVIELVNDNGIPGDNMTNDAHPQFRVTVPGDVNEVSLSIDGGVTWVKATQSATPGVWNYTWPGTVPDGDYTLNVKATDNAGNTVTETLHFTIDTTLSTPVIVLDSADDTGIQGDNMTNRTQPTFNLQHIDDDAVRVTVSVEHGGVTTTFDATKDAGGWTFTPPTSWGAGDYTLSVSVEDKAGNTSHSASLTVTVDTQIAINNIELVNDSGIPDDNLTNNVRPHFQVKVPTDVNVVRLSIDGGKTWFNATQSATPGVWDYTWLADVGEGKHTLTVEATDKAGNQTTQKLDFIIDTMLSEPTIVLDSTDDSGTKGDNLTNANKPTFILGNIDADARYVTVEVQHGGTKEVLTATKGATGI

-3205 AGNVKYSAPLTVTVD
+3205 AGNVKYSAPLTVTID

-3277 AGIWDYTWPKDV
+3277 AGTWDYTWPKDV

-3353 DADAHSVILRITQG
+3353 DADAQSVILRITQG

-3411 TPLVVTV
+3411 TPLIVTV

-3467 NWVSATQG
+3467 NWVSAAQG

-3619 QIAIDRIE
+3619 QIAIDHIE

-3691 QHTLTVEVTD
+3691 QHTLIVEVTD

-3708 ETLNF
+3708 GTLDF

-3734 NKNDNLTSVTQPVFV
+3734 NKNDNLTSVTQPIFV

-3852 HQVDSDVT
+3852 RQVDSDVT

-4014 FNIDTNIQV
+4014 FNIDTNVQV

-4253 NDVSHIVVHIDGR
+4253 NDVSHIVVHLDGR

-4272 TGGNLTFTP
+4272 KGGNLTFTP

-4301 NTKTSAELR
+4301 NTKTSAELQ

-4441 EISAREPLQSV
+4441 EISAREQLQSV

-4529 NITSVTTPRF
+4529 NITSVTKPRF

-4559 YSVTANGNN
+4559 YPVTANGNN

-4659 VLKQT
+4659 VLKHT

-5078 GNSQQKEILIEHDT
+5078 GNSQQKDILIEHDT

-5235 MVEADGTWRAPILLQ
+5235 MVEADGSWRAPILLQ

-5268 EVSKDYSVDVDS
+5268 QVSKNYSVDVDS

-5534 VWVNEKGH
+5534 VWANDKGH

-5553 EGQLDITV
+5553 EGQLDINV

-5580 THIKVFTSELD
+5580 THIQVFTSELD
-5591 DNKSSSKTEWWSNS
+5591 DNKSSSKTDWWSNS
-5605 DLITMRGTGEIGAT
+5605 STITMRGMGEIGAT

-5632 VVAATGRWE
+5632 VVAANGKWE
-5641 LSTDKLPEGTYDISL
+5641 LSTDQLPEGKYDITLS
-5656 VIEDSAGNRWED
+5656 IEDNAGNRKEE
-5668 VREIF
+5668 VHEIF

-5703 SQLIITDSEGNTYTL
+5703 SQLIITDSNGNTYTL

-5902 VTHNGVTDIYQATQ
+5902 VTHNGVTDTYQATQ

-5929 NDGNYT
+5929 NDGTYT

-5977 ATAVTPPES
+5977 PTAVTPPES
-5986 ETVNAESAT
+5986 ETVNAESDT
-5995 HLRTE
+5995 HLRTV
-6000 PSAAEESVVKVTA
+6000 PSAAEESVVKETA
-6013 YSITLLNADSGD
+6013 YSITLLNADSED

-6041 PENIVNVSI
+6041 PENIVNVSV

-6082 VKFIDKDNDFLIK
+6082 VKFIDKDDDFLIK

-6107 IVNAMNVRGKTEDDI
+6107 IVNAMNARGKTEDDI

>member
-1 MGNKSIQ
+1 
-8 KFFADQNSVIDLSSL
+8 
-23 GNAKGAKVSLSGP
+23 
-36 DMNITTP
+36 MNITTP

-423 DSIITDTIAPE
+423 DSIITDTIPPE

-634 VSLEDYVVLPNGII
+634 VSLEDFVVLPNGII

-700 DIEIISQDAAGNKSS
+700 DIEIISQDAADNKSS

-1025 IVSLSPDSDSGISDD
+1025 IVSLSPDSDSGIADD

-1114 IFDFTIDTTVST
+1114 VFDFTIDTTVST

-1176 IELSHLNGSWLFI
+1176 IELSHLNGSWLFT

-1208 AGNTNY
+1208 AGNTSY

-1321 TLSVPVIVLDSADD
+1321 TLSVPVIVLNSADD
-1335 TGIQGDNMTNSTQP
+1335 TGVQGDNMTNRTQP

-1478 ATPGVWD
+1478 ATPGAWD

-1496 YTLTVEATDEAGNKA
+1496 YTLTVEATDKAGNKT
-1511 TQTLDFTIDTT
+1511 TQELDFTIDTT

-1713 KLDFTIDTILSEP
+1713 KLDFIIDTLLSEP

-2129 NTDDSGT
+2129 STDDSGT
-2136 KGDHLTNVNKPTFLL
+2136 KGDNLTNVNKPTFLL

-2322 STPVIVLDS
+2322 SVPVIVLNS
-2331 ADDSGVHGDNMTN
+2331 ADDTGVQGDNMTN
-2344 HTQPTFALQ
+2344 STQPTFALQ

-2374 FDATKD
+2374 FDATKGV
-2380 AGGWTFTPT
+2380 GGWSFTPT

-2447 PHFQVTVPTDVNVVR
+2447 PHFQVKVPTDVN
-2462 LSIDGGKTWFNATQS
+2462 
-2477 ATPGVWDYIWPDDV
+2477 
-2491 ADGGYTLT
+2491 
-2499 VEATDEAGNKAT
+2499 E
-2511 QTLDFTIDTTLSVPT
+2511 
-2526 LSLDSADDSGIAG
+2526 
-2539 DNITNVKTPGFTLNN
+2539 
-2554 IDTDVSRVIVE
+2554 
-2565 VMHNGI
+2565 
-2571 KQEVPLVQTGGQWR
+2571 
-2585 FAPTSDWAD
+2585 
-2594 GDYILTVKVEDRAGN
+2594 
-2609 VKQSA
+2609 
-2614 PLTVTVDTHIAI
+2614 
-2626 DRIELVND
+2626 
-2634 SGIPGDNLT
+2634 
-2643 NEARPHFQVTV
+2643 
-2654 PADVNGVRLSID
+2654 
-2666 GGKTWFD
+2666 
-2673 ATQSAT
+2673 
-2679 SGVWDY
+2679 
-2685 TWLTNVANGPHTLM
+2685 
-2699 VEASDKAGNKTTQ
+2699 
-2712 KLDFTIDTI
+2712 
-2721 LSEPTITLDSADDS
+2721 
-2735 AAGDN
+2735 
-2740 ITNVKMPGFT
+2740 
-2750 LGNIDA
+2750 
-2756 DVTKVVVTV
+2756 
-2765 AHDGKNQQIE
+2765 
-2775 LIKNGGVWRFTPGA
+2775 
-2789 AWTDGDYTLTVKV
+2789 
-2802 EDKAGNTNY
+2802 
-2811 SAPLT
+2811 
-2816 VTIDTQTSIDRIELL
+2816 
-2831 NDTGIVGDN
+2831 
-2840 LTNEARPQF
+2840 
-2849 HITVPTDVNS
+2849 
-2859 VQLSLDGGINWVN
+2859 
-2872 ATLTS
+2872 
-2877 DGVWEYIWP
+2877 
-2886 TDLVE
+2886 
-2891 NTYTLTVKATD
+2891 
-2902 VAGNTATETLNF
+2902 
-2914 IIDTTLS
+2914 
-2921 TPTITLDSADD
+2921 
-2932 SGTANDN
+2932 
-2939 KTNVKTPGFIIGGID
+2939 
-2954 SDVTQVVVQVMR
+2954 
-2966 DGHSEEVEL
+2966 
-2975 TQTNGQWR
+2975 
-2983 FVPGSAWT
+2983 
-2991 DGDYTLTV
+2991 
-2999 TVKDEAGNIRHS
+2999 
-3011 APLTVTID
+3011 
-3019 TQITIDHI
+3019 
-3027 ELVNDSG
+3027 
-3034 IPDDNLTNNVR
+3034 
-3045 PHFQVT
+3045 
-3051 VPTDVN
+3051 
-3057 VVRLSIDGGKTW
+3057 VRLSIDGGKTW

-3095 LTVEATDKAGNKTTQ
+3095 LTVEATDKAGNQTTQ
-3110 QLDFIIDTLLSEP
+3110 KLDFIIDTMLSEP
-3123 TIVLDNTDDSGTKGD
+3123 TIVLDSTDDSGTKGD
-3138 NLTNVNKPTFLL
+3138 NLTNANKPTFIL

-3160 TVEVQHG
+3160 TVEVQYG

-3323 TIAMDSRD
+3323 TITMDSRD

-3353 DADAHSVILRITQG
+3353 DSDAQSVILRITQG

-3411 TPLVVTV
+3411 TPLIVTV

-3467 NWVSATQG
+3467 NWVSAAQG

-3619 QIAIDRIE
+3619 QIAIDHIE

-3713 TIDITLLT
+3713 TIDITLMT

-3852 HQVDSDVT
+3852 RQVDSDVT

-4301 NTKTSAELR
+4301 NTKTSAELK

-4529 NITSVTTPRF
+4529 NITSVTKPRF

-4559 YSVTANGNN
+4559 YPVTANGNN

-4831 TPTLIG
+4831 TPTLVG
-4837 STLPNTIVS
+4837 NTLPNAIVS

-4957 WGVVLPALGNDGNYE
+4957 WGVVLPALGNDGNYV

-5027 GTAEAGSTLTIRN
+5027 GTAEAGSTLTIRS

-5078 GNSQQKEILIEHDT
+5078 GNSQQKDILIEHDT

-5344 DNALKDGEYSIRVVA
+5344 DNVLKDGEYSIRVVA

-5408 FSIFGEMNQSVQIF
+5408 FSISGEMNQSVQIF

-5580 THIKVFTSELD
+5580 THIQVFTSELD
-5591 DNKSSSKTEWWSNS
+5591 DNKSSSKTDWWSNS
-5605 DLITMRGTGEIGAT
+5605 STITMRGMGEIGAT

-5632 VVAATGRWE
+5632 VVAANGQWE
-5641 LSTDKLPEGTYDISL
+5641 LSTDQLPEGKYDITLS
-5656 VIEDSAGNRWED
+5656 IEDNAGNRKEE
-5668 VREIF
+5668 VHEIF

-5703 SQLIITDSEGNTYTL
+5703 SQLIITDSNGNTYTL

-5752 VPLDIMKEV
+5752 VSLDIMKEV

-5866 AGEDNGASDSDNV
+5866 AGEDNGVSDSDNV

-5902 VTHNGVTDIYQATQ
+5902 VTHNGVTDTYQATQ

-5929 NDGNYT
+5929 NDGTYT

-5995 HLRTE
+5995 HLRTV
-6000 PSAAEESVVKVTA
+6000 PSAAEESVVKETA

-6107 IVNAMNVRGKTEDDI
+6107 IVNAMNARGKTEDDI

>member
-158 SSKQIEEML
+158 SSKQMEEML
-167 QNFLAD
+167 QEFLAD

-423 DSIITDTIAPE
+423 DSIITDTIPPE

-1114 IFDFTIDTTVST
+1114 VFDFTIDTTVST

-1176 IELSHLNGSWLFI
+1176 IELSHLNGSWLFT

-1214 SAPLTVVI
+1214 STPLTVVI

-1270 NSWVQATPGV
+1270 HSWVQATPGV

-1308 NTVTKTIDFAVDT
+1308 NTVTKTIDFAVDS
-1321 TLSVPVIVLDSADD
+1321 TLSVPVIVLNNADD
-1335 TGIQGDNMTNSTQP
+1335 TGIQGDNLTNRTQP
-1349 TFALQHIDDDA
+1349 TFALQQIDDDA

-1382 GGWTFTPPTSW
+1382 GGWTFTPPALW

-1435 SGIPDDNLTNNVRPH
+1435 SGIPNDNLTNNVRPQ

-1469 KTWFNATQS
+1469 KTWFNATQG
-1478 ATPGVWD
+1478 ATPGAWD

-1496 YTLTVEATDEAGNKA
+1496 YTLTVEATDKAGNQT
-1511 TQTLDFTIDTT
+1511 TQELDFTIDTT

-1588 PTSDWADGDYILTV
+1588 PTSDWGDGDYILTV

-1702 ASDKAGNKTTQ
+1702 ATDKAGNQTTQ
-1713 KLDFTIDTILSEP
+1713 KLDFIIDTLLSEP

-2014 LTVTIDTQITI
+2014 LTVTIDTQIAI

-2050 VTVPTDVNVVRL
+2050 VKVPTDVNEVRL

-2106 NKTTQQLDFIIDTLL
+2106 NQTTQKLDFIIDTML

-2129 NTDDSGT
+2129 S
-2136 KGDHLTNVNKPTFLL
+2136 
-2151 GNIDADARYVT
+2151 
-2162 VEVQHGGTK
+2162 
-2171 EVLTATKDA
+2171 
-2180 TGNWSVTPTGTWADG
+2180 
-2195 DYTLTVRVEDEAG
+2195 
-2208 NEKHS
+2208 
-2213 ASLTVTVDTQIT
+2213 
-2225 IDVIELVND
+2225 
-2234 NGIPGDNM
+2234 
-2242 TNDAHPQ
+2242 
-2249 FRVTVPGDVNEVS
+2249 
-2262 LSIDGGVTW
+2262 
-2271 VKATQSATPGV
+2271 
-2282 WNYTWPGTVPDG
+2282 
-2294 DYTLNVKAT
+2294 
-2303 DNAGNTVTETL
+2303 
-2314 HFTIDTTL
+2314 
-2322 STPVIVLDS
+2322 
-2331 ADDSGVHGDNMTN
+2331 
-2344 HTQPTFALQ
+2344 
-2353 HIDDDAVR
+2353 
-2361 VTVSVEHGGVTTT
+2361 
-2374 FDATKD
+2374 
-2380 AGGWTFTPT
+2380 
-2389 GAWADGDYTLSVSV
+2389 
-2403 EDKAGNTSH
+2403 
-2412 SASLTVTVDTQ
+2412 
-2423 IAINNI
+2423 
-2429 ELVNDS
+2429 
-2435 GIPDDN
+2435 
-2441 LTNNVR
+2441 
-2447 PHFQVTVPTDVNVVR
+2447 
-2462 LSIDGGKTWFNATQS
+2462 
-2477 ATPGVWDYIWPDDV
+2477 
-2491 ADGGYTLT
+2491 
-2499 VEATDEAGNKAT
+2499 
-2511 QTLDFTIDTTLSVPT
+2511 
-2526 LSLDSADDSGIAG
+2526 
-2539 DNITNVKTPGFTLNN
+2539 
-2554 IDTDVSRVIVE
+2554 
-2565 VMHNGI
+2565 
-2571 KQEVPLVQTGGQWR
+2571 
-2585 FAPTSDWAD
+2585 
-2594 GDYILTVKVEDRAGN
+2594 
-2609 VKQSA
+2609 
-2614 PLTVTVDTHIAI
+2614 
-2626 DRIELVND
+2626 
-2634 SGIPGDNLT
+2634 
-2643 NEARPHFQVTV
+2643 
-2654 PADVNGVRLSID
+2654 
-2666 GGKTWFD
+2666 
-2673 ATQSAT
+2673 
-2679 SGVWDY
+2679 
-2685 TWLTNVANGPHTLM
+2685 
-2699 VEASDKAGNKTTQ
+2699 
-2712 KLDFTIDTI
+2712 
-2721 LSEPTITLDSADDS
+2721 
-2735 AAGDN
+2735 
-2740 ITNVKMPGFT
+2740 
-2750 LGNIDA
+2750 
-2756 DVTKVVVTV
+2756 
-2765 AHDGKNQQIE
+2765 
-2775 LIKNGGVWRFTPGA
+2775 
-2789 AWTDGDYTLTVKV
+2789 
-2802 EDKAGNTNY
+2802 
-2811 SAPLT
+2811 
-2816 VTIDTQTSIDRIELL
+2816 
-2831 NDTGIVGDN
+2831 
-2840 LTNEARPQF
+2840 
-2849 HITVPTDVNS
+2849 
-2859 VQLSLDGGINWVN
+2859 
-2872 ATLTS
+2872 
-2877 DGVWEYIWP
+2877 
-2886 TDLVE
+2886 
-2891 NTYTLTVKATD
+2891 
-2902 VAGNTATETLNF
+2902 
-2914 IIDTTLS
+2914 
-2921 TPTITLDSADD
+2921 
-2932 SGTANDN
+2932 
-2939 KTNVKTPGFIIGGID
+2939 
-2954 SDVTQVVVQVMR
+2954 
-2966 DGHSEEVEL
+2966 
-2975 TQTNGQWR
+2975 
-2983 FVPGSAWT
+2983 
-2991 DGDYTLTV
+2991 
-2999 TVKDEAGNIRHS
+2999 
-3011 APLTVTID
+3011 
-3019 TQITIDHI
+3019 
-3027 ELVNDSG
+3027 
-3034 IPDDNLTNNVR
+3034 
-3045 PHFQVT
+3045 
-3051 VPTDVN
+3051 
-3057 VVRLSIDGGKTW
+3057 
-3069 FNATQSATPGVWD
+3069 
-3082 YTWLADVGEGKHT
+3082 
-3095 LTVEATDKAGNKTTQ
+3095 
-3110 QLDFIIDTLLSEP
+3110 
-3123 TIVLDNTDDSGTKGD
+3123 TDDSGTKGD
-3138 NLTNVNKPTFLL
+3138 NLTNANKPTFIL

-3277 AGIWDYTWPKDV
+3277 AGTWDYTWPKDV

-3297 VEATDKAGNKTT
+3297 VEATDKAGNQTT

-3399 EVTDNAGNVRQS
+3399 EVQDNAGNVRQS
-3411 TPLVVTV
+3411 TPLIVTV

-3467 NWVSATQG
+3467 NWVSAAQG

-3852 HQVDSDVT
+3852 RQVDSDVT

-3908 NVKESAPFEVRID
+3908 NVKESAPLEVRID

-4002 DEAGNIANKDLV
+4002 DQAGNIANKDLV

-4216 TLREPTIVLDP
+4216 TLQEPTIVLDP

-4253 NDVSHIVVHIDGR
+4253 NDVSHIVVHLDGR

-4301 NTKTSAELR
+4301 NTKTSAELK

-4357 SFDGVNWTPI
+4357 SFDGVNWTPV
-4367 SKNAAGQWEFTAG
+4367 SKNAAGQWQFTAG
-4380 SALPDGH
+4380 SALSDGH

-4506 DTIVSDPSI
+4506 DTVVSDPRI

-4529 NITSVTTPRF
+4529 NITSVTKPRF

-4559 YSVTANGNN
+4559 YPVTANGNN

-4620 TGNSN
+4620 TGSSN

-4659 VLKQT
+4659 VLKHT

-4721 SIDDQH
+4721 SIDDQY
-4727 EATSLRPEFKGFA
+4727 EATSLRPEFKGLA

-4831 TPTLIG
+4831 TPTLVG
-4837 STLPNTIVS
+4837 NTLPNAIVS

-5040 PQGVVI
+5040 PQGGVI

-5078 GNSQQKEILIEHDT
+5078 GNSQQKDILIEHDT

-5300 LITNHN
+5300 LITSHN

-5380 FIDNPAMVAGS
+5380 FIDNPVMMAGS

-5401 TSQTRPT
+5401 TSQTRPA

-5471 FTIDTFNTTP
+5471 FTIDTLNTTP

-5534 VWVNEKGH
+5534 VWVNDKGH

-5580 THIKVFTSELD
+5580 THIQVFTSELD
-5591 DNKSSSKTEWWSNS
+5591 DNKSSSKTDWWSNS
-5605 DLITMRGTGEIGAT
+5605 STITMRGMGEIGAT

-5632 VVAATGRWE
+5632 VVAANGQWE
-5641 LSTDKLPEGTYDISL
+5641 LSTDQLPEGKYDITLS
-5656 VIEDSAGNRWED
+5656 IEDNAGNRKEE
-5668 VREIF
+5668 VHEIF

-5703 SQLIITDSEGNTYTL
+5703 SQLIITDSNGNTYTL

-5752 VPLDIMKEV
+5752 VPLDIMKET

-5773 TVGDNI
+5773 TAGDNI
-5779 TRDKQPTFII
+5779 TRDNQPTFII

-5879 TNHTQPKFTLQHI
+5879 TNHNHTQPKFTLQHI

-5929 NDGNYT
+5929 NDGTYT

-5944 GNSQQSASLAVT
+5944 GNSQQSASLEVT

-5962 VTADSQHD
+5962 VTADSQHN

-5977 ATAVTPPES
+5977 AIAVTPPES

-5995 HLRTE
+5995 HLRTV
-6000 PSAAEESVVKVTA
+6000 PSAAEESVVKETA

-6041 PENIVNVSI
+6041 PENIVNVSV

-6082 VKFIDKDNDFLIK
+6082 VKFIDKDDDFLIK

-6107 IVNAMNVRGKTEDDI
+6107 IVNAMNARGKTEDDI

>member
-43 RGSVIIVNGALYS
+43 HGSVIIVNGALYS

-146 EKALNEAFEVQN
+146 EKALKEAFEVQN

-423 DSIITDTIAPE
+423 DSIITDTIPPE

-634 VSLEDYVVLPNGII
+634 VSLEDFVVLPNGII

-778 TADADGNWN
+778 TADADGNWS

-1025 IVSLSPDSDSGISDD
+1025 IVSLSPDSDSGIADD

-1066 AMSDTQ
+1066 AASDTQ

-1114 IFDFTIDTTVST
+1114 VFDFTIDTTVST

-1382 GGWTFTPPTSW
+1382 GGWSFTPTGAW

-1435 SGIPDDNLTNNVRPH
+1435 SGIPNDNLTNNVRPH

-1478 ATPGVWD
+1478 ATPGAWD

-1496 YTLTVEATDEAGNKA
+1496 YTLTVEATDKAGNKT
-1511 TQTLDFTIDTT
+1511 TQELDFTIDTT

-2050 VTVPTDVNVVRL
+2050 VKVPTDVNEVRL

-2106 NKTTQQLDFIIDTLL
+2106 NQTTQKLDFIIDTLL

-2129 NTDDSGT
+2129 STDDSGT
-2136 KGDHLTNVNKPTFLL
+2136 KGDNLTNANKPTFIL

-2171 EVLTATKDA
+2171 EVLTATKGA
-2180 TGNWSVTPTGTWADG
+2180 TGIWSVTPTGTWADG
-2195 DYTLTVRVEDEAG
+2195 DYTLTVRVEDDAG
-2208 NEKHS
+2208 NVKHS
-2213 ASLTVTVDTQIT
+2213 ASLTVTVDTQIA
-2225 IDVIELVND
+2225 IDGVELVND
-2234 NGIPGDNM
+2234 SGVKGDNM
-2242 TNDAHPQ
+2242 TNDDRPH
-2249 FRVTVPGDVNEVS
+2249 FRVTVPTDVNEVR
-2262 LSIDGGVTW
+2262 LSIDGGNSW
-2271 VKATQSATPGV
+2271 VQATPGV
-2282 WNYTWPGTVPDG
+2282 AGSWEYIWPTDLADG
-2294 DYTLNVKAT
+2294 QYTLTVEAT
-2303 DNAGNTVTETL
+2303 DKAGNTVTK
-2314 HFTIDTTL
+2314 TIDFAVDTTL
-2322 STPVIVLDS
+2322 SVPVIVLDS
-2331 ADDSGVHGDNMTN
+2331 ADDTGIQGDNMTN
-2344 HTQPTFALQ
+2344 RTQPTFNLQ

-2374 FDATKD
+2374 FDATKGV
-2380 AGGWTFTPT
+2380 GGWTFTPPT
-2389 GAWADGDYTLSVSV
+2389 SWGAGDYTLSVSV

-2447 PHFQVTVPTDVNVVR
+2447 PHFQVKVPTDVN
-2462 LSIDGGKTWFNATQS
+2462 
-2477 ATPGVWDYIWPDDV
+2477 
-2491 ADGGYTLT
+2491 
-2499 VEATDEAGNKAT
+2499 E
-2511 QTLDFTIDTTLSVPT
+2511 
-2526 LSLDSADDSGIAG
+2526 
-2539 DNITNVKTPGFTLNN
+2539 
-2554 IDTDVSRVIVE
+2554 
-2565 VMHNGI
+2565 
-2571 KQEVPLVQTGGQWR
+2571 
-2585 FAPTSDWAD
+2585 
-2594 GDYILTVKVEDRAGN
+2594 
-2609 VKQSA
+2609 
-2614 PLTVTVDTHIAI
+2614 
-2626 DRIELVND
+2626 
-2634 SGIPGDNLT
+2634 
-2643 NEARPHFQVTV
+2643 
-2654 PADVNGVRLSID
+2654 
-2666 GGKTWFD
+2666 
-2673 ATQSAT
+2673 
-2679 SGVWDY
+2679 
-2685 TWLTNVANGPHTLM
+2685 
-2699 VEASDKAGNKTTQ
+2699 
-2712 KLDFTIDTI
+2712 
-2721 LSEPTITLDSADDS
+2721 
-2735 AAGDN
+2735 
-2740 ITNVKMPGFT
+2740 
-2750 LGNIDA
+2750 
-2756 DVTKVVVTV
+2756 
-2765 AHDGKNQQIE
+2765 
-2775 LIKNGGVWRFTPGA
+2775 
-2789 AWTDGDYTLTVKV
+2789 
-2802 EDKAGNTNY
+2802 
-2811 SAPLT
+2811 
-2816 VTIDTQTSIDRIELL
+2816 
-2831 NDTGIVGDN
+2831 
-2840 LTNEARPQF
+2840 
-2849 HITVPTDVNS
+2849 
-2859 VQLSLDGGINWVN
+2859 
-2872 ATLTS
+2872 
-2877 DGVWEYIWP
+2877 
-2886 TDLVE
+2886 
-2891 NTYTLTVKATD
+2891 
-2902 VAGNTATETLNF
+2902 
-2914 IIDTTLS
+2914 
-2921 TPTITLDSADD
+2921 
-2932 SGTANDN
+2932 
-2939 KTNVKTPGFIIGGID
+2939 
-2954 SDVTQVVVQVMR
+2954 
-2966 DGHSEEVEL
+2966 
-2975 TQTNGQWR
+2975 
-2983 FVPGSAWT
+2983 
-2991 DGDYTLTV
+2991 
-2999 TVKDEAGNIRHS
+2999 
-3011 APLTVTID
+3011 
-3019 TQITIDHI
+3019 
-3027 ELVNDSG
+3027 
-3034 IPDDNLTNNVR
+3034 
-3045 PHFQVT
+3045 
-3051 VPTDVN
+3051 
-3057 VVRLSIDGGKTW
+3057 VRLSIDGGKTW

-3095 LTVEATDKAGNKTTQ
+3095 LTVEATDKAGNQTTQ
-3110 QLDFIIDTLLSEP
+3110 KLDFIIDTLLSEP
-3123 TIVLDNTDDSGTKGD
+3123 TIVLDSTDDSGTKGD
-3138 NLTNVNKPTFLL
+3138 NLTNANKPTFIL

-3235 IPGDNLTNDV
+3235 IPSDNLTNDV

-3399 EVTDNAGNVRQS
+3399 EVQDNAGNVRQS

-4002 DEAGNIANKDLV
+4002 DQAGNIANKDLV

-4184 SALPDGQH
+4184 SALPDGKH

-4272 TGGNLTFTP
+4272 TRGNLTFTP

-4301 NTKTSAELR
+4301 NTKTSAELQ

-4529 NITSVTTPRF
+4529 NITSVTKPRF

-4559 YSVTANGNN
+4559 YPVTANGNN

-4573 VPVALNDGVYEAVVV
+4573 VPVALNDGVYEAVVI

-4620 TGNSN
+4620 TGSSN

-4659 VLKQT
+4659 VLKHT

-4721 SIDDQH
+4721 SIDDQY
-4727 EATSLRPEFKGFA
+4727 EATSLRPEFKGLA

-4831 TPTLIG
+4831 TPTLVG
-4837 STLPNTIVS
+4837 NTLPNAIVS

-4957 WGVVLPALGNDGNYE
+4957 WGVVLPALGNDGNYV

-5051 GNDGRWSA
+5051 GNDGRWRA

-5078 GNSQQKEILIEHDT
+5078 GNSQQKDILIEHDT

-5300 LITNHN
+5300 LITSHN

-5380 FIDNPAMVAGS
+5380 FIDNPVMMAGS

-5401 TSQTRPT
+5401 TSQTRPA
-5408 FSIFGEMNQSVQIF
+5408 FSIYGEMNQSVQIF

-5471 FTIDTFNTTP
+5471 FTIDTLNTTP

-5580 THIKVFTSELD
+5580 THIQVFTSELD
-5591 DNKSSSKTEWWSNS
+5591 DNKSSSKTDWWSNS
-5605 DLITMRGTGEIGAT
+5605 STITMRGMGEIGAT

-5632 VVAATGRWE
+5632 VVAANGQWE
-5641 LSTDKLPEGTYDISL
+5641 LSTDQLPEGKYDITLS
-5656 VIEDSAGNRWED
+5656 IEDNAGNRKEE
-5668 VREIF
+5668 VHEIF

-5703 SQLIITDSEGNTYTL
+5703 SQLIITDSNGNTYTL

-5823 TPLADGSYTISVI
+5823 TPLTDGSYTISVI

-5929 NDGNYT
+5929 NDGTYT

-5995 HLRTE
+5995 HLRTV

-6041 PENIVNVSI
+6041 PENIVNVSV

-6082 VKFIDKDNDFLIK
+6082 VKFIDKDDDFLIK

-6107 IVNAMNVRGKTEDDI
+6107 IVNAMNARGKTEDDI

-6133 NNNGAIDVFAVNEV
+6133 NNNGAIEVFAVNEV

>member
-119 KQLDDA
+119 KQLDEA

-158 SSKQIEEML
+158 SSKQMEEML
-167 QNFLAD
+167 QEFLAD

-448 KNDNITNSTLPTFIG
+448 KNDSITNSTLPTFIG

-541 NDSGIVGD
+541 DDSGIVGD

-593 FTSDSVEGINNLTFT
+593 FTSDSVEGVNNLTFT

-620 FSYVIDTIAPVPPT
+620 FSYVIDTVAPVPPT
-634 VSLEDYVVLPNGII
+634 VSLEDFVVLPNGII

-1025 IVSLSPDSDSGISDD
+1025 IVSLSPDSDSGIADD

-1114 IFDFTIDTTVST
+1114 VFDFTIDTTVST

-1176 IELSHLNGSWLFI
+1176 IELSHLNGSWLFT

-1382 GGWTFTPPTSW
+1382 GGWSFTPTGAW

-1435 SGIPDDNLTNNVRPH
+1435 SGIPNDNLTNNVRPH

-1478 ATPGVWD
+1478 ATPGAWD

-1496 YTLTVEATDEAGNKA
+1496 YTLTVEATDKAGNKT
-1511 TQTLDFTIDTT
+1511 TQELDFTIDTT

-1561 RVIVEVMHNGI
+1561 RVTVEVMHNGI

-1676 QSATSGVW
+1676 QSATPGVW

-1713 KLDFTIDTILSEP
+1713 KLDFIIDTMLSEP

-2014 LTVTIDTQITI
+2014 LTVTIDTQIAI

-2034 GIPDDN
+2034 GIP
-2040 LTNNVRPHFQ
+2040 
-2050 VTVPTDVNVVRL
+2050 
-2062 SIDGGK
+2062 
-2068 TWFNATQSATP
+2068 
-2079 GVWDYTWLA
+2079 Y
-2088 DVGEG
+2088 
-2093 KHTLTV
+2093 
-2099 EATDKAG
+2099 
-2106 NKTTQQLDFIIDTLL
+2106 
-2121 SEPTIVLD
+2121 
-2129 NTDDSGT
+2129 
-2136 KGDHLTNVNKPTFLL
+2136 
-2151 GNIDADARYVT
+2151 
-2162 VEVQHGGTK
+2162 
-2171 EVLTATKDA
+2171 
-2180 TGNWSVTPTGTWADG
+2180 
-2195 DYTLTVRVEDEAG
+2195 
-2208 NEKHS
+2208 
-2213 ASLTVTVDTQIT
+2213 
-2225 IDVIELVND
+2225 
-2234 NGIPGDNM
+2234 
-2242 TNDAHPQ
+2242 
-2249 FRVTVPGDVNEVS
+2249 
-2262 LSIDGGVTW
+2262 
-2271 VKATQSATPGV
+2271 
-2282 WNYTWPGTVPDG
+2282 
-2294 DYTLNVKAT
+2294 
-2303 DNAGNTVTETL
+2303 
-2314 HFTIDTTL
+2314 
-2322 STPVIVLDS
+2322 
-2331 ADDSGVHGDNMTN
+2331 
-2344 HTQPTFALQ
+2344 
-2353 HIDDDAVR
+2353 
-2361 VTVSVEHGGVTTT
+2361 
-2374 FDATKD
+2374 
-2380 AGGWTFTPT
+2380 
-2389 GAWADGDYTLSVSV
+2389 
-2403 EDKAGNTSH
+2403 
-2412 SASLTVTVDTQ
+2412 
-2423 IAINNI
+2423 
-2429 ELVNDS
+2429 
-2435 GIPDDN
+2435 
-2441 LTNNVR
+2441 
-2447 PHFQVTVPTDVNVVR
+2447 
-2462 LSIDGGKTWFNATQS
+2462 
-2477 ATPGVWDYIWPDDV
+2477 
-2491 ADGGYTLT
+2491 
-2499 VEATDEAGNKAT
+2499 
-2511 QTLDFTIDTTLSVPT
+2511 
-2526 LSLDSADDSGIAG
+2526 
-2539 DNITNVKTPGFTLNN
+2539 
-2554 IDTDVSRVIVE
+2554 
-2565 VMHNGI
+2565 
-2571 KQEVPLVQTGGQWR
+2571 
-2585 FAPTSDWAD
+2585 
-2594 GDYILTVKVEDRAGN
+2594 
-2609 VKQSA
+2609 
-2614 PLTVTVDTHIAI
+2614 
-2626 DRIELVND
+2626 
-2634 SGIPGDNLT
+2634 DNLT
-2643 NEARPHFQVTV
+2643 NEA
-2654 PADVNGVRLSID
+2654 
-2666 GGKTWFD
+2666 
-2673 ATQSAT
+2673 
-2679 SGVWDY
+2679 
-2685 TWLTNVANGPHTLM
+2685 
-2699 VEASDKAGNKTTQ
+2699 
-2712 KLDFTIDTI
+2712 
-2721 LSEPTITLDSADDS
+2721 
-2735 AAGDN
+2735 
-2740 ITNVKMPGFT
+2740 
-2750 LGNIDA
+2750 
-2756 DVTKVVVTV
+2756 
-2765 AHDGKNQQIE
+2765 
-2775 LIKNGGVWRFTPGA
+2775 
-2789 AWTDGDYTLTVKV
+2789 
-2802 EDKAGNTNY
+2802 
-2811 SAPLT
+2811 
-2816 VTIDTQTSIDRIELL
+2816 
-2831 NDTGIVGDN
+2831 
-2840 LTNEARPQF
+2840 
-2849 HITVPTDVNS
+2849 
-2859 VQLSLDGGINWVN
+2859 
-2872 ATLTS
+2872 
-2877 DGVWEYIWP
+2877 
-2886 TDLVE
+2886 
-2891 NTYTLTVKATD
+2891 
-2902 VAGNTATETLNF
+2902 
-2914 IIDTTLS
+2914 
-2921 TPTITLDSADD
+2921 
-2932 SGTANDN
+2932 
-2939 KTNVKTPGFIIGGID
+2939 
-2954 SDVTQVVVQVMR
+2954 
-2966 DGHSEEVEL
+2966 
-2975 TQTNGQWR
+2975 
-2983 FVPGSAWT
+2983 
-2991 DGDYTLTV
+2991 
-2999 TVKDEAGNIRHS
+2999 
-3011 APLTVTID
+3011 
-3019 TQITIDHI
+3019 
-3027 ELVNDSG
+3027 
-3034 IPDDNLTNNVR
+3034 R

-3167 GTKEVLTATKGATGI
+3167 GTKEVLTATKDATGNWSVTPTGTWADGDYTLTVRVEDEAGNEKHSASLTVTVDTQITIDAIELVNDNGIPGDNMTNDAHPQFRVTVPGDVNEVSLSIDGGVTWVKATQSATPGVWNYTWPGTVPDGDYTLNVKATDNAGNTVTETLHFTIDTTLSTPVIVLDSADDTGIQGDNMTNRTQPTFNLQHIDDDAVRVTVSVEHGGVTTTFDATKGVGGWTFTPPTSWGAGDYTLSVSVEDKAGNTSHSASLTVTVDTQIAINNIELVNDSGIPDDNLTNNVRPQFQVKVPTDVNEVRLSIDGGKTWFNATQSATPGVWDYTWLADVGEGKHTLTVEATDKAGNQTTQKLDFIIDTLLSEPTIVLDSTDDSGTKGDNLTNANKPTFLLGNIDADARYVTVEVQHGSTKEVLTATKGATGI

-3196 TLTVRVEDD
+3196 TLTVRVEDE

-3220 TQITIDVIELVNDNG
+3220 TQITIDAIELVNDNG

-3323 TIAMDSRD
+3323 TITMDSRD

-3353 DADAHSVILRITQG
+3353 DSDAQSVILRITQG

-3411 TPLVVTV
+3411 TPLIVTV

-3467 NWVSATQG
+3467 NWVSAAQG

-3482 TWPTDMGDGKHTL
+3482 TWPTDMGDGKHIL

-3619 QIAIDRIE
+3619 QIAIDHIE

-3691 QHTLTVEVTD
+3691 QHTLIVEVTD

-3708 ETLNF
+3708 GTLDF

-3734 NKNDNLTSVTQPVFV
+3734 NKNDNLTSVTQPIFV

-3852 HQVDSDVT
+3852 RQVDSDVT

-3954 PGDVV
+3954 PGDVI

-4002 DEAGNIANKDLV
+4002 DQAGNIANKDLV

-4184 SALPDGQH
+4184 SALPDGKH

-4301 NTKTSAELR
+4301 NTKTSAELQ

-4529 NITSVTTPRF
+4529 NITSVTKPRF

-4559 YSVTANGNN
+4559 YPVTANGNN

-4620 TGNSN
+4620 TGSSN

-4659 VLKQT
+4659 VLKHT

-4721 SIDDQH
+4721 SIDDQY
-4727 EATSLRPEFKGFA
+4727 EATSLRPEFKGLA

-4831 TPTLIG
+4831 TPTLVG
-4837 STLPNTIVS
+4837 NTLPNAIVS

-4957 WGVVLPALGNDGNYE
+4957 WGVVLPALGNDGNYV

-5078 GNSQQKEILIEHDT
+5078 GNSQQKDILIEHDT

-5300 LITNHN
+5300 LITSHN

-5380 FIDNPAMVAGS
+5380 FIDNPVMMAGS

-5401 TSQTRPT
+5401 TSQTRPA
-5408 FSIFGEMNQSVQIF
+5408 FSIYGEMNQSVQIF

-5534 VWVNEKGH
+5534 VWVNDKGH

-5580 THIKVFTSELD
+5580 THIQVFTSELD
-5591 DNKSSSKTEWWSNS
+5591 DNKSSSKTDWWSNS
-5605 DLITMRGTGEIGAT
+5605 STITMRGMGEIGAT

-5632 VVAATGRWE
+5632 VVAANGQWE
-5641 LSTDKLPEGTYDISL
+5641 LSTDQLPEGKYDITLS
-5656 VIEDSAGNRWED
+5656 IEDNAGNRKEE
-5668 VREIF
+5668 VHEIF

-5703 SQLIITDSEGNTYTL
+5703 SQLIITDSNGNTYTL

-5752 VPLDIMKEV
+5752 VPLDIMKET

-5779 TRDKQPTFII
+5779 TRDNQPTFII

-5866 AGEDNGASDSDNV
+5866 AGEGNGASDSDNV
-5879 TNHTQPKFTLQHI
+5879 TNHNHTQPKFTLQHI

-5929 NDGNYT
+5929 NDGTYT

-5944 GNSQQSASLAVT
+5944 GNSLQSASLEVT

-5995 HLRTE
+5995 HLRTV
-6000 PSAAEESVVKVTA
+6000 PSAAEESVVKETA

-6041 PENIVNVSI
+6041 PENIVNVSV

-6082 VKFIDKDNDFLIK
+6082 VKFIDKDDDFLIK

-6107 IVNAMNVRGKTEDDI
+6107 IVNAMNARGKTEDDI